1 MTTLLLVFVCLRV
14 IAAAVSV
21 ELSDSSDGLEVK
33 IPEQSPLRVVLGSS
47 LNIPCYFN
55 IPEEQDTSALLNPRI
70 KWSKLSNG
78 TEVVLLVATG
88 GKIRL
93 NTEYREAIS
102 LPNYPAI
109 PTDATLEIKALRSNH
124 TGIYR
129 CEVMYGIEDRQDTI
143 EVLVKGIVFHY
154 RAISTR
160 YTLNFEKA
168 KQACIQNS
176 AVIATP
182 EQLQAAYEDGYEQCD
197 AGWLADQTVRYPI
210 HWPRERCYGDKDE
223 FPGVRTYGV
232 REPDETY
239 DVYCYAEQMQ
249 GKVFY
254 ATAPEKFTF
263 QEAFD
268 KCRSLGARLATTG
281 ELYLAWKDGM
291 DMCSAGWLADRSVRY
306 PISRARPNC
315 GGNLVGVW
323 TVYLYIN
330 QTGYPHPSSRYDAIC
345 YSEQKEIVI
354 LVRLHALS
362 VRIQLSFSHGSD
374 VLWRLSKLPYF
385 PLATLNSL
393 QQALEVSADLDMGKV
408 FPGRAGRRA
417 GKVLSDLP
425 AVVPS
430 VLRCCREPLWRK
442 ENHFFYQT
450 AMISLLMSEPAN
462 TQLLLGGST
471 SAVHLA
477 GLTMSSLIA
486 ALSSDVGDDVETL
499 VPGQFIDET
508 GSELGSAFT
517 VQTVTQTEVEL
528 PLPRNATEEEARGS
542 IATLEPME
550 ITPIATE
557 LYEGFTVLPDLFATG
572 VTIETAAP
580 EEENVTRGDVTGVWA
595 VPEEVTTIALGY
607 TLTTALTTETAE
619 VSSVE
624 EAMGVTATPGLESA
638 SAFTVEDQLVRVTA
652 VPGVDLLPK
661 QPISPTGVVFHYR
674 DATSRYAF
682 SFVQAQKAC
691 LENNAVIATPE
702 QLQAAYEAGFDQCD
716 AGWLRDQTVRYP
728 IVNPRSNCVGD
739 KESSPGVRSYGMR
752 PASETY
758 DVYCYIDR
766 LKGEVFFATQPE
778 QFTFS
783 EAQQYCES
791 QNATLASV
799 GQLHAAWKQGLDR
812 CYAGWLADG
821 SLRYPIVSPRPAC
834 GGDAPG
840 VRTVYQHY
848 NQTGF
853 PDPLSRHHAFCFRAL
868 PPAEEEGVT
877 SFFEEDVLAT
887 QVIPGVEGVPSGE
900 EATVET
906 EFATQPENQTAWGTE
921 VFPTDVSVLS
931 VSPSAFP
938 PATVIP
944 EETSTDASI
953 SEVSGEVTESGEH
966 QVSGESSASGW
977 ISGVTDTSGEPTSG
991 VFELSG
997 EHSGIGE
1004 SGLPSVDLH
1013 TSGFLPGESGLPS
1026 GDLSGLPSGTVD
1038 ISGLPSAEEDVS
1050 VSTSRIPEISGM
1062 PSGVESSGLPSGFS
1076 GEISGTE
1083 LVSGVSSGEESGL
1096 TSGFPTVSLVD
1107 TTLVEVVTTAP
1118 ERREEGKGS
1127 IGVSGEGDLS
1137 GFPSTEWDTS
1147 GRAQGL
1153 PSGAELSGEP
1163 SGVPELSGEP
1173 SGEPQLSGEPS
1184 GVKELSGEPS
1194 GEPQLSGEP
1203 SGVKELS
1210 GEPSGEPQLSGEP
1223 SGVPELSGEPSGEPQ
1238 LSGEPSGVPEV
1249 SGEPSGE
1256 PQLSGEPSGVPELSG
1271 GPSGEPELS
1280 GEPSGVPELSGEPS
1294 RGPEHSGL
1302 PSGLDVSG
1310 EPSGTHEVSGL
1321 VDLSGLPSGIDGSGE
1336 ASGITFVDASFEEV
1350 TTTPSITGAEAK
1362 EILEISG
1369 LPSGGEDS
1377 SGMVSGSLDISGEP
1391 SGHVDFGGSVSGVLE
1406 MSGHPS
1412 GVIDSSGEVSGDYV
1426 TSGLPSGE
1434 ESGLTSGFPT
1444 VSLVDT
1450 TLVEVVTQT
1459 SVAQEVGEG
1468 PSGMIEISG
1477 FPSGDRGLSGEG
1489 SGAVETSGFP
1499 SATGDFSG
1507 EPSGIPYVSG
1517 DISGAPDLS
1526 GQSSAVTDISG
1537 EASGLPEVTL
1547 VTSDLVEVVTRPTVS
1562 QELGGETAVTFP
1574 YGFGPSG
1581 EASSSGELSG
1591 ETSALPESGIETS
1604 TAYEISG
1611 ETSAF
1616 PETSIETSTIQ
1627 EISGE
1632 TSAFPE
1638 ASVETSTVHEI
1649 SGETSAFPEF
1659 SIETST
1665 IQEISGETSAFPEL
1679 SIQTSTSQEARGETS
1694 GYPEISIETS
1704 TIQELSGETS
1714 AFPESSTETSTI
1726 QEISGETSA
1735 FPEITI
1741 ETSTIQD
1748 ISGETSAFPEIKMET
1763 FTSQEAR
1770 GETSGYPEISIETST
1785 VHETSGETSA
1795 FPEISIETSTVH
1807 EISGETSAF
1816 PEISIE
1822 TSTVHEI
1829 SGESSAFPEIR
1840 IETSTNQEARGE
1852 TSGYPEISIE
1862 TSTVHETSG
1871 EASAFPEISIE
1882 TSTVHEISGE
1892 TSAFPEISI
1901 ETSTVHEISG
1911 ETSAFPEISIE
1922 TSTVH
1927 EISGETSAFPEISI
1941 ETSTVHE
1948 ISGETSAFPE
1958 IRIETSTSQEARGET
1973 SAFPEISIETST
1985 VHEISGEAS
1994 AFPEISTETL
2004 TSQEARGET
2013 SAYPEISIET
2023 STVQELSGETS
2034 AFPEIRIETSTS
2046 QEARGETSAFPEIS
2060 IETSSVHET
2069 SVEASALPAVNIETA
2084 ATSLASGEPSGA
2096 PEEKEV
2102 PDATSGAVT
2111 HSIAG
2116 ISGETSVPDVVISTS
2131 TPDVEP
2137 TQGPRNHEE
2146 AQLEIE
2152 PSPPAVSGQETETAV
2167 VLDNPHLLATATAA
2181 LPQVSQEAIDALG
2194 PTTEDTDECHS
2205 SPCLNGA
2212 TCVDGID
2219 SFKCLCLPS
2228 YGGDLCEIDLENCEE
2243 GWTKFQGHC
2252 YRHFEERETW
2262 MDAETRCR
2270 QHQAH
2275 LSSIIT
2281 PEEQEFV
2288 NSHAQD
2294 YQWIGLSDRAVEN
2307 DFRWSDGHSLQ
2318 FENWRPNQP
2327 DNFFAAGE
2335 DCVVMIWHE
2344 QGEWND
2350 VPCNYHLPFTCKKGT
2365 VACGDP
2371 PVVENARTF
2380 GRKKDRYE
2388 INSMVRYQCNQGYIQ
2403 RHVPTIRCQPNGQWE
2418 EPRISCINPS
2428 NYQRRLYKRS
2438 PRSRSRPSG
2447 RAVHRPT
2454 H

>member
-1 MTTLLLVFVCLRV
+1 MTTLLLVFVCLQV
-14 IAAAVSV
+14 IAAADSV

-33 IPEQSPLRVVLGSS
+33 IPEQSPLRVILGSS

-55 IPEEQDTSALLNPRI
+55 IPEEQDTSVMLTPRI

-93 NTEYREAIS
+93 NSEYREAIS

-143 EVLVKGIVFHY
+143 EVLVKGVVFHY

-291 DMCSAGWLADRSVRY
+291 DVCSAGWLADRSVRY

-315 GGNLVGVW
+315 GGNLVGVR
-323 TVYLYIN
+323 TVYLYVN
-330 QTGYPHPSSRYDAIC
+330 QTGYPHPDSRYDAVC
-345 YSEQKEIVI
+345 YS
-354 LVRLHALS
+354 
-362 VRIQLSFSHGSD
+362 
-374 VLWRLSKLPYF
+374 
-385 PLATLNSL
+385 
-393 QQALEVSADLDMGKV
+393 
-408 FPGRAGRRA
+408 
-417 GKVLSDLP
+417 
-425 AVVPS
+425 
-430 VLRCCREPLWRK
+430 
-442 ENHFFYQT
+442 
-450 AMISLLMSEPAN
+450 
-462 TQLLLGGST
+462 
-471 SAVHLA
+471 
-477 GLTMSSLIA
+477 
-486 ALSSDVGDDVETL
+486 GDDIESL
-499 VPGQFIDET
+499 VPGQFIDEI

-528 PLPRNATEEEARGS
+528 PLSRNATEEEARGS
-542 IATLEPME
+542 IATLEPIE
-550 ITPIATE
+550 ITPTATR
-557 LYEGFTVLPDLFATG
+557 LYEGFTALPDLFTTA
-572 VTIETAAP
+572 VTAETAAT
-580 EEENVTRGDVTGVWA
+580 EEENVTREDVTAVWT
-595 VPEEVTTIALGY
+595 VPEEATTIDLGTAITTLALG
-607 TLTTALTTETAE
+607 TAGTTETAE

-624 EAMGVTATPGLESA
+624 EFLGATATPGLESA

-652 VPGVDLLPK
+652 APGAGHLPE

-674 DATSRYAF
+674 AATSRYAF

-691 LENNAVIATPE
+691 LENSAVIATPQ

-728 IVNPRSNCVGD
+728 IVNPRNNCVGD
-739 KESSPGVRSYGMR
+739 KENTPGVRSYGMR

-766 LKGEVFFATQPE
+766 LKGDVFFATQPE
-778 QFTFS
+778 QFTFA

-840 VRTVYQHY
+840 VRTLYQHH

-853 PDPLSRHHAFCFRAL
+853 PDPLSRHHAFCFRAM

-877 SFFEEDVLAT
+877 PFFEDVLAT

-900 EATVET
+900 EVTMET
-906 EFATQPENQTAWGTE
+906 ESATQPENQTAWGTE
-921 VFPTDVSVLS
+921 VFPTDVSLLS

-938 PATVIP
+938 PATIVP
-944 EETSTDASI
+944 EETITNGSI
-953 SEVSGEVTESGEH
+953 SEVAGEVTESGEH

-977 ISGVTDTSGEPTSG
+977 VPAVPDTSGEPTSG
-991 VFELSG
+991 VSELSG

-1013 TSGFLPGESGLPS
+1013 GSGSPPGESGLPS
-1026 GDLSGLPSGTVD
+1026 GDLSGVPSGVVD
-1038 ISGLPSAEEDVS
+1038 TSGLPSAEEEIS
-1050 VSTSRIPEISGM
+1050 VSISRIPEISGM
-1062 PSGVESSGLPSGFS
+1062 PSEVESSGLPFGVS

-1083 LVSGVSSGEESGL
+1083 LVSGTSSGEESGL
-1096 TSGFPTVSLVD
+1096 ASGFPTVSLVD
-1107 TTLVEVVTTAP
+1107 TTLVEVVTPVP

-1127 IGVSGEGDLS
+1127 IAVSGEGDLS
-1137 GFPSTEWDTS
+1137 GFPSSGWDSS
-1147 GRAQGL
+1147 GGIQGL
-1153 PSGAELSGEP
+1153 PSGAEPSGEA
-1163 SGVPELSGEP
+1163 SGVPELSGLP
-1173 SGEPQLSGEPS
+1173 SGGS
-1184 GVKELSGEPS
+1184 EL
-1194 GEPQLSGEP
+1194 
-1203 SGVKELS
+1203 
-1210 GEPSGEPQLSGEP
+1210 
-1223 SGVPELSGEPSGEPQ
+1223 
-1238 LSGEPSGVPEV
+1238 
-1249 SGEPSGE
+1249 
-1256 PQLSGEPSGVPELSG
+1256 
-1271 GPSGEPELS
+1271 
-1280 GEPSGVPELSGEPS
+1280 
-1294 RGPEHSGL
+1294 SGL
-1302 PSGLDVSG
+1302 PSGLDASG
-1310 EPSGTHEVSGL
+1310 EPSGTHEISGL
-1321 VDLSGLPSGIDGSGE
+1321 VDLSGLTSGIDGSSE
-1336 ASGITFVDASFEEV
+1336 ASGITFVDATLEEV
-1350 TTTPSITGAEAK
+1350 TTPPVTGAEAQ
-1362 EILEISG
+1362 ETLETSG
-1369 LPSGGEDS
+1369 LPSGGEDV
-1377 SGMVSGSLDISGEP
+1377 SGMVSGSSDTSGEP

-1406 MSGHPS
+1406 MSGYPS
-1412 GVIDSSGEVSGDYV
+1412 GVTDSSGDVSGVDV
-1426 TSGLPSGE
+1426 TSGLLSGE

-1477 FPSGDRGLSGEG
+1477 FTSGDRGLSGEG

-1499 SATGDFSG
+1499 SGAGDLSG
-1507 EPSGIPYVSG
+1507 EPSGIPYISG
-1517 DISGAPDLS
+1517 DFSGATDLS

-1537 EASGLPEVTL
+1537 EASGLPGITL

-1562 QELGGETAVTFP
+1562 QELGGETVTFP
-1574 YGFGPSG
+1574 YSLGPSG
-1581 EASSSGELSG
+1581 EASASGELSG
-1591 ETSALPESGIETS
+1591 ETSALPEGALETS

-1616 PETSIETSTIQ
+1616 PETGIETSTMHEISGETSAFPEFNTETSTIQ

-1638 ASVETSTVHEI
+1638 IFAE
-1649 SGETSAFPEF
+1649 
-1659 SIETST
+1659 
-1665 IQEISGETSAFPEL
+1665 
-1679 SIQTSTSQEARGETS
+1679 TSTSQEVGGE
-1694 GYPEISIETS
+1694 I
-1704 TIQELSGETS
+1704 S

-1735 FPEITI
+1735 FPEIRI
-1741 ETSTIQD
+1741 ENSTSQD
-1748 ISGETSAFPEIKMET
+1748 ISGETSAFPEIRIET

-1770 GETSGYPEISIETST
+1770 GEISGYPEISIETST

-1807 EISGETSAF
+1807 EISGE
-1816 PEISIE
+1816 
-1822 TSTVHEI
+1822 
-1829 SGESSAFPEIR
+1829 SSAFPEIR
-1840 IETSTNQEARGE
+1840 IETYTN
-1852 TSGYPEISIE
+1852 
-1862 TSTVHETSG
+1862 
-1871 EASAFPEISIE
+1871 
-1882 TSTVHEISGE
+1882 
-1892 TSAFPEISI
+1892 
-1901 ETSTVHEISG
+1901 
-1911 ETSAFPEISIE
+1911 
-1922 TSTVH
+1922 
-1927 EISGETSAFPEISI
+1927 
-1941 ETSTVHE
+1941 
-1948 ISGETSAFPE
+1948 
-1958 IRIETSTSQEARGET
+1958 
-1973 SAFPEISIETST
+1973 
-1985 VHEISGEAS
+1985 
-1994 AFPEISTETL
+1994 
-2004 TSQEARGET
+2004 QEARGET

-2023 STVQELSGETS
+2023 STVHETSGESSAFPEISIETS
-2034 AFPEIRIETSTS
+2034 TVHETSGEIPVFPEIRIETSTG
-2046 QEARGETSAFPEIS
+2046 EEVRGETSAFPEIS
-2060 IETSSVHET
+2060 IETSTVHDISGETSAFPEFSIETPTSQEARGETSAYPEIFIETSTVQEVSGETSVFPEISIGTPTSQEARGETFPEISIEASTVHET
-2069 SVEASALPAVNIETA
+2069 SEEASVLPAANIRTA
-2084 ATSLASGEPSGA
+2084 ATSLASGEPFGA
-2096 PEEKEV
+2096 PEEKEI

-2111 HSIAG
+2111 HSITG
-2116 ISGETSVPDVVISTS
+2116 VSGETSVPDIVIGTR

-2137 TQGPRNHEE
+2137 TQGLGNLEE

-2167 VLDNPHLLATATAA
+2167 APDNPHLLATTTAA

-2194 PTTEDTDECHS
+2194 PTTEDTDVCHS

-2219 SFKCLCLPS
+2219 SFKCFCLPS

-2318 FENWRPNQP
+2318 YENWRPNQP
-2327 DNFFAAGE
+2327 DNFFSAGE

-2344 QGEWND
+2344 KGEWND

-2371 PVVENARTF
+2371 PAVENARTF
-2380 GRKKDRYE
+2380 GRKKERYE
-2388 INSMVRYQCNQGYIQ
+2388 INSLVRYQCDQGYIQ

-2418 EPRISCINPS
+2418 EPRISCLNPS
-2428 NYQRRLYKRS
+2428 SYQRRLYKRS
-2438 PRSRSRPSG
+2438 PRSRSKPSG
-2447 RAVHRPT
+2447 SAVHRPT

>member
-1 MTTLLLVFVCLRV
+1 MTTLLLVFVCLRA
-14 IAAAVSV
+14 ITAASTVV
-21 ELSDSSDGLEVK
+21 LSDSSDGLEVK
-33 IPEQSPLRVVLGSS
+33 IPEQSPLRVALGSS

-55 IPEEQDTSALLNPRI
+55 IPEEEDTSALLTPRI

-93 NTEYREAIS
+93 NTEYREVVS

-143 EVLVKGIVFHY
+143 EVLVKGVVFHY

-210 HWPRERCYGDKDE
+210 HLPRERCYGDKDE

-232 REPDETY
+232 RETDETY

-254 ATAPEKFTF
+254 ATSPEKFTF

-315 GGNLVGVW
+315 GGNLVGVR
-323 TVYLYIN
+323 TVYLYVN
-330 QTGYPHPSSRYDAIC
+330 QTGYPHPHSRYDAIC
-345 YSEQKEIVI
+345 YS
-354 LVRLHALS
+354 
-362 VRIQLSFSHGSD
+362 
-374 VLWRLSKLPYF
+374 
-385 PLATLNSL
+385 
-393 QQALEVSADLDMGKV
+393 
-408 FPGRAGRRA
+408 
-417 GKVLSDLP
+417 
-425 AVVPS
+425 
-430 VLRCCREPLWRK
+430 
-442 ENHFFYQT
+442 
-450 AMISLLMSEPAN
+450 
-462 TQLLLGGST
+462 
-471 SAVHLA
+471 
-477 GLTMSSLIA
+477 
-486 ALSSDVGDDVETL
+486 GDDFETL
-499 VPGQFIDET
+499 VPGQFTDEV

-550 ITPIATE
+550 ITPAATE
-557 LYEGFTVLPDLFATG
+557 LYEGFTGLPDLLATVATG
-572 VTIETAAP
+572 ETASP
-580 EEENVTRGDVTGVWA
+580 GEENVTREEVTGVWA
-595 VPEEVTTIALGY
+595 VPEEVTTLVSV
-607 TLTTALTTETAE
+607 TTVTTETAE

-624 EAMGVTATPGLESA
+624 EAVGVTATPGLEPA
-638 SAFTVEDQLVRVTA
+638 SAFTVEDHLVRVTA
-652 VPGVDLLPK
+652 APDVALIPR

-674 DATSRYAF
+674 AATSRYAF
-682 SFVQAQKAC
+682 SFVQAQQAC
-691 LENNAVIATPE
+691 LQNNAVIATPE

-778 QFTFS
+778 QFTFQ

-812 CYAGWLADG
+812 CYPGWLADG

-840 VRTVYQHY
+840 VRTIYQHY

-868 PPAEEEGVT
+868 PSVEEEGVT
-877 SFFEEDVLAT
+877 SLFEEEVMVT
-887 QVIPGVEGVPSGE
+887 QVIPGVEGIPSGE
-900 EATVET
+900 ETTVEMEFST
-906 EFATQPENQTAWGTE
+906 EIENQTAWGTE
-921 VFPTDVSVLS
+921 VFPTDVSLLS

-944 EETSTDASI
+944 EETSTYASI
-953 SEVSGEVTESGEH
+953 TEVPVSGEIPESGEH

-977 ISGVTDTSGEPTSG
+977 VSGAPDTSGEPTSG
-991 VFELSG
+991 GFDLSG

-1038 ISGLPSAEEDVS
+1038 ISGLPSAEEDITVS
-1050 VSTSRIPEISGM
+1050 ASRIPEISGM
-1062 PSGVESSGLPSGFS
+1062 PSGVESSGLHSGFS

-1083 LVSGVSSGEESGL
+1083 LISGLPSGEESGL
-1096 TSGFPTVSLVD
+1096 TSGFPTISLVD
-1107 TTLVEVVTTAP
+1107 STLVEVVTTAP
-1118 ERREEGKGS
+1118 GRQEEGKGS
-1127 IGVSGEGDLS
+1127 IGVSGEGELS
-1137 GFPSTEWDTS
+1137 GFPSAEWDTS
-1147 GRAQGL
+1147 GGARGL
-1153 PSGAELSGEP
+1153 PSGAETSGEPSGVPELSGEP

-1173 SGEPQLSGEPS
+1173 SG
-1184 GVKELSGEPS
+1184 
-1194 GEPQLSGEP
+1194 
-1203 SGVKELS
+1203 
-1210 GEPSGEPQLSGEP
+1210 
-1223 SGVPELSGEPSGEPQ
+1223 VPELSGF
-1238 LSGEPSGVPEV
+1238 
-1249 SGEPSGE
+1249 
-1256 PQLSGEPSGVPELSG
+1256 
-1271 GPSGEPELS
+1271 
-1280 GEPSGVPELSGEPS
+1280 
-1294 RGPEHSGL
+1294 

-1310 EPSGTHEVSGL
+1310 EPSGTPEVSGV
-1321 VDLSGLPSGIDGSGE
+1321 VDLSGLTSGGDGSGE
-1336 ASGITFVDASFEEV
+1336 ASGVTFINASLEEV
-1350 TTTPSITGAEAK
+1350 TTPSTAEAEAK

-1369 LPSGGEDS
+1369 LPSGGGET
-1377 SGMVSGSLDISGEP
+1377 SGMASGSLEVSGQP
-1391 SGHVDFGGSVSGVLE
+1391 SGHMDFGGSVSGVLE
-1406 MSGHPS
+1406 ISGLPS
-1412 GVIDSSGEVSGDYV
+1412 GVIDGSGEVSGVDV

-1434 ESGLTSGFPT
+1434 ESGLASGFPT

-1459 SVAQEVGEG
+1459 SIAQEVGEG
-1468 PSGMIEISG
+1468 PSGVMEISG

-1489 SGAVETSGFP
+1489 SGAVESSGFP
-1499 SATGDFSG
+1499 SGTGDFSG
-1507 EPSGIPYVSG
+1507 EPSGVPYFSG
-1517 DISGAPDLS
+1517 DISGATDIS
-1526 GQSSAVTDISG
+1526 GQPSAVTDISG
-1537 EASGLPEVTL
+1537 EVSGLPEVTL

-1562 QELGGETAVTFP
+1562 QELGGEAAVTFP

-1581 EASSSGELSG
+1581 EASASGELSG
-1591 ETSALPESGIETS
+1591 ETSALPESGVEASTVYET
-1604 TAYEISG
+1604 SG
-1611 ETSAF
+1611 ETSAY
-1616 PETSIETSTIQ
+1616 PEVSVETSTIQ

-1632 TSAFPE
+1632 TSAYPE
-1638 ASVETSTVHEI
+1638 VSVETSTIQEI
-1649 SGETSAFPEF
+1649 SGESSAFPEIR
-1659 SIETST
+1659 IETST
-1665 IQEISGETSAFPEL
+1665 IQEISGESSAFPE
-1679 SIQTSTSQEARGETS
+1679 IRIETSTSQEARGETS
-1694 GYPEISIETS
+1694 G
-1704 TIQELSGETS
+1704 
-1714 AFPESSTETSTI
+1714 
-1726 QEISGETSA
+1726 

-1741 ETSTIQD
+1741 E
-1748 ISGETSAFPEIKMET
+1748 A
-1763 FTSQEAR
+1763 
-1770 GETSGYPEISIETST
+1770 ST
-1785 VHETSGETSA
+1785 VHET
-1795 FPEISIETSTVH
+1795 
-1807 EISGETSAF
+1807 SGETSAF

-1840 IETSTNQEARGE
+1840 IETSTSQEARGE
-1852 TSGYPEISIE
+1852 TSGFPEISIE
-1862 TSTVHETSG
+1862 ASTVHETSG
-1871 EASAFPEISIE
+1871 EASALPEISIE
-1882 TSTVHEISGE
+1882 TSTVREISGE

-1911 ETSAFPEISIE
+1911 ETSAFPEISVE

-1927 EISGETSAFPEISI
+1927 EISGETSAY
-1941 ETSTVHE
+1941 
-1948 ISGETSAFPE
+1948 PE

-1973 SAFPEISIETST
+1973 SGFPEISIETST
-1985 VHEISGEAS
+1985 VHETSGETS
-1994 AFPEISTETL
+1994 AFPEISIETS
-2004 TSQEARGET
+2004 TRQEARGET

-2023 STVQELSGETS
+2023 STIQEVSGETS
-2034 AFPEIRIETSTS
+2034 AFPEIRIETPTS
-2046 QEARGETSAFPEIS
+2046 QEARGETSAYPEIS
-2060 IETSSVHET
+2060 IEASTLHET
-2069 SVEASALPAVNIETA
+2069 SGETSALPAANMETA
-2084 ATSLASGEPSGA
+2084 ATSVASGEPSGA
-2096 PEEKEV
+2096 PEGKEIH
-2102 PDATSGAVT
+2102 DETSGTAT
-2111 HSIAG
+2111 HSVTG
-2116 ISGETSVPDVVISTS
+2116 VSGETSVPDVVISTS
-2131 TPDVEP
+2131 TPDAEL
-2137 TQGPRNHEE
+2137 TQGPRSPAE

-2152 PSPPAVSGQETETAV
+2152 PSTPAASGQETETAA
-2167 VLDNPHLLATATAA
+2167 VLDNPPLSATATAA
-2181 LPQVSQEAIDALG
+2181 LPQASQEAIEALG
-2194 PTTEDTDECHS
+2194 PTTED
-2205 SPCLNGA
+2205 
-2212 TCVDGID
+2212 
-2219 SFKCLCLPS
+2219 
-2228 YGGDLCEIDLENCEE
+2228 LENCED

-2270 QHQAH
+2270 EHQAH

-2380 GRKKDRYE
+2380 GRRKDRYE
-2388 INSMVRYQCNQGYIQ
+2388 INSLVRYQCDQGYIQ

-2428 NYQRRLYKRS
+2428 SYQRRLYKRS

-2447 RAVHRPT
+2447 SAVHRPT

>member
-14 IAAAVSV
+14 ITTAVSV

-55 IPEEQDTSALLNPRI
+55 IPEEQDTSALLTPRI

-143 EVLVKGIVFHY
+143 EILVKGIVFHY

-254 ATAPEKFTF
+254 ATDPEKFTF

-315 GGNLVGVW
+315 GGNLVGVR
-323 TVYLYIN
+323 TVYLYVN
-330 QTGYPHPSSRYDAIC
+330 QTGYPHPHSRYDAIC
-345 YSEQKEIVI
+345 YS
-354 LVRLHALS
+354 
-362 VRIQLSFSHGSD
+362 
-374 VLWRLSKLPYF
+374 
-385 PLATLNSL
+385 
-393 QQALEVSADLDMGKV
+393 
-408 FPGRAGRRA
+408 
-417 GKVLSDLP
+417 
-425 AVVPS
+425 
-430 VLRCCREPLWRK
+430 
-442 ENHFFYQT
+442 
-450 AMISLLMSEPAN
+450 
-462 TQLLLGGST
+462 
-471 SAVHLA
+471 
-477 GLTMSSLIA
+477 
-486 ALSSDVGDDVETL
+486 GDDVETL

-542 IATLEPME
+542 IATLEPIE
-550 ITPIATE
+550 ITPTTTE
-557 LYEGFTVLPDLFATG
+557 LYEGFTVLPDLFATS
-572 VTIETAAP
+572 VTVETAAP

-595 VPEEVTTIALGY
+595 VPEEVTTIALG
-607 TLTTALTTETAE
+607 TAITTETAE

-652 VPGVDLLPK
+652 APGVGLLPE

-674 DATSRYAF
+674 AATSRYAF
-682 SFVQAQKAC
+682 SFVQAQQAC

-728 IVNPRSNCVGD
+728 IVNPRSNCLGD

-778 QFTFS
+778 QFTFP

-840 VRTVYQHY
+840 VRTVYQLY

-868 PPAEEEGVT
+868 TPAEEEGVT

-906 EFATQPENQTAWGTE
+906 EFATQAENQTAWGTE
-921 VFPTDVSVLS
+921 VFPTYVSLLS
-931 VSPSAFP
+931 GGPSAFP

-944 EETSTDASI
+944 EETSTDASV

-977 ISGVTDTSGEPTSG
+977 VSGVPDTSGELTSG
-991 VFELSG
+991 VVELSG
-997 EHSGIGE
+997 EHSGTRE

-1026 GDLSGLPSGTVD
+1026 GDLSGVPSGVVD
-1038 ISGLPSAEEDVS
+1038 ISGLPSVEEDVS
-1050 VSTSRIPEISGM
+1050 VSTSRIPEVSGM

-1083 LVSGVSSGEESGL
+1083 LVSGVSSAEESGL
-1096 TSGFPTVSLVD
+1096 ASGFPTVSLVD

-1137 GFPSTEWDTS
+1137 GFPSAEWDTS
-1147 GRAQGL
+1147 GGTQGL
-1153 PSGAELSGEP
+1153 PSGAELSGEPSGMPELSGEP

-1173 SGEPQLSGEPS
+1173 SGGPE
-1184 GVKELSGEPS
+1184 
-1194 GEPQLSGEP
+1194 
-1203 SGVKELS
+1203 
-1210 GEPSGEPQLSGEP
+1210 LSGEP
-1223 SGVPELSGEPSGEPQ
+1223 SGVPELSGEPSG
-1238 LSGEPSGVPEV
+1238 G
-1249 SGEPSGE
+1249 
-1256 PQLSGEPSGVPELSG
+1256 
-1271 GPSGEPELS
+1271 PELS

-1294 RGPEHSGL
+1294 RGLELSGL

-1310 EPSGTHEVSGL
+1310 EPSGTHEISGL
-1321 VDLSGLPSGIDGSGE
+1321 VDLSGLTSGIDGSGE
-1336 ASGITFVDASFEEV
+1336 ASGITFVDASLEEV

-1369 LPSGGEDS
+1369 LPSGGEHP

-1406 MSGHPS
+1406 MSGYPS
-1412 GVIDSSGEVSGDYV
+1412 GTIDSSGEVSGVDV
-1426 TSGLPSGE
+1426 TSGLLSGE

-1477 FPSGDRGLSGEG
+1477 FPSGDRGLSGEV

-1499 SATGDFSG
+1499 SGTGDFSG
-1507 EPSGIPYVSG
+1507 EPSRIPYISG
-1517 DISGAPDLS
+1517 DISGATDLS

-1591 ETSALPESGIETS
+1591 ETSALPESGRETS

-1616 PETSIETSTIQ
+1616 PETSVETSTI
-1627 EISGE
+1627 
-1632 TSAFPE
+1632 
-1638 ASVETSTVHEI
+1638 HEI

-1659 SIETST
+1659 SIE
-1665 IQEISGETSAFPEL
+1665 
-1679 SIQTSTSQEARGETS
+1679 TSTSQEARGETS

-1704 TIQELSGETS
+1704 TVQEVSGETS
-1714 AFPESSTETSTI
+1714 AFPESSTETSTS

-1735 FPEITI
+1735 FPEIRI

-1748 ISGETSAFPEIKMET
+1748 ISGETSAFPEIRIET

-1770 GETSGYPEISIETST
+1770 GETSGYPEISIETSTVHETSGETSAFPEISIETST

-1822 TSTVHEI
+1822 TSTVL
-1829 SGESSAFPEIR
+1829 
-1840 IETSTNQEARGE
+1840 
-1852 TSGYPEISIE
+1852 
-1862 TSTVHETSG
+1862 
-1871 EASAFPEISIE
+1871 
-1882 TSTVHEISGE
+1882 HEISGE

-1901 ETSTVHEISG
+1901 ETSTVHK
-1911 ETSAFPEISIE
+1911 
-1922 TSTVH
+1922 
-1927 EISGETSAFPEISI
+1927 
-1941 ETSTVHE
+1941 

-1958 IRIETSTSQEARGET
+1958 IRIETSASQEARGETSALPEISIETSTVHEFSGET
-1973 SAFPEISIETST
+1973 SAFPEISIET
-1985 VHEISGEAS
+1985 
-1994 AFPEISTETL
+1994 PR
-2004 TSQEARGET
+2004 SQEARGET
-2013 SAYPEISIET
+2013 SAFPDINIET

-2046 QEARGETSAFPEIS
+2046 QEAQGETSAFPEIS
-2060 IETSSVHET
+2060 IETSTAHET
-2069 SVEASALPAVNIETA
+2069 SGEASALPAANIETA

-2096 PEEKEV
+2096 PEEKEI
-2102 PDATSGAVT
+2102 PDTTSGAVT

-2131 TPDVEP
+2131 APDVEP
-2137 TQGPRNHEE
+2137 TQGPRNPEE

-2152 PSPPAVSGQETETAV
+2152 PSPPAVSGQKMETDV
-2167 VLDNPHLLATATAA
+2167 VLNNPHLLATATAA
-2181 LPQVSQEAIDALG
+2181 LPQVSQEAIDTLG

-2388 INSMVRYQCNQGYIQ
+2388 INSLVRYQCNQGYIQ

>member
-1 MTTLLLVFVCLRV
+1 MTTLLLVFVCLQV
-14 IAAAVSV
+14 ITAADSV

-33 IPEQSPLRVVLGSS
+33 IPEQSPLRVILGSS

-55 IPEEQDTSALLNPRI
+55 IPEEQDTSVMLTPRI

-93 NTEYREAIS
+93 NSKYRETIS

-254 ATAPEKFTF
+254 ATDPEKFTF

-315 GGNLVGVW
+315 GGNLVGVR
-323 TVYLYIN
+323 TVYLYVN
-330 QTGYPHPSSRYDAIC
+330 QTGYPHPDSRYDAIC
-345 YSEQKEIVI
+345 YS
-354 LVRLHALS
+354 
-362 VRIQLSFSHGSD
+362 
-374 VLWRLSKLPYF
+374 
-385 PLATLNSL
+385 
-393 QQALEVSADLDMGKV
+393 
-408 FPGRAGRRA
+408 
-417 GKVLSDLP
+417 
-425 AVVPS
+425 
-430 VLRCCREPLWRK
+430 
-442 ENHFFYQT
+442 
-450 AMISLLMSEPAN
+450 
-462 TQLLLGGST
+462 
-471 SAVHLA
+471 
-477 GLTMSSLIA
+477 
-486 ALSSDVGDDVETL
+486 GDDIDSL
-499 VPGQFIDET
+499 VPGQFIDEI

-528 PLPRNATEEEARGS
+528 PLSRNATEEEARGS
-542 IATLEPME
+542 IATLEPVE
-550 ITPIATE
+550 ITPSATK
-557 LYEGFTVLPDLFATG
+557 LYEGFTALPDLFT
-572 VTIETAAP
+572 TAATVETGGT
-580 EEENVTRGDVTGVWA
+580 EEENGTREDVTAVWT
-595 VPEEVTTIALGY
+595 VPEEATTIGLGTTITTIALG
-607 TLTTALTTETAE
+607 TAVTTETAE
-619 VSSVE
+619 VSSVGE
-624 EAMGVTATPGLESA
+624 VTAVTVTPELESA
-638 SAFTVEDQLVRVTA
+638 SAFTVEDQLVQVTA
-652 VPGVDLLPK
+652 APGAGHLPE

-674 DATSRYAF
+674 AAISRYAF
-682 SFVQAQKAC
+682 SFVQAQQAC
-691 LENNAVIATPE
+691 LENSAVIATPQ

-728 IVNPRSNCVGD
+728 IVNPRNNCVGD
-739 KESSPGVRSYGMR
+739 KENTPGVRSYGMR

-766 LKGEVFFATQPE
+766 LKGDVFFATQPE
-778 QFTFS
+778 QFTFP

-840 VRTVYQHY
+840 VRTVYQHH

-868 PPAEEEGVT
+868 PPVEEEGIT
-877 SFFEEDVLAT
+877 PFFEDVLAT

-900 EATVET
+900 EVTMDT
-906 EFATQPENQTAWGTE
+906 ESATQPENQTAWGTE
-921 VFPTDVSVLS
+921 VFPTDVSLLS

-938 PATVIP
+938 PATIIP
-944 EETSTDASI
+944 EETSTSASI
-953 SEVSGEVTESGEH
+953 SEVSGEVSGSGEH

-977 ISGVTDTSGEPTSG
+977 VSGVPDTSEEPTSG

-1004 SGLPSVDLH
+1004 SGLPSVEFH
-1013 TSGFLPGESGLPS
+1013 ASGFPPGESGLPS
-1026 GDLSGLPSGTVD
+1026 GDLSGVPSGVVD
-1038 ISGLPSAEEDVS
+1038 IGGLPSAEEETS
-1050 VSTSRIPEISGM
+1050 VPISRIPEVSGM
-1062 PSGVESSGLPSGFS
+1062 PSEGESSGLPFGVS

-1083 LVSGVSSGEESGL
+1083 LVSGTSSGEESGL
-1096 TSGFPTVSLVD
+1096 ASGFPTVSLVD
-1107 TTLVEVVTTAP
+1107 TTLVEVVTTVP
-1118 ERREEGKGS
+1118 QRREEGKGS

-1137 GFPSTEWDTS
+1137 GLPSSEWDSS
-1147 GRAQGL
+1147 GGIQGL
-1153 PSGAELSGEP
+1153 PSGAEPSGEP
-1163 SGVPELSGEP
+1163 SGVPELSGLP
-1173 SGEPQLSGEPS
+1173 SGGS
-1184 GVKELSGEPS
+1184 EL
-1194 GEPQLSGEP
+1194 
-1203 SGVKELS
+1203 
-1210 GEPSGEPQLSGEP
+1210 
-1223 SGVPELSGEPSGEPQ
+1223 
-1238 LSGEPSGVPEV
+1238 
-1249 SGEPSGE
+1249 
-1256 PQLSGEPSGVPELSG
+1256 
-1271 GPSGEPELS
+1271 
-1280 GEPSGVPELSGEPS
+1280 
-1294 RGPEHSGL
+1294 SGL
-1302 PSGLDVSG
+1302 PSGLDASG
-1310 EPSGTHEVSGL
+1310 ETSGAHEISGL
-1321 VDLSGLPSGIDGSGE
+1321 VDLSGLTSGIDGSSE
-1336 ASGITFVDASFEEV
+1336 ASGITFVDATLEEV
-1350 TTTPSITGAEAK
+1350 TKTPPITGAEAK
-1362 EILEISG
+1362 ETLEISG
-1369 LPSGGEDS
+1369 LPSGGEDA

-1391 SGHVDFGGSVSGVLE
+1391 SGRIDFGGSVSGVLE
-1406 MSGHPS
+1406 MSGYPS
-1412 GVIDSSGEVSGDYV
+1412 GVTDSSGDISGVDV
-1426 TSGLPSGE
+1426 TSGLLSGE
-1434 ESGLTSGFPT
+1434 ESGLSSGFPT

-1477 FPSGDRGLSGEG
+1477 FTSGDRGLSGEG

-1499 SATGDFSG
+1499 SGAGDLSG
-1507 EPSGIPYVSG
+1507 EPSGIPYISG
-1517 DISGAPDLS
+1517 DFSGATDLS

-1537 EASGLPEVTL
+1537 VVSGLPEVTL

-1562 QELGGETAVTFP
+1562 QELGGETVTFP
-1574 YGFGPSG
+1574 YNLGLSG
-1581 EASSSGELSG
+1581 EASASGDLSG
-1591 ETSALPESGIETS
+1591 ETSALPESALETS

-1616 PETSIETSTIQ
+1616 PETGIETSTI
-1627 EISGE
+1627 
-1632 TSAFPE
+1632 
-1638 ASVETSTVHEI
+1638 HEI

-1659 SIETST
+1659 NTEIST
-1665 IQEISGETSAFPEL
+1665 IQEIS
-1679 SIQTSTSQEARGETS
+1679 QEV
-1694 GYPEISIETS
+1694 
-1704 TIQELSGETS
+1704 SGETS
-1714 AFPESSTETSTI
+1714 AFPESNTGMSTI

-1735 FPEITI
+1735 FPEIRI
-1741 ETSTIQD
+1741 ETSTSQD
-1748 ISGETSAFPEIKMET
+1748 ISGETSAFPEIRIETSTSQDISGETSAFPEIRIET

-1770 GETSGYPEISIETST
+1770 GEISGYPEISIETST

-1807 EISGETSAF
+1807 EISGE
-1816 PEISIE
+1816 
-1822 TSTVHEI
+1822 
-1829 SGESSAFPEIR
+1829 SSAFPEIR
-1840 IETSTNQEARGE
+1840 IETYTNQEARGE
-1852 TSGYPEISIE
+1852 TSAYPEISIE
-1862 TSTVHETSG
+1862 TSTAHET
-1871 EASAFPEISIE
+1871 
-1882 TSTVHEISGE
+1882 SGE

-1911 ETSAFPEISIE
+1911 EMSSFPEISIE
-1922 TSTVH
+1922 TSTIH
-1927 EISGETSAFPEISI
+1927 ETSGEI
-1941 ETSTVHE
+1941 
-1948 ISGETSAFPE
+1948 SAFPE
-1958 IRIETSTSQEARGET
+1958 IRIETSTGEEARGET

-1985 VHEISGEAS
+1985 VRDISGETS
-1994 AFPEISTETL
+1994 AFSEFSIETP
-2004 TSQEARGET
+2004 TSQEARAET
-2013 SAYPEISIET
+2013 SAYPEIFIET
-2023 STVQELSGETS
+2023 STVQEFSGETS
-2034 AFPEIRIETSTS
+2034 VFPEIRIGTPTN
-2046 QEARGETSAFPEIS
+2046 QEARGETFPEIS
-2060 IETSSVHET
+2060 IEASTVHET
-2069 SVEASALPAVNIETA
+2069 SGEASALPAATIRTA
-2084 ATSLASGEPSGA
+2084 ATSLAIGEPFGT
-2096 PEEKEV
+2096 PEEREI
-2102 PDATSGAVT
+2102 PDTTSGAVT

-2116 ISGETSVPDVVISTS
+2116 ISGETSVPDIEISTR

-2137 TQGPRNHEE
+2137 TQGLRNPEE

-2152 PSPPAVSGQETETAV
+2152 PSPPVLSGQQMEPAV
-2167 VLDNPHLLATATAA
+2167 APDNPHLLATTAAA

-2194 PTTEDTDECHS
+2194 PTTEDTDVCHP

-2212 TCVDGID
+2212 TCADGID
-2219 SFKCLCLPS
+2219 SFKCFCLPS

-2318 FENWRPNQP
+2318 YENWRPNQP
-2327 DNFFAAGE
+2327 DNFFSAGE

-2344 QGEWND
+2344 KGEWND

-2371 PVVENARTF
+2371 PAVENARTF
-2380 GRKKDRYE
+2380 GRKKERYE
-2388 INSMVRYQCNQGYIQ
+2388 INSMVRYQCDQGFIQ
-2403 RHVPTIRCQPNGQWE
+2403 RHVPTIRCQFNGQWE
-2418 EPRISCINPS
+2418 EPRISCLNPS
-2428 NYQRRLYKRS
+2428 SYQRRLYKRS
-2438 PRSRSRPSG
+2438 PRSRSKSSG
-2447 RAVHRPT
+2447 SAVHRPT

>member
-14 IAAAVSV
+14 ITAAISV

-55 IPEEQDTSALLNPRI
+55 IPEEQDTSALLTPRI

-315 GGNLVGVW
+315 GGNLVGVR

-330 QTGYPHPSSRYDAIC
+330 QTGYPHPDSRYDAIC
-345 YSEQKEIVI
+345 YS
-354 LVRLHALS
+354 
-362 VRIQLSFSHGSD
+362 
-374 VLWRLSKLPYF
+374 
-385 PLATLNSL
+385 
-393 QQALEVSADLDMGKV
+393 
-408 FPGRAGRRA
+408 
-417 GKVLSDLP
+417 
-425 AVVPS
+425 
-430 VLRCCREPLWRK
+430 
-442 ENHFFYQT
+442 
-450 AMISLLMSEPAN
+450 
-462 TQLLLGGST
+462 
-471 SAVHLA
+471 
-477 GLTMSSLIA
+477 
-486 ALSSDVGDDVETL
+486 GDDVETL

-508 GSELGSAFT
+508 GTELGSAFT
-517 VQTVTQTEVEL
+517 IQTVTQTEVEL
-528 PLPRNATEEEARGS
+528 SLPRNATEEEARGS
-542 IATLEPME
+542 IATLEPIE
-550 ITPIATE
+550 ITPTATE

-572 VTIETAAP
+572 VTVETTAP

-595 VPEEVTTIALGY
+595 VPEEVTTIALG
-607 TLTTALTTETAE
+607 TAITTETPE

-624 EAMGVTATPGLESA
+624 EAMGVTATPGLEPA
-638 SAFTVEDQLVRVTA
+638 SAFTMEDQLVRVTA
-652 VPGVDLLPK
+652 APGVGLLPE

-674 DATSRYAF
+674 AATSRYAF
-682 SFVQAQKAC
+682 SFVQAQQAC

-778 QFTFS
+778 QFTFP

-799 GQLHAAWKQGLDR
+799 GQLYAAWKQGLDR

-840 VRTVYQHY
+840 VRTIYQHY

-900 EATVET
+900 EVTVEM

-921 VFPTDVSVLS
+921 VFPTDMSLLS

-938 PATVIP
+938 PATIIP
-944 EETSTDASI
+944 EETSTDASV

-977 ISGVTDTSGEPTSG
+977 ISGVPDTSGEHHVSGESSASGWISGVPDTSGEPTSG

-1026 GDLSGLPSGTVD
+1026 GDLSGLPSGIVD
-1038 ISGLPSAEEDVS
+1038 ISGLPSAEEEVS

-1062 PSGVESSGLPSGFS
+1062 PSGVESSGLPSGLS
-1076 GEISGTE
+1076 GDISGTE

-1107 TTLVEVVTTAP
+1107 TTLVEVVTTVP
-1118 ERREEGKGS
+1118 ERQEEGKGS
-1127 IGVSGEGDLS
+1127 IGVSGEGELS
-1137 GFPSTEWDTS
+1137 GFPSTEWDSS
-1147 GRAQGL
+1147 GGAQGL

-1163 SGVPELSGEP
+1163 SGEPELSGEP
-1173 SGEPQLSGEPS
+1173 SGVPKLSGE
-1184 GVKELSGEPS
+1184 
-1194 GEPQLSGEP
+1194 
-1203 SGVKELS
+1203 
-1210 GEPSGEPQLSGEP
+1210 
-1223 SGVPELSGEPSGEPQ
+1223 
-1238 LSGEPSGVPEV
+1238 
-1249 SGEPSGE
+1249 
-1256 PQLSGEPSGVPELSG
+1256 
-1271 GPSGEPELS
+1271 PSGEPELS
-1280 GEPSGVPELSGEPS
+1280 GEPSGVPELSGETSGVPELSGEPS
-1294 RGPEHSGL
+1294 GGPELSGL
-1302 PSGLDVSG
+1302 PSGLDASG

-1321 VDLSGLPSGIDGSGE
+1321 VDLSGLTSGIDGSSE
-1336 ASGITFVDASFEEV
+1336 ASGITFVDASLEEV

-1377 SGMVSGSLDISGEP
+1377 SGTISGSLDISGEP

-1412 GVIDSSGEVSGDYV
+1412 GVIDSSGEISGVDV
-1426 TSGLPSGE
+1426 TSGLLSGE

-1477 FPSGDRGLSGEG
+1477 FPSGDRGISGEG
-1489 SGAVETSGFP
+1489 SGAVETSRFP
-1499 SATGDFSG
+1499 SGTGDFSG
-1507 EPSGIPYVSG
+1507 EPSGIPYISG
-1517 DISGAPDLS
+1517 DISGATDLS

-1604 TAYEISG
+1604 TIHEISGETSAFPETSIETSTVHEISGETSAFPETSIETSTVHEISGETSAFPETSIETSTVHEISGETSAFPETSIETSTVHEISGETSAFPETSIETSTVHEISG

-1616 PETSIETSTIQ
+1616 PETSIETSTI
-1627 EISGE
+1627 
-1632 TSAFPE
+1632 
-1638 ASVETSTVHEI
+1638 HEI

-1665 IQEISGETSAFPEL
+1665 IQEISGETSAFPE
-1679 SIQTSTSQEARGETS
+1679 IITETSTSQEARGEIS

-1704 TIQELSGETS
+1704 TVQEVSGEAS

-1726 QEISGETSA
+1726 QEISGEASA
-1735 FPEITI
+1735 FPEIRI

-1748 ISGETSAFPEIKMET
+1748 ISGETSAFPEIRIET

-1795 FPEISIETSTVH
+1795 FPEISIEASTVH
-1807 EISGETSAF
+1807 EISGDTSAF
-1816 PEISIE
+1816 PEIRIE

-1840 IETSTNQEARGE
+1840 IETSTSQEARGE
-1852 TSGYPEISIE
+1852 TSAYPKISIE
-1862 TSTVHETSG
+1862 TSTVQETSG
-1871 EASAFPEISIE
+1871 EASAYPEISIE

-1901 ETSTVHEISG
+1901 ETSTVHEM
-1911 ETSAFPEISIE
+1911 
-1922 TSTVH
+1922 
-1927 EISGETSAFPEISI
+1927 
-1941 ETSTVHE
+1941 
-1948 ISGETSAFPE
+1948 SGETSAFPE

-1985 VHEISGEAS
+1985 VHEINGETS
-1994 AFPEISTETL
+1994 AFPEISIETP

-2023 STVQELSGETS
+2023 STVQEVSGETS
-2034 AFPEIRIETSTS
+2034 AFPEIRTETSTS

-2060 IETSSVHET
+2060 IETSTVHET
-2069 SVEASALPAVNIETA
+2069 SGEASALPAANVETA

-2096 PEEKEV
+2096 AEEKEI
-2102 PDATSGAVT
+2102 PDITSGAVK
-2111 HSIAG
+2111 HSVTG
-2116 ISGETSVPDVVISTS
+2116 ISGETSVPDIVISTS

-2137 TQGPRNHEE
+2137 TQAPRNPEE

-2152 PSPPAVSGQETETAV
+2152 PSPPVVSGQETETAV
-2167 VLDNPHLLATATAA
+2167 VLDNPQLLATSTTA

-2194 PTTEDTDECHS
+2194 PTTE
-2205 SPCLNGA
+2205 
-2212 TCVDGID
+2212 
-2219 SFKCLCLPS
+2219 
-2228 YGGDLCEIDLENCEE
+2228 DLENCEE

-2438 PRSRSRPSG
+2438 PRSQSRPSG

>member
-1 MTTLLLVFVCLRV
+1 MTTLLLVFVCLQV
-14 IAAAVSV
+14 ITAADSV

-33 IPEQSPLRVVLGSS
+33 IPEQSPLRVTLGSS

-55 IPEEQDTSALLNPRI
+55 IPEEQDTSVMLTPRI

-93 NTEYREAIS
+93 NSEYREAIS

-160 YTLNFEKA
+160 YTLSFEKA
-168 KQACIQNS
+168 KQACVQNS

-263 QEAFD
+263 QEAFE

-315 GGNLVGVW
+315 GGNLVGVR

-330 QTGYPHPSSRYDAIC
+330 QTGYPHPDSRYDAIC
-345 YSEQKEIVI
+345 YS
-354 LVRLHALS
+354 
-362 VRIQLSFSHGSD
+362 
-374 VLWRLSKLPYF
+374 
-385 PLATLNSL
+385 
-393 QQALEVSADLDMGKV
+393 
-408 FPGRAGRRA
+408 
-417 GKVLSDLP
+417 
-425 AVVPS
+425 
-430 VLRCCREPLWRK
+430 
-442 ENHFFYQT
+442 
-450 AMISLLMSEPAN
+450 
-462 TQLLLGGST
+462 
-471 SAVHLA
+471 
-477 GLTMSSLIA
+477 
-486 ALSSDVGDDVETL
+486 GDDIESL
-499 VPGQFIDET
+499 VPGQFIDEI

-528 PLPRNATEEEARGS
+528 PLSRNATEEEARGS
-542 IATLEPME
+542 IATLEPIE
-550 ITPIATE
+550 ITPTATR
-557 LYEGFTVLPDLFATG
+557 LYERFTALPDLFTTA
-572 VTIETAAP
+572 VTVETAAT
-580 EEENVTRGDVTGVWA
+580 EEENVTREDVTAVWT
-595 VPEEVTTIALGY
+595 VPEEATTIDLGTAITTVALG
-607 TLTTALTTETAE
+607 TAGTTETAE

-624 EAMGVTATPGLESA
+624 EFLGVTATPGLESA

-652 VPGVDLLPK
+652 APGAGHLPE

-674 DATSRYAF
+674 AATSRYAF

-691 LENNAVIATPE
+691 LENSAVIATPQ

-728 IVNPRSNCVGD
+728 IVNPRNNCVGD
-739 KESSPGVRSYGMR
+739 KENTPGVRSYGMR

-766 LKGEVFFATQPE
+766 LKGDVFFATQPE
-778 QFTFS
+778 QFTFR

-840 VRTVYQHY
+840 VRTLYQHH

-853 PDPLSRHHAFCFRAL
+853 PDPLSRHHAFCFRAV
-868 PPAEEEGVT
+868 PPVEEEGVT
-877 SFFEEDVLAT
+877 PFFEDVLAT

-900 EATVET
+900 EATVEM
-906 EFATQPENQTAWGTE
+906 ESATQPENQTAWGTE
-921 VFPTDVSVLS
+921 VFPTDVSLLS

-938 PATVIP
+938 PATIVP
-944 EETSTDASI
+944 EETSTNGSI
-953 SEVSGEVTESGEH
+953 SEVSGEVIESGEH

-977 ISGVTDTSGEPTSG
+977 APAVPDTSGEPTSG

-1013 TSGFLPGESGLPS
+1013 ASGFPPEESGLPS
-1026 GDLSGLPSGTVD
+1026 GDLSGVPSGVVD
-1038 ISGLPSAEEDVS
+1038 ISGLPSAEEEIS
-1050 VSTSRIPEISGM
+1050 VSISRIPEISGM
-1062 PSGVESSGLPSGFS
+1062 PSEVESSGLPFGVS

-1096 TSGFPTVSLVD
+1096 ASGFPTISLVD
-1107 TTLVEVVTTAP
+1107 TTLVEIVTAVP

-1137 GFPSTEWDTS
+1137 GLPSSEWDSS
-1147 GRAQGL
+1147 GGIQGL
-1153 PSGAELSGEP
+1153 PSGAEPSGEP
-1163 SGVPELSGEP
+1163 SGVPELSGLP
-1173 SGEPQLSGEPS
+1173 SGGSALSELPSGLDASGEPS
-1184 GVKELSGEPS
+1184 GAHET
-1194 GEPQLSGEP
+1194 
-1203 SGVKELS
+1203 
-1210 GEPSGEPQLSGEP
+1210 
-1223 SGVPELSGEPSGEPQ
+1223 
-1238 LSGEPSGVPEV
+1238 
-1249 SGEPSGE
+1249 
-1256 PQLSGEPSGVPELSG
+1256 
-1271 GPSGEPELS
+1271 
-1280 GEPSGVPELSGEPS
+1280 
-1294 RGPEHSGL
+1294 SGL
-1302 PSGLDVSG
+1302 A
-1310 EPSGTHEVSGL
+1310 
-1321 VDLSGLPSGIDGSGE
+1321 DLSGLPSGIDGSSE
-1336 ASGITFVDASFEEV
+1336 ASGITFVNATLQEV
-1350 TTTPSITGAEAK
+1350 TTTPPITEAEAK
-1362 EILEISG
+1362 ETLETSG
-1369 LPSGGEDS
+1369 LPSGGEDV
-1377 SGMVSGSLDISGEP
+1377 SGTVSGSLDISGEP
-1391 SGHVDFGGSVSGVLE
+1391 SGQVDFGGSVSGVLE
-1406 MSGHPS
+1406 MSGYPS
-1412 GVIDSSGEVSGDYV
+1412 GVTDSSGDVSGVDV
-1426 TSGLPSGE
+1426 TSGLLSGE

-1459 SVAQEVGEG
+1459 SVLQEVGEG

-1477 FPSGDRGLSGEG
+1477 FTSGDRGLSGEG
-1489 SGAVETSGFP
+1489 SGAVEFSGFP
-1499 SATGDFSG
+1499 SGAGDLSG
-1507 EPSGIPYVSG
+1507 EPSGIPYISG
-1517 DISGAPDLS
+1517 DFSGATDLS

-1537 EASGLPEVTL
+1537 EASGLPGITS

-1562 QELGGETAVTFP
+1562 QELGGETATFP
-1574 YGFGPSG
+1574 YSLGPSG
-1581 EASSSGELSG
+1581 EASASGELSG
-1591 ETSALPESGIETS
+1591 ETSALPESALETS

-1616 PETSIETSTIQ
+1616 PET
-1627 EISGE
+1627 G
-1632 TSAFPE
+1632 
-1638 ASVETSTVHEI
+1638 VETSTVHEI

-1659 SIETST
+1659 N
-1665 IQEISGETSAFPEL
+1665 
-1679 SIQTSTSQEARGETS
+1679 
-1694 GYPEISIETS
+1694 
-1704 TIQELSGETS
+1704 
-1714 AFPESSTETSTI
+1714 TETSTI

-1735 FPEITI
+1735 FPEIFTETSTSQEARGETSGYPEIIIEASTGQEVSGETSAFPESSTETSTMQEISGETSAFPEIRI
-1741 ETSTIQD
+1741 ETSTSQD
-1748 ISGETSAFPEIKMET
+1748 ISGETSAFPEIRIET

-1770 GETSGYPEISIETST
+1770 GEISGYPEISIETST

-1807 EISGETSAF
+1807 EISGE
-1816 PEISIE
+1816 
-1822 TSTVHEI
+1822 
-1829 SGESSAFPEIR
+1829 SSAFPEIR
-1840 IETSTNQEARGE
+1840 IETYTNQEARGE
-1852 TSGYPEISIE
+1852 TSAYPEISIE
-1862 TSTVHETSG
+1862 TSTVHET
-1871 EASAFPEISIE
+1871 
-1882 TSTVHEISGE
+1882 SGE

-1911 ETSAFPEISIE
+1911 EMSSFPEISIE

-1927 EISGETSAFPEISI
+1927 ETSGEIP
-1941 ETSTVHE
+1941 V
-1948 ISGETSAFPE
+1948 FPE
-1958 IRIETSTSQEARGET
+1958 IRIETSTGEEVRGET

-1985 VHEISGEAS
+1985 VHDISGETS
-1994 AFPEISTETL
+1994 AFPEFGIETP

-2013 SAYPEISIET
+2013 SAYPEIFIET
-2023 STVQELSGETS
+2023 STVQEVS
-2034 AFPEIRIETSTS
+2034 
-2046 QEARGETSAFPEIS
+2046 GETSAFPEIS
-2060 IETSSVHET
+2060 IGTPTSQEARGETFPEISTEASTVPETSG
-2069 SVEASALPAVNIETA
+2069 EASTMPAANIKTA
-2084 ATSLASGEPSGA
+2084 ATSLASGEPFGT

-2111 HSIAG
+2111 HSITG
-2116 ISGETSVPDVVISTS
+2116 VSGETSVPDIVIGTR

-2137 TQGPRNHEE
+2137 AQGLRNLEE

-2167 VLDNPHLLATATAA
+2167 APDNPHLLATTTAA

-2194 PTTEDTDECHS
+2194 PTTEDTDVCHS

-2212 TCVDGID
+2212 TCADGID
-2219 SFKCLCLPS
+2219 SFKCFCLPS
-2228 YGGDLCEIDLENCEE
+2228 YGGDLCEIDLANCEE

-2318 FENWRPNQP
+2318 YENWRPNQP
-2327 DNFFAAGE
+2327 DNFFSAGE

-2344 QGEWND
+2344 KGEWND

-2365 VACGDP
+2365 VACGNP
-2371 PVVENARTF
+2371 PAVENARTF
-2380 GRKKDRYE
+2380 GRKKERYE
-2388 INSMVRYQCNQGYIQ
+2388 INSLVRYQCDQGYIQ

-2418 EPRISCINPS
+2418 EPRISCLNPS
-2428 NYQRRLYKRS
+2428 SYQRRLYKRS
-2438 PRSRSRPSG
+2438 PRSRSKASG
-2447 RAVHRPT
+2447 SAVHRPT

>member
-1 MTTLLLVFVCLRV
+1 MTTLLLVFVCLQV
-14 IAAAVSV
+14 ITAADSV

-33 IPEQSPLRVVLGSS
+33 IPEQSPLRVILGSS

-55 IPEEQDTSALLNPRI
+55 IPEEQDTSVMLTPRI

-93 NTEYREAIS
+93 NSEFREAIS

-129 CEVMYGIEDRQDTI
+129 CEVMYGIEDRKDTI

-315 GGNLVGVW
+315 GGNLVGVR
-323 TVYLYIN
+323 TVYLYVN
-330 QTGYPHPSSRYDAIC
+330 QTGYPHPDSRYDAIC
-345 YSEQKEIVI
+345 YS
-354 LVRLHALS
+354 
-362 VRIQLSFSHGSD
+362 
-374 VLWRLSKLPYF
+374 
-385 PLATLNSL
+385 
-393 QQALEVSADLDMGKV
+393 
-408 FPGRAGRRA
+408 
-417 GKVLSDLP
+417 
-425 AVVPS
+425 
-430 VLRCCREPLWRK
+430 
-442 ENHFFYQT
+442 
-450 AMISLLMSEPAN
+450 
-462 TQLLLGGST
+462 
-471 SAVHLA
+471 
-477 GLTMSSLIA
+477 
-486 ALSSDVGDDVETL
+486 GDDIESL
-499 VPGQFIDET
+499 VPGQFIDEI

-528 PLPRNATEEEARGS
+528 PLSRNATEEEARGS
-542 IATLEPME
+542 IATLEPIE
-550 ITPIATE
+550 ITPTATK
-557 LYEGFTVLPDLFATG
+557 LYEGFTALPDLFTTAAT
-572 VTIETAAP
+572 VETAAT
-580 EEENVTRGDVTGVWA
+580 EEENVTREDVTAVWT
-595 VPEEVTTIALGY
+595 VPEEATTIDLGTAITTIALG
-607 TLTTALTTETAE
+607 TAGTTETAE

-624 EAMGVTATPGLESA
+624 EFVGVTATPGLESA

-652 VPGVDLLPK
+652 APGAGHLPE

-674 DATSRYAF
+674 AATSRYAF

-691 LENNAVIATPE
+691 LENSAVIATPE

-728 IVNPRSNCVGD
+728 IVNPRNNCVGD
-739 KESSPGVRSYGMR
+739 KENTPGVRSYGMR

-766 LKGEVFFATQPE
+766 LKGDVFFATQPE
-778 QFTFS
+778 QFTFP

-834 GGDAPG
+834 GEDAPG
-840 VRTVYQHY
+840 VRTVYQHH

-868 PPAEEEGVT
+868 PPVEEEGVT
-877 SFFEEDVLAT
+877 PFFEDVLAT

-900 EATVET
+900 EVTVET
-906 EFATQPENQTAWGTE
+906 ESATQPENQTAWGTE
-921 VFPTDVSVLS
+921 VLPTDVSLLS
-931 VSPSAFP
+931 GGPSAFP
-938 PATVIP
+938 PATIVP
-944 EETSTDASI
+944 EETCTNGSV

-977 ISGVTDTSGEPTSG
+977 VPAVPDTSGEPTSG
-991 VFELSG
+991 VFEVSG
-997 EHSGIGE
+997 EHSRIGE

-1013 TSGFLPGESGLPS
+1013 ASGFPPGESGLPS
-1026 GDLSGLPSGTVD
+1026 GDLSGVPSGVVD
-1038 ISGLPSAEEDVS
+1038 TSGLPSAEEEISVS
-1050 VSTSRIPEISGM
+1050 VSRIPETGGM
-1062 PSGVESSGLPSGFS
+1062 PSGVESSGLPFGVS
-1076 GEISGTE
+1076 GEVSGTE
-1083 LVSGVSSGEESGL
+1083 LVSGVASGEESGL
-1096 TSGFPTVSLVD
+1096 ASGFPTVSLVD
-1107 TTLVEVVTTAP
+1107 TTLVEVVTTVP

-1137 GFPSTEWDTS
+1137 GLPSSEWDSS
-1147 GRAQGL
+1147 GGIQGL
-1153 PSGAELSGEP
+1153 PSGAEPSGEP
-1163 SGVPELSGEP
+1163 SGVPELSGLP
-1173 SGEPQLSGEPS
+1173 SGGS
-1184 GVKELSGEPS
+1184 EL
-1194 GEPQLSGEP
+1194 
-1203 SGVKELS
+1203 
-1210 GEPSGEPQLSGEP
+1210 
-1223 SGVPELSGEPSGEPQ
+1223 
-1238 LSGEPSGVPEV
+1238 
-1249 SGEPSGE
+1249 
-1256 PQLSGEPSGVPELSG
+1256 
-1271 GPSGEPELS
+1271 
-1280 GEPSGVPELSGEPS
+1280 
-1294 RGPEHSGL
+1294 SGL
-1302 PSGLDVSG
+1302 PSGLDASG
-1310 EPSGTHEVSGL
+1310 ETSGTHEISGL
-1321 VDLSGLPSGIDGSGE
+1321 VDLSGLTSGTDASSE
-1336 ASGITFVDASFEEV
+1336 VSGITFVDATLEEV
-1350 TTTPSITGAEAK
+1350 TTTPPITGAEAK
-1362 EILEISG
+1362 ETLETSG
-1369 LPSGGEDS
+1369 LPLGSEDASGI
-1377 SGMVSGSLDISGEP
+1377 VSGSLDISGEP
-1391 SGHVDFGGSVSGVLE
+1391 SGHVDFGGSVSGVPE
-1406 MSGHPS
+1406 MSGYPS
-1412 GVIDSSGEVSGDYV
+1412 GATDSSGDVSGVDV
-1426 TSGLPSGE
+1426 TSGLLSGE

-1459 SVAQEVGEG
+1459 SMAQEVGEG

-1477 FPSGDRGLSGEG
+1477 FTSGDRGLSGEG

-1499 SATGDFSG
+1499 SGTGDLSG
-1507 EPSGIPYVSG
+1507 EPSGIPHVSG
-1517 DISGAPDLS
+1517 DFSGATDLS

-1537 EASGLPEVTL
+1537 EVLGLPGITL

-1562 QELGGETAVTFP
+1562 QELGGETVTFP
-1574 YGFGPSG
+1574 YSLGPSG
-1581 EASSSGELSG
+1581 EASASGELSG
-1591 ETSALPESGIETS
+1591 ETSALPESALETS

-1611 ETSAF
+1611 ETSSF
-1616 PETSIETSTIQ
+1616 PETGIETSTI
-1627 EISGE
+1627 
-1632 TSAFPE
+1632 
-1638 ASVETSTVHEI
+1638 HEI
-1649 SGETSAFPEF
+1649 SGETSAFPDF
-1659 SIETST
+1659 N
-1665 IQEISGETSAFPEL
+1665 
-1679 SIQTSTSQEARGETS
+1679 
-1694 GYPEISIETS
+1694 
-1704 TIQELSGETS
+1704 
-1714 AFPESSTETSTI
+1714 TETSTI

-1735 FPEITI
+1735 FPEIFT
-1741 ETSTIQD
+1741 ETSTSQEARGETSGYPEIIVEASTGQEGSGETSAFPESSTETSTSQD
-1748 ISGETSAFPEIKMET
+1748 ISGETSAFPEIRIETSTSQDISGETSAFPEIRIET

-1770 GETSGYPEISIETST
+1770 GEISGYPEISIETST

-1807 EISGETSAF
+1807 EISGE
-1816 PEISIE
+1816 
-1822 TSTVHEI
+1822 
-1829 SGESSAFPEIR
+1829 SSAFPEIR
-1840 IETSTNQEARGE
+1840 IETYTTQEARGE
-1852 TSGYPEISIE
+1852 TSAYPEISIE
-1862 TSTVHETSG
+1862 TSTVHET
-1871 EASAFPEISIE
+1871 
-1882 TSTVHEISGE
+1882 SGE

-1911 ETSAFPEISIE
+1911 EMSSFPEISIE

-1927 EISGETSAFPEISI
+1927 ETSGEIP
-1941 ETSTVHE
+1941 V
-1948 ISGETSAFPE
+1948 FPE
-1958 IRIETSTSQEARGET
+1958 IRIETSTGEEVRGET

-1985 VHEISGEAS
+1985 VHDISGETS
-1994 AFPEISTETL
+1994 AFPEFSIETP

-2013 SAYPEISIET
+2013 SAYPEIFIET
-2023 STVQELSGETS
+2023 STVQEVSGETS
-2034 AFPEIRIETSTS
+2034 PFPEIGIGTPTS
-2046 QEARGETSAFPEIS
+2046 QEARGETFPEIS
-2060 IETSSVHET
+2060 IEASTVLET
-2069 SVEASALPAVNIETA
+2069 SGEASAPPAADIKTA
-2084 ATSLASGEPSGA
+2084 ATSLASGETFGA
-2096 PEEKEV
+2096 PEEKET
-2102 PDATSGAVT
+2102 PDATAGAVT
-2111 HSIAG
+2111 HSITAV
-2116 ISGETSVPDVVISTS
+2116 SGETSVPDIVISTR

-2137 TQGPRNHEE
+2137 TQGLRNPEE
-2146 AQLEIE
+2146 AQLDIE

-2167 VLDNPHLLATATAA
+2167 APDNPHLLATTAAA

-2194 PTTEDTDECHS
+2194 PTTEDTDVCHS

-2212 TCVDGID
+2212 TCAEGID
-2219 SFKCLCLPS
+2219 SFKCFCLPS

-2252 YRHFEERETW
+2252 YQHFEERETW

-2318 FENWRPNQP
+2318 YENWRPNQP
-2327 DNFFAAGE
+2327 DNFFSAGE

-2344 QGEWND
+2344 KGEWND

-2371 PVVENARTF
+2371 PAVENARTF
-2380 GRKKDRYE
+2380 GRKKERYE
-2388 INSMVRYQCNQGYIQ
+2388 INSMVRYQCDQGFIQ

-2418 EPRISCINPS
+2418 EPRISCLNPS
-2428 NYQRRLYKRS
+2428 SYQRRLYKRS
-2438 PRSRSRPSG
+2438 PRSRSKPSG
-2447 RAVHRPT
+2447 SAVHRPT

>member
-1 MTTLLLVFVCLRV
+1 MTTLLLVFVCLQV
-14 IAAAVSV
+14 ITAADSV

-33 IPEQSPLRVVLGSS
+33 IPEQSPLRVILGSS

-55 IPEEQDTSALLNPRI
+55 IPEEQDTSVMLTPRI

-93 NTEYREAIS
+93 NSEYREVIS

-315 GGNLVGVW
+315 GGNLVGVR
-323 TVYLYIN
+323 TVYLYVN
-330 QTGYPHPSSRYDAIC
+330 QTGYPHPDSRYDAIC
-345 YSEQKEIVI
+345 YS
-354 LVRLHALS
+354 
-362 VRIQLSFSHGSD
+362 
-374 VLWRLSKLPYF
+374 
-385 PLATLNSL
+385 
-393 QQALEVSADLDMGKV
+393 
-408 FPGRAGRRA
+408 
-417 GKVLSDLP
+417 
-425 AVVPS
+425 
-430 VLRCCREPLWRK
+430 
-442 ENHFFYQT
+442 
-450 AMISLLMSEPAN
+450 
-462 TQLLLGGST
+462 
-471 SAVHLA
+471 
-477 GLTMSSLIA
+477 
-486 ALSSDVGDDVETL
+486 GDDFESL

-528 PLPRNATEEEARGS
+528 PLSHNATEEEARGS
-542 IATLEPME
+542 IATLEPIE
-550 ITPIATE
+550 ITPTATR
-557 LYEGFTVLPDLFATG
+557 LDEGFTALPDLFTTA
-572 VTIETAAP
+572 VTVETAAT
-580 EEENVTRGDVTGVWA
+580 EEENVTREDVTAVWT
-595 VPEEVTTIALGY
+595 VPEEATTIDLGTAIT
-607 TLTTALTTETAE
+607 TLAFGTTETAE

-624 EAMGVTATPGLESA
+624 EVVGVTATPGLESA

-652 VPGVDLLPK
+652 APGAGHLPE

-674 DATSRYAF
+674 AASSRYAF

-691 LENNAVIATPE
+691 LENSAVIATPQ

-728 IVNPRSNCVGD
+728 IVNPRNNCIGD
-739 KESSPGVRSYGMR
+739 KENTPGVRSYGMR

-766 LKGEVFFATQPE
+766 LKGDVFFATQPE
-778 QFTFS
+778 QFTFP

-840 VRTVYQHY
+840 VRTLYQHH

-868 PPAEEEGVT
+868 PPVEEEGVT
-877 SFFEEDVLAT
+877 PFFEDVLAT

-900 EATVET
+900 EVTMET
-906 EFATQPENQTAWGTE
+906 ESATQPENQTAWGTE
-921 VFPTDVSVLS
+921 VFPTDVSLLS
-931 VSPSAFP
+931 VSPSVFP
-938 PATVIP
+938 PATIVP
-944 EETSTDASI
+944 EEASTNATV

-977 ISGVTDTSGEPTSG
+977 VPGVPDTSTEPTSG

-997 EHSGIGE
+997 DHSGIGE

-1013 TSGFLPGESGLPS
+1013 ASGFPPGESGLPS
-1026 GDLSGLPSGTVD
+1026 GDLSGVSSGVVD
-1038 ISGLPSAEEDVS
+1038 ISGLPSAEEEIS
-1050 VSTSRIPEISGM
+1050 VSISRIPEISGM
-1062 PSGVESSGLPSGFS
+1062 PSGVESSGLPFGAS

-1083 LVSGVSSGEESGL
+1083 LVSGVSSGEESGV
-1096 TSGFPTVSLVD
+1096 TSGFPTISLVD
-1107 TTLVEVVTTAP
+1107 TTLVEVVTAVT
-1118 ERREEGKGS
+1118 ERQEEGKGS

-1137 GFPSTEWDTS
+1137 GFPSSEWDSS
-1147 GRAQGL
+1147 GGIQGL
-1153 PSGAELSGEP
+1153 PSGAEPSREP
-1163 SGVPELSGEP
+1163 SGVPELSGLS
-1173 SGEPQLSGEPS
+1173 SGGS
-1184 GVKELSGEPS
+1184 ELSG
-1194 GEPQLSGEP
+1194 LA
-1203 SGVKELS
+1203 
-1210 GEPSGEPQLSGEP
+1210 
-1223 SGVPELSGEPSGEPQ
+1223 
-1238 LSGEPSGVPEV
+1238 
-1249 SGEPSGE
+1249 
-1256 PQLSGEPSGVPELSG
+1256 
-1271 GPSGEPELS
+1271 
-1280 GEPSGVPELSGEPS
+1280 
-1294 RGPEHSGL
+1294 
-1302 PSGLDVSG
+1302 SGLDASG
-1310 EPSGTHEVSGL
+1310 ETSGTHEASGL
-1321 VDLSGLPSGIDGSGE
+1321 VDLSGLTSGIEGSSE
-1336 ASGITFVDASFEEV
+1336 ASGITFVDATLKEV
-1350 TTTPSITGAEAK
+1350 TTTSPITGAEAK
-1362 EILEISG
+1362 ETLETSG
-1369 LPSGGEDS
+1369 LPSGDEDG

-1406 MSGHPS
+1406 MSGYPS
-1412 GVIDSSGEVSGDYV
+1412 GVTDSSGDISGVDV
-1426 TSGLPSGE
+1426 TSGLLSGE

-1468 PSGMIEISG
+1468 PSGVIEISG
-1477 FPSGDRGLSGEG
+1477 FTSGDRGLSGEG
-1489 SGAVETSGFP
+1489 SGAVESSGFP
-1499 SATGDFSG
+1499 SGAGDLSE
-1507 EPSGIPYVSG
+1507 EPSGIPY
-1517 DISGAPDLS
+1517 ISGEFSGATDLS
-1526 GQSSAVTDISG
+1526 GQSSTVADISG
-1537 EASGLPEVTL
+1537 EASGLPGITL

-1562 QELGGETAVTFP
+1562 QELGGETVTFP
-1574 YGFGPSG
+1574 YSLGPSG
-1581 EASSSGELSG
+1581 EASGSGELSG
-1591 ETSALPESGIETS
+1591 ETSALPESALETS

-1616 PETSIETSTIQ
+1616 PETGIETSTIHEISGEASAFPEFNTETSTIQ

-1638 ASVETSTVHEI
+1638 IFTE
-1649 SGETSAFPEF
+1649 
-1659 SIETST
+1659 
-1665 IQEISGETSAFPEL
+1665 
-1679 SIQTSTSQEARGETS
+1679 TSTSQEA
-1694 GYPEISIETS
+1694 
-1704 TIQELSGETS
+1704 SGETS

-1735 FPEITI
+1735 FPEIRI
-1741 ETSTIQD
+1741 ETSTSQD
-1748 ISGETSAFPEIKMET
+1748 LSGETSAFPEIRIET

-1770 GETSGYPEISIETST
+1770 GEISGYPEISIEAST
-1785 VHETSGETSA
+1785 VHET
-1795 FPEISIETSTVH
+1795 
-1807 EISGETSAF
+1807 SGETSAF

-1840 IETSTNQEARGE
+1840 IETYTNQEARGE
-1852 TSGYPEISIE
+1852 TSVYPEISIE

-1871 EASAFPEISIE
+1871 ENSAFPEISIE
-1882 TSTVHEISGE
+1882 TSTVHEISGDMSSFPEISIE
-1892 TSAFPEISI
+1892 TSTIHETSGEIPAFPEIRIETSTGEEAQGETSVFPEISI
-1901 ETSTVHEISG
+1901 ETSTVHDISG
-1911 ETSAFPEISIE
+1911 ETSAFPGFSIETPTSQEARSETSAYPEIFSE
-1922 TSTVH
+1922 TSTVQ
-1927 EISGETSAFPEISI
+1927 E
-1941 ETSTVHE
+1941 V
-1948 ISGETSAFPE
+1948 SGETSAFPE
-1958 IRIETSTSQEARGET
+1958 IRIGAPTSQEARGET
-1973 SAFPEISIETST
+1973 FPEISIEAST
-1985 VHEISGEAS
+1985 VHETSG
-1994 AFPEISTETL
+1994 
-2004 TSQEARGET
+2004 
-2013 SAYPEISIET
+2013 
-2023 STVQELSGETS
+2023 
-2034 AFPEIRIETSTS
+2034 
-2046 QEARGETSAFPEIS
+2046 
-2060 IETSSVHET
+2060 
-2069 SVEASALPAVNIETA
+2069 EASALPAANIKTA
-2084 ATSLASGEPSGA
+2084 ATSLGSGEPFGT
-2096 PEEKEV
+2096 PEEKEI
-2102 PDATSGAVT
+2102 PDTTSGAVT
-2111 HSIAG
+2111 HSITG
-2116 ISGETSVPDVVISTS
+2116 ISGETSVPDIVISTR

-2137 TQGPRNHEE
+2137 TQGLRNPEE
-2146 AQLEIE
+2146 AQLEME
-2152 PSPPAVSGQETETAV
+2152 PSPPVVSEQETETAV
-2167 VLDNPHLLATATAA
+2167 APDSPHLLATTTAA

-2194 PTTEDTDECHS
+2194 PTTEDTDVCHS

-2219 SFKCLCLPS
+2219 SFKCFCLPS

-2318 FENWRPNQP
+2318 YENWRPNQP
-2327 DNFFAAGE
+2327 DNFFSAGE

-2344 QGEWND
+2344 KGEWND

-2380 GRKKDRYE
+2380 GRKKERYE
-2388 INSMVRYQCNQGYIQ
+2388 INSMVRYQCDQGYIQ

-2418 EPRISCINPS
+2418 EPRISCLNPS
-2428 NYQRRLYKRS
+2428 SYQRRLYKRS
-2438 PRSRSRPSG
+2438 PRSRSKASG
-2447 RAVHRPT
+2447 SAVHRRT

>member
-1 MTTLLLVFVCLRV
+1 MTTLLLVFVCLQV
-14 IAAAVSV
+14 ITAAVSV

-55 IPEEQDTSALLNPRI
+55 IPEEEDTSALLTPRI

-93 NTEYREAIS
+93 NTEYREVIS

-268 KCRSLGARLATTG
+268 KCQSLGARLATTG

-315 GGNLVGVW
+315 GGNLVGVR
-323 TVYLYIN
+323 TVYLYVN
-330 QTGYPHPSSRYDAIC
+330 QTG
-345 YSEQKEIVI
+345 
-354 LVRLHALS
+354 L
-362 VRIQLSFSHGSD
+362 
-374 VLWRLSKLPYF
+374 
-385 PLATLNSL
+385 
-393 QQALEVSADLDMGKV
+393 
-408 FPGRAGRRA
+408 
-417 GKVLSDLP
+417 
-425 AVVPS
+425 
-430 VLRCCREPLWRK
+430 
-442 ENHFFYQT
+442 T
-450 AMISLLMSEPAN
+450 A
-462 TQLLLGGST
+462 
-471 SAVHLA
+471 
-477 GLTMSSLIA
+477 SSLIA
-486 ALSSDVGDDVETL
+486 ALSPDVGDDVEPL
-499 VPGQFIDET
+499 IPGQFIDET

-542 IATLEPME
+542 IATLEPIE
-550 ITPIATE
+550 ITPTATE
-557 LYEGFTVLPDLFATG
+557 VYEGFTVLPDLFATG
-572 VTIETAAP
+572 VTVETDAP
-580 EEENVTRGDVTGVWA
+580 VEENVTMGDVTGVGT
-595 VPEEVTTIALGY
+595 VPEEVTTIALG
-607 TLTTALTTETAE
+607 TAITTEMAE

-624 EAMGVTATPGLESA
+624 EVVGVTATPELESA
-638 SAFTVEDQLVRVTA
+638 SAFTVEDQLVQATA
-652 VPGVDLLPK
+652 APGVGLLPE

-674 DATSRYAF
+674 AAASRYAF

-691 LENNAVIATPE
+691 LQNNAVIATPE

-778 QFTFS
+778 QFTFP

-791 QNATLASV
+791 QNSTLASV

-821 SLRYPIVSPRPAC
+821 SLRYPIVSPRPTC

-868 PPAEEEGVT
+868 PPEEEEGVT

-900 EATVET
+900 EVTMEM
-906 EFATQPENQTAWGTE
+906 EFTAQPENQTAWGTE
-921 VFPTDVSVLS
+921 VFSTDVSLLS
-931 VSPSAFP
+931 GGPSSFP

-944 EETSTDASI
+944 EETSTSASI

-977 ISGVTDTSGEPTSG
+977 VSGVPDTSGEPTSG
-991 VFELSG
+991 VFEHSE

-1004 SGLPSVDLH
+1004 SGLPSVDLQ

-1026 GDLSGLPSGTVD
+1026 GDLSGVPSGIVD
-1038 ISGLPSAEEDVS
+1038 ISGLSSAAEDVS
-1050 VSTSRIPEISGM
+1050 VSISRIPEISGM

-1076 GEISGTE
+1076 GDISGTE

-1118 ERREEGKGS
+1118 EWQEEGKGS

-1137 GFPSTEWDTS
+1137 GFPSSEWDTS
-1147 GRAQGL
+1147 GRAHGL
-1153 PSGAELSGEP
+1153 PSGDELSGET
-1163 SGVPELSGEP
+1163 
-1173 SGEPQLSGEPS
+1173 
-1184 GVKELSGEPS
+1184 
-1194 GEPQLSGEP
+1194 
-1203 SGVKELS
+1203 
-1210 GEPSGEPQLSGEP
+1210 
-1223 SGVPELSGEPSGEPQ
+1223 
-1238 LSGEPSGVPEV
+1238 
-1249 SGEPSGE
+1249 
-1256 PQLSGEPSGVPELSG
+1256 
-1271 GPSGEPELS
+1271 SGEPELS
-1280 GEPSGVPELSGEPS
+1280 GETSGVPKIIGEPSGGSELSGEPS
-1294 RGPEHSGL
+1294 GGPELSGL

-1321 VDLSGLPSGIDGSGE
+1321 VDLSGFTSGTEGSGE
-1336 ASGITFVDASFEEV
+1336 ASGITFVDTSLEEV

-1369 LPSGGEDS
+1369 LPSGGEDA
-1377 SGMVSGSLDISGEP
+1377 SGMASGNLDISGEP

-1412 GVIDSSGEVSGDYV
+1412 GVIDSSGEVSEVDV
-1426 TSGLPSGE
+1426 SSGLLSGE

-1459 SVAQEVGEG
+1459 SAAQEVGEG
-1468 PSGMIEISG
+1468 PSGMVEISG
-1477 FPSGDRGLSGEG
+1477 FPSGEG
-1489 SGAVETSGFP
+1489 SGAVEASGFP
-1499 SATGDFSG
+1499 SGTADFSG
-1507 EPSGIPYVSG
+1507 EPSGFPHISG
-1517 DISGAPDLS
+1517 DISGATDLS

-1537 EASGLPEVTL
+1537 EFSGLPEVTL

-1574 YGFGPSG
+1574 YSFGPSG
-1581 EASSSGELSG
+1581 ETSASGELSG

-1616 PETSIETSTIQ
+1616 PEPSIETSTIQ

-1638 ASVETSTVHEI
+1638 
-1649 SGETSAFPEF
+1649 P

-1665 IQEISGETSAFPEL
+1665 IQEITRGETSA
-1679 SIQTSTSQEARGETS
+1679 
-1694 GYPEISIETS
+1694 YPEISIETS
-1704 TIQELSGETS
+1704 TVQEVSGETS

-1726 QEISGETSA
+1726 EETSGEASA
-1735 FPEITI
+1735 FPEIRI
-1741 ETSTIQD
+1741 ETSTSQD
-1748 ISGETSAFPEIKMET
+1748 ISGETSAFPEIRIET

-1770 GETSGYPEISIETST
+1770 GEISGYPEISIETST

-1795 FPEISIETSTVH
+1795 FPEISIETSAVH

-1822 TSTVHEI
+1822 TSTV
-1829 SGESSAFPEIR
+1829 
-1840 IETSTNQEARGE
+1840 QEV
-1852 TSGYPEISIE
+1852 I
-1862 TSTVHETSG
+1862 HETSG
-1871 EASAFPEISIE
+1871 ETSAFPEISIE
-1882 TSTVHEISGE
+1882 TSAVHEISGE

-1901 ETSTVHEISG
+1901 ETSTVREISGESSAFPEIRIETSTSQEARG
-1911 ETSAFPEISIE
+1911 ETSAFPEIIIE
-1922 TSTVH
+1922 TSTVQ
-1927 EISGETSAFPEISI
+1927 E
-1941 ETSTVHE
+1941 V
-1948 ISGETSAFPE
+1948 SGETSAFPE

-1973 SAFPEISIETST
+1973 SAFPEII
-1985 VHEISGEAS
+1985 
-1994 AFPEISTETL
+1994 
-2004 TSQEARGET
+2004 
-2013 SAYPEISIET
+2013 IET
-2023 STVQELSGETS
+2023 STVQEVSGETS

-2046 QEARGETSAFPEIS
+2046 QEARGETSAFSEIS
-2060 IETSSVHET
+2060 IETSTVHET
-2069 SVEASALPAVNIETA
+2069 GGETSAFPDFSIETSTVHEPSGEASALPAANIETA

-2096 PEEKEV
+2096 SEEKEI
-2102 PDATSGAVT
+2102 PDAISGAVT
-2111 HSIAG
+2111 HSVTG
-2116 ISGETSVPDVVISTS
+2116 ISGETSVPDIVISTS
-2131 TPDVEP
+2131 APDVEP
-2137 TQGPRNHEE
+2137 TQGLGSSEE

-2152 PSPPAVSGQETETAV
+2152 LSPPAVSGQEMEAAV
-2167 VLDNPHLLATATAA
+2167 VLDNPHLLATTTAA

-2252 YRHFEERETW
+2252 YRHFEDRETW
-2262 MDAETRCR
+2262 MDAESRCR

-2371 PVVENARTF
+2371 PAVENARTF

>member
-1 MTTLLLVFVCLRV
+1 MTTFLLVFVCLGA
-14 IAAAVSV
+14 ITAAGSL

-33 IPEQSPLRVVLGSS
+33 IPEQSPLRVILGSS

-55 IPEEQDTSALLNPRI
+55 IPEEEDTSALLTPRI

-93 NTEYREAIS
+93 NTEYREVIS

-315 GGNLVGVW
+315 GGNLVGVR
-323 TVYLYIN
+323 TVYLYVN
-330 QTGYPHPSSRYDAIC
+330 QTGYPHPDSRYDAIC
-345 YSEQKEIVI
+345 YS
-354 LVRLHALS
+354 
-362 VRIQLSFSHGSD
+362 
-374 VLWRLSKLPYF
+374 
-385 PLATLNSL
+385 
-393 QQALEVSADLDMGKV
+393 
-408 FPGRAGRRA
+408 
-417 GKVLSDLP
+417 
-425 AVVPS
+425 
-430 VLRCCREPLWRK
+430 
-442 ENHFFYQT
+442 
-450 AMISLLMSEPAN
+450 
-462 TQLLLGGST
+462 
-471 SAVHLA
+471 
-477 GLTMSSLIA
+477 
-486 ALSSDVGDDVETL
+486 GDDVGTL

-517 VQTVTQTEVEL
+517 IQTVTQTEVEL

-542 IATLEPME
+542 IATLEPIE
-550 ITPIATE
+550 ITPAATE
-557 LYEGFTVLPDLFATG
+557 LYEGFTLPPDLFATRA
-572 VTIETAAP
+572 TAETAAT
-580 EEENVTRGDVTGVWA
+580 EEENVTRGDVTGVWT
-595 VPEEVTTIALGY
+595 VPEEVTTIALG
-607 TLTTALTTETAE
+607 TAITSETAE

-624 EAMGVTATPGLESA
+624 EATGVTTTPGLEPA
-638 SAFTVEDQLVRVTA
+638 SAFTVEDQLVQVTA
-652 VPGVDLLPK
+652 APGVGLLPK

-674 DATSRYAF
+674 AATSRYAF
-682 SFVQAQKAC
+682 SFVQAQQAC

-702 QLQAAYEAGFDQCD
+702 QLQAAYEGGLEQCD

-728 IVNPRSNCVGD
+728 IVNPRDNCVGD

-766 LKGEVFFATQPE
+766 LRGEVFFATQPE

-783 EAQQYCES
+783 EAQQYCET

-812 CYAGWLADG
+812 CHAGWLADG
-821 SLRYPIVSPRPAC
+821 SLRYPVVSPHPAC
-834 GGDAPG
+834 GGGVPG
-840 VRTVYQHY
+840 VRTIYQHY

-868 PPAEEEGVT
+868 PPVEEEGVT
-877 SFFEEDVLAT
+877 SSFEEYVLAT

-900 EATVET
+900 EVTMET
-906 EFATQPENQTAWGTE
+906 ELATQPENQTAWGTE
-921 VFPTDVSVLS
+921 VFPTDVSLLS
-931 VSPSAFP
+931 VSPPAFP
-938 PATVIP
+938 PATIIP
-944 EETSTDASI
+944 EETSTNAS
-953 SEVSGEVTESGEH
+953 VSQVSVEVTVSGEH

-977 ISGVTDTSGEPTSG
+977 ASGVPDTSGEPTSG

-1004 SGLPSVDLH
+1004 SGLPSVDLD

-1026 GDLSGLPSGTVD
+1026 GDLSGAPSGVVD
-1038 ISGLPSAEEDVS
+1038 ISGLASAEEDAS
-1050 VSTSRIPEISGM
+1050 VSISRIPEISGM

-1076 GEISGTE
+1076 GDISGTE
-1083 LVSGVSSGEESGL
+1083 LVSGMSSGEESGL
-1096 TSGFPTVSLVD
+1096 TSGFPNISLVD

-1118 ERREEGKGS
+1118 ERQEEGKGD

-1137 GFPSTEWDTS
+1137 GFPSTDWGIS
-1147 GRAQGL
+1147 GGAQGL

-1163 SGVPELSGEP
+1163 SG
-1173 SGEPQLSGEPS
+1173 
-1184 GVKELSGEPS
+1184 
-1194 GEPQLSGEP
+1194 
-1203 SGVKELS
+1203 
-1210 GEPSGEPQLSGEP
+1210 
-1223 SGVPELSGEPSGEPQ
+1223 
-1238 LSGEPSGVPEV
+1238 
-1249 SGEPSGE
+1249 
-1256 PQLSGEPSGVPELSG
+1256 
-1271 GPSGEPELS
+1271 EPEL
-1280 GEPSGVPELSGEPS
+1280 
-1294 RGPEHSGL
+1294 SGL

-1310 EPSGTHEVSGL
+1310 EPSGTHEASGL
-1321 VDLSGLPSGIDGSGE
+1321 VDLSGLSSGVDGSSE
-1336 ASGITFVDASFEEV
+1336 ASGVTFVDASLEEV
-1350 TTTPSITGAEAK
+1350 TTSPSITEAEAK
-1362 EILEISG
+1362 EILETSG
-1369 LPSGGEDS
+1369 LPSGAEDI
-1377 SGMVSGSLDISGEP
+1377 SGMVSGSLDISGQP
-1391 SGHVDFGGSVSGVLE
+1391 SGQVDFGGSVSGV
-1406 MSGHPS
+1406 PDVS
-1412 GVIDSSGEVSGDYV
+1412 GVIESSGEISGVDV
-1426 TSGLPSGE
+1426 TSGLLSGE

-1468 PSGMIEISG
+1468 PSGMIEVSG

-1489 SGAVETSGFP
+1489 SGAVESSGFTSG
-1499 SATGDFSG
+1499 TGDFSG
-1507 EPSGIPYVSG
+1507 EPSGIPYISG
-1517 DISGAPDLS
+1517 DISGDTDLS

-1547 VTSDLVEVVTRPTVS
+1547 VTSDLLEVVTRPTVS

-1574 YGFGPSG
+1574 YIFGPSG
-1581 EASSSGELSG
+1581 EASASGEPSG
-1591 ETSALPESGIETS
+1591 ETSALPENGIETS
-1604 TAYEISG
+1604 TTYEISG

-1616 PETSIETSTIQ
+1616 PETSVETSTIQ

-1638 ASVETSTVHEI
+1638 TSAEMSTIHEI
-1649 SGETSAFPEF
+1649 SGETSAFPEII
-1659 SIETST
+1659 IE
-1665 IQEISGETSAFPEL
+1665 
-1679 SIQTSTSQEARGETS
+1679 TSTSQEARGETS
-1694 GYPEISIETS
+1694 GYPEIFIETS
-1704 TIQELSGETS
+1704 TVQEGSGETS

-1726 QEISGETSA
+1726 QDISGESSA
-1735 FPEITI
+1735 FPEIRI
-1741 ETSTIQD
+1741 
-1748 ISGETSAFPEIKMET
+1748 ET

-1770 GETSGYPEISIETST
+1770 GETSGY
-1785 VHETSGETSA
+1785 
-1795 FPEISIETSTVH
+1795 PEISIETSTVH

-1852 TSGYPEISIE
+1852 TS
-1862 TSTVHETSG
+1862 
-1871 EASAFPEISIE
+1871 AFPEISIE

-1892 TSAFPEISI
+1892 SSAFPEIRI
-1901 ETSTVHEISG
+1901 ETSSSQETRG

-1922 TSTVH
+1922 TSTFH
-1927 EISGETSAFPEISI
+1927 EVGGETSAFPEIRIEIPTHQEARGETSAYPEITI
-1941 ETSTVHE
+1941 ETSTVQE
-1948 ISGETSAFPE
+1948 VSGETSLFPE
-1958 IRIETSTSQEARGET
+1958 IRIETSTSQEARGEI
-1973 SAFPEISIETST
+1973 SAFPEISMETST
-1985 VHEISGEAS
+1985 VHETSE
-1994 AFPEISTETL
+1994 ET
-2004 TSQEARGET
+2004 
-2013 SAYPEISIET
+2013 
-2023 STVQELSGETS
+2023 
-2034 AFPEIRIETSTS
+2034 
-2046 QEARGETSAFPEIS
+2046 
-2060 IETSSVHET
+2060 
-2069 SVEASALPAVNIETA
+2069 SALPAANIKTV
-2084 ATSLASGEPSGA
+2084 ATSLASGELPGA
-2096 PEEKEV
+2096 PEEKEI
-2102 PDATSGAVT
+2102 PDTTSGAVT

-2116 ISGETSVPDVVISTS
+2116 ILGETSVPDIVISTS

-2137 TQGPRNHEE
+2137 TEPPRNPEE

-2152 PSPPAVSGQETETAV
+2152 PSPPAVSGQEMETAV
-2167 VLDNPHLLATATAA
+2167 ALDNPHLLATTTAA
-2181 LPQVSQEAIDALG
+2181 LPQVSQDAIDALG
-2194 PTTEDTDECHS
+2194 PTTEDTDECHP

-2228 YGGDLCEIDLENCEE
+2228 YGGDLCEIDLQNCEE
-2243 GWTKFQGHC
+2243 GWTKFQGNC
-2252 YRHFEERETW
+2252 YRHFEDRETW

-2270 QHQAH
+2270 QYQAH

-2318 FENWRPNQP
+2318 YENWRPNQP

-2344 QGEWND
+2344 RGEWND

-2371 PVVENARTF
+2371 PAVENARTF
-2380 GRKKDRYE
+2380 GRKKERYE
-2388 INSMVRYQCNQGYIQ
+2388 INALVRYQCSQGFIQ

-2418 EPRISCINPS
+2418 EPRISCINRTS
-2428 NYQRRLYKRS
+2428 
-2438 PRSRSRPSG
+2438 
-2447 RAVHRPT
+2447 
-2454 H
+2454 

>member
-1 MTTLLLVFVCLRV
+1 MTTLLLVFVCLQV
-14 IAAAVSV
+14 ITAADSV

-33 IPEQSPLRVVLGSS
+33 IPEQSPLRVILGSS

-55 IPEEQDTSALLNPRI
+55 IPEEQDSSVMLTPRI

-93 NTEYREAIS
+93 NSEYREVIS
-102 LPNYPAI
+102 LPNYPTI
-109 PTDATLEIKALRSNH
+109 PTDATLEIRALRSNH

-315 GGNLVGVW
+315 GGNLVGVR

-330 QTGYPHPSSRYDAIC
+330 QTGYPHPDSRYDAIC
-345 YSEQKEIVI
+345 YS
-354 LVRLHALS
+354 
-362 VRIQLSFSHGSD
+362 
-374 VLWRLSKLPYF
+374 
-385 PLATLNSL
+385 
-393 QQALEVSADLDMGKV
+393 
-408 FPGRAGRRA
+408 
-417 GKVLSDLP
+417 
-425 AVVPS
+425 
-430 VLRCCREPLWRK
+430 
-442 ENHFFYQT
+442 
-450 AMISLLMSEPAN
+450 
-462 TQLLLGGST
+462 
-471 SAVHLA
+471 
-477 GLTMSSLIA
+477 
-486 ALSSDVGDDVETL
+486 GDDIESP
-499 VPGQFIDET
+499 VPGQFIDEI

-528 PLPRNATEEEARGS
+528 PLSHNATEEEARGS
-542 IATLEPME
+542 IATLEPIE
-550 ITPIATE
+550 ISPTGTR
-557 LYEGFTVLPDLFATG
+557 LYEGFTALPDLFTTA
-572 VTIETAAP
+572 VTAETAAT
-580 EEENVTRGDVTGVWA
+580 EEENVTSEDVTAAWT
-595 VPEEVTTIALGY
+595 VPEEATTVDLGTAITTIALG
-607 TLTTALTTETAE
+607 TASTAQTAE

-638 SAFTVEDQLVRVTA
+638 SAFTVEDQLVQVTA
-652 VPGVDLLPK
+652 APGAGHLPE

-674 DATSRYAF
+674 AATSRYAF

-691 LENNAVIATPE
+691 LENSAVIATPQ

-728 IVNPRSNCVGD
+728 IVNPRNNCIGD
-739 KESSPGVRSYGMR
+739 KENTPGVRSYGMR

-766 LKGEVFFATQPE
+766 LKGDVFFATQPE
-778 QFTFS
+778 QFTFP

-799 GQLHAAWKQGLDR
+799 GQLHAAWKRGLDR

-840 VRTVYQHY
+840 VRTVYLHQ

-853 PDPLSRHHAFCFRAL
+853 PDPRSRHHAFCFRAL
-868 PPAEEEGVT
+868 PPVEEEGVT
-877 SFFEEDVLAT
+877 PFLEDVLAT

-900 EATVET
+900 EVTVET
-906 EFATQPENQTAWGTE
+906 ESATQPENQTAWGTE
-921 VFPTDVSVLS
+921 VFPTDVSLLS
-931 VSPSAFP
+931 VGPSAFP
-938 PATVIP
+938 PATIVP
-944 EETSTDASI
+944 EETSTNASI

-966 QVSGESSASGW
+966 QVSGESSTSGW
-977 ISGVTDTSGEPTSG
+977 APGVPDTSREPTSG

-997 EHSGIGE
+997 DHSGIGE
-1004 SGLPSVDLH
+1004 SSLPSVDLH
-1013 TSGFLPGESGLPS
+1013 ASGFPPGESGLPS
-1026 GDLSGLPSGTVD
+1026 GDLSGVSSGAVD
-1038 ISGLPSAEEDVS
+1038 ISGLPSAGEEIS
-1050 VSTSRIPEISGM
+1050 VSISRIPEISGM
-1062 PSGVESSGLPSGFS
+1062 PPEVESSGLPFGVS

-1083 LVSGVSSGEESGL
+1083 LISGVSSGEESL
-1096 TSGFPTVSLVD
+1096 ASGFPTVSLVD
-1107 TTLVEVVTTAP
+1107 TTLVEVVTAVTG
-1118 ERREEGKGS
+1118 RREEGKGS

-1137 GFPSTEWDTS
+1137 GFPSSEWDSS
-1147 GRAQGL
+1147 GGIQGL
-1153 PSGAELSGEP
+1153 PSGAEPSGEP
-1163 SGVPELSGEP
+1163 SGVPELSGLP
-1173 SGEPQLSGEPS
+1173 SGGS
-1184 GVKELSGEPS
+1184 EL
-1194 GEPQLSGEP
+1194 
-1203 SGVKELS
+1203 
-1210 GEPSGEPQLSGEP
+1210 
-1223 SGVPELSGEPSGEPQ
+1223 
-1238 LSGEPSGVPEV
+1238 
-1249 SGEPSGE
+1249 
-1256 PQLSGEPSGVPELSG
+1256 
-1271 GPSGEPELS
+1271 
-1280 GEPSGVPELSGEPS
+1280 
-1294 RGPEHSGL
+1294 SGL
-1302 PSGLDVSG
+1302 PSGLDASG
-1310 EPSGTHEVSGL
+1310 ETSGTHEISGQ
-1321 VDLSGLPSGIDGSGE
+1321 VDLSGLTSGTDGSGE
-1336 ASGITFVDASFEEV
+1336 ASGITFVDATLEEV
-1350 TTTPSITGAEAK
+1350 TTTSPITGAEAK
-1362 EILEISG
+1362 ETLETSG
-1369 LPSGGEDS
+1369 LPSGDEDG
-1377 SGMVSGSLDISGEP
+1377 SGMVSGSLDVSGEP

-1406 MSGHPS
+1406 MSGYPS
-1412 GVIDSSGEVSGDYV
+1412 GVTDSSGDISGVDV
-1426 TSGLPSGE
+1426 TSGLLSGE
-1434 ESGLTSGFPT
+1434 ESGLSSGFPT

-1450 TLVEVVTQT
+1450 TLVEAVTQT

-1468 PSGMIEISG
+1468 SSGMIEISG
-1477 FPSGDRGLSGEG
+1477 FTSGDRGLSGEG

-1499 SATGDFSG
+1499 SGAGGLSE
-1507 EPSGIPYVSG
+1507 EPSGIPYISG
-1517 DISGAPDLS
+1517 DFSGATDLS
-1526 GQSSAVTDISG
+1526 GLSSTVTDISG
-1537 EASGLPEVTL
+1537 EASGLPGITL

-1562 QELGGETAVTFP
+1562 QELGGETATFP
-1574 YGFGPSG
+1574 YGLGPSG
-1581 EASSSGELSG
+1581 EGSASGELSG
-1591 ETSALPESGIETS
+1591 ETSALPESALETS

-1616 PETSIETSTIQ
+1616 PETGIETSTI
-1627 EISGE
+1627 
-1632 TSAFPE
+1632 
-1638 ASVETSTVHEI
+1638 HEI

-1659 SIETST
+1659 N
-1665 IQEISGETSAFPEL
+1665 
-1679 SIQTSTSQEARGETS
+1679 
-1694 GYPEISIETS
+1694 
-1704 TIQELSGETS
+1704 
-1714 AFPESSTETSTI
+1714 TETSTI

-1735 FPEITI
+1735 FPEIFTETSTSQEARGETSGYPEI
-1741 ETSTIQD
+1741 IIEASTGQEVSGETSTFPESSTETSTIQEISGEISGFPEIRIEASTSQD
-1748 ISGETSAFPEIKMET
+1748 ISGETSAFPEIRIET

-1770 GETSGYPEISIETST
+1770 GEISGYPEISIETST
-1785 VHETSGETSA
+1785 VHETSA
-1795 FPEISIETSTVH
+1795 EISI
-1807 EISGETSAF
+1807 
-1816 PEISIE
+1816 
-1822 TSTVHEI
+1822 
-1829 SGESSAFPEIR
+1829 FPEIR
-1840 IETSTNQEARGE
+1840 IETSTG
-1852 TSGYPEISIE
+1852 
-1862 TSTVHETSG
+1862 
-1871 EASAFPEISIE
+1871 
-1882 TSTVHEISGE
+1882 
-1892 TSAFPEISI
+1892 
-1901 ETSTVHEISG
+1901 
-1911 ETSAFPEISIE
+1911 
-1922 TSTVH
+1922 
-1927 EISGETSAFPEISI
+1927 
-1941 ETSTVHE
+1941 
-1948 ISGETSAFPE
+1948 
-1958 IRIETSTSQEARGET
+1958 QEARGET

-1985 VHEISGEAS
+1985 VHDISGETS
-1994 AFPEISTETL
+1994 AFPEFSIETP
-2004 TSQEARGET
+2004 TSQEARSET
-2013 SAYPEISIET
+2013 SAYPEIFIET
-2023 STVQELSGETS
+2023 STVQEVSGETS
-2034 AFPEIRIETSTS
+2034 AFPEIRVGTTTS
-2046 QEARGETSAFPEIS
+2046 QEARGETFPEIS
-2060 IETSSVHET
+2060 IEPSTAHET
-2069 SVEASALPAVNIETA
+2069 SGEASALPAANIKTA
-2084 ATSLASGEPSGA
+2084 ATSLASEEPLGT
-2096 PEEKEV
+2096 PEEREI
-2102 PDATSGAVT
+2102 PDTTSGVVT
-2111 HSIAG
+2111 HSITG
-2116 ISGETSVPDVVISTS
+2116 ISGETSVPDVVISTR

-2137 TQGPRNHEE
+2137 TQRLRNPEE
-2146 AQLEIE
+2146 AQLEME
-2152 PSPPAVSGQETETAV
+2152 PSPPVVSEQETETAV
-2167 VLDNPHLLATATAA
+2167 APDNPHLLATSTAA
-2181 LPQVSQEAIDALG
+2181 LPQVSQEAIDSLG
-2194 PTTEDTDECHS
+2194 PTTEDTDVCHS

-2219 SFKCLCLPS
+2219 SFKCFCLPS
-2228 YGGDLCEIDLENCEE
+2228 YEGDLCEIDSENCEE

-2252 YRHFEERETW
+2252 YRHFEDRETW

-2281 PEEQEFV
+2281 PEEQQFV

-2318 FENWRPNQP
+2318 YENWRPNQP
-2327 DNFFAAGE
+2327 DNFFSAGE

-2344 QGEWND
+2344 KGEWND

-2380 GRKKDRYE
+2380 GRKKERYE
-2388 INSMVRYQCNQGYIQ
+2388 INSMVRYQCDQGYIQ

-2418 EPRISCINPS
+2418 EPRISCLNPS
-2428 NYQRRLYKRS
+2428 SYQSRLYKRS
-2438 PRSRSRPSG
+2438 PRSRSKPSG
-2447 RAVHRPT
+2447 SAVHRPT

>member
-1 MTTLLLVFVCLRV
+1 MTTLLLVFVCLRA
-14 IAAAVSV
+14 ITAAASV
-21 ELSDSSDGLEVK
+21 VLSDSSDGLEVK
-33 IPEQSPLRVVLGSS
+33 IPEQSPLRVALGSS

-55 IPEEQDTSALLNPRI
+55 IPEEEDTSALLTPRI

-93 NTEYREAIS
+93 NTEYREVVS

-143 EVLVKGIVFHY
+143 EVLVKGVVFHY

-210 HWPRERCYGDKDE
+210 HLPRERCYGDKDE

-232 REPDETY
+232 RETDETY

-254 ATAPEKFTF
+254 ATSPEKFTF

-315 GGNLVGVW
+315 GGNLVGVR
-323 TVYLYIN
+323 TVYLYVN
-330 QTGYPHPSSRYDAIC
+330 QTGYPHPHSRYDAIC
-345 YSEQKEIVI
+345 YS
-354 LVRLHALS
+354 
-362 VRIQLSFSHGSD
+362 
-374 VLWRLSKLPYF
+374 
-385 PLATLNSL
+385 
-393 QQALEVSADLDMGKV
+393 
-408 FPGRAGRRA
+408 
-417 GKVLSDLP
+417 
-425 AVVPS
+425 
-430 VLRCCREPLWRK
+430 
-442 ENHFFYQT
+442 
-450 AMISLLMSEPAN
+450 
-462 TQLLLGGST
+462 
-471 SAVHLA
+471 
-477 GLTMSSLIA
+477 
-486 ALSSDVGDDVETL
+486 GDDFEAL
-499 VPGQFIDET
+499 VPGQFTDEV

-550 ITPIATE
+550 ITPAATE
-557 LYEGFTVLPDLFATG
+557 LYEGFTSFPDLLATG
-572 VTIETAAP
+572 ATGETASP
-580 EEENVTRGDVTGVWA
+580 GEENVTREEVTGVWA
-595 VPEEVTTIALGY
+595 VPEEVTTLVSV
-607 TLTTALTTETAE
+607 TTVTTEMAE

-624 EAMGVTATPGLESA
+624 EAIGVTATPGLEPA
-638 SAFTVEDQLVRVTA
+638 SVFTVEDHLVRVTA
-652 VPGVDLLPK
+652 APDVALIPR

-674 DATSRYAF
+674 AATSRYAL
-682 SFVQAQKAC
+682 SFVQAQQAC
-691 LENNAVIATPE
+691 LQNNAVIATPE

-778 QFTFS
+778 QFTFQ

-812 CYAGWLADG
+812 CYPGWLADG

-840 VRTVYQHY
+840 VRTIYQHY

-868 PPAEEEGVT
+868 PSVEEEGVT
-877 SFFEEDVLAT
+877 SLFEEEVMVT
-887 QVIPGVEGVPSGE
+887 QVIPGVEGIPSGE
-900 EATVET
+900 ETTVEMELST
-906 EFATQPENQTAWGTE
+906 EIENQTAWGTE
-921 VFPTDVSVLS
+921 VFPTDVSLLS

-944 EETSTDASI
+944 GETSTNVSI
-953 SEVSGEVTESGEH
+953 TEVSVSGEIPESGEH
-966 QVSGESSASGW
+966 QVSGESSTSGW
-977 ISGVTDTSGEPTSG
+977 VSGAPDTSGEPTSG
-991 VFELSG
+991 GFELSG

-1013 TSGFLPGESGLPS
+1013 TSGLLPGESGLPS

-1038 ISGLPSAEEDVS
+1038 ISGLPSAEEDITVS
-1050 VSTSRIPEISGM
+1050 ASRIPDISGM
-1062 PSGVESSGLPSGFS
+1062 PSGAESSGLHSGFS

-1083 LVSGVSSGEESGL
+1083 LISGLPSGEESGFA
-1096 TSGFPTVSLVD
+1096 SGFPTVSLVD
-1107 TTLVEVVTTAP
+1107 STLVEVVTTAP
-1118 ERREEGKGS
+1118 GRQEEGKGS
-1127 IGVSGEGDLS
+1127 IGVSGEGELS
-1137 GFPSTEWDTS
+1137 GFPSAEWDTS
-1147 GRAQGL
+1147 GGARGL
-1153 PSGAELSGEP
+1153 PSGAETSGEP
-1163 SGVPELSGEP
+1163 SGLPEHSGEP
-1173 SGEPQLSGEPS
+1173 F
-1184 GVKELSGEPS
+1184 GV
-1194 GEPQLSGEP
+1194 
-1203 SGVKELS
+1203 
-1210 GEPSGEPQLSGEP
+1210 
-1223 SGVPELSGEPSGEPQ
+1223 
-1238 LSGEPSGVPEV
+1238 
-1249 SGEPSGE
+1249 
-1256 PQLSGEPSGVPELSG
+1256 
-1271 GPSGEPELS
+1271 PELS
-1280 GEPSGVPELSGEPS
+1280 GEPSGVPELSGF
-1294 RGPEHSGL
+1294 

-1310 EPSGTHEVSGL
+1310 ELSGVPEVSGV
-1321 VDLSGLPSGIDGSGE
+1321 VDLSGLTSGGDGSVE
-1336 ASGITFVDASFEEV
+1336 ASGVTFINASLEEV
-1350 TTTPSITGAEAK
+1350 TTPSPAEAEAK

-1369 LPSGGEDS
+1369 LPSGGGET
-1377 SGMVSGSLDISGEP
+1377 SGMASGGLELSGQP
-1391 SGHVDFGGSVSGVLE
+1391 SGHMDFGGSVSGVLE
-1406 MSGHPS
+1406 MSGLPS
-1412 GVIDSSGEVSGDYV
+1412 GVIDSSGEVSGVDV
-1426 TSGLPSGE
+1426 SSGLPSGE
-1434 ESGLTSGFPT
+1434 ESGLPSGFPT

-1459 SVAQEVGEG
+1459 SVAQELGEG
-1468 PSGMIEISG
+1468 PSGVMEISG

-1489 SGAVETSGFP
+1489 SGAVESSGFP
-1499 SATGDFSG
+1499 SGTGDFSG
-1507 EPSGIPYVSG
+1507 EPSGVPYFSG
-1517 DISGAPDLS
+1517 DISGATDIS

-1537 EASGLPEVTL
+1537 EVSGLPEVTL
-1547 VTSDLVEVVTRPTVS
+1547 VTSDLLEVVTRPTVS
-1562 QELGGETAVTFP
+1562 QELGGEAAVTFP

-1581 EASSSGELSG
+1581 EASASGELSG
-1591 ETSALPESGIETS
+1591 ETSALPESGIEAS
-1604 TAYEISG
+1604 TVYETSG
-1611 ETSAF
+1611 ETSAY
-1616 PETSIETSTIQ
+1616 PEVTVETSTIQ

-1632 TSAFPE
+1632 TSAYPE
-1638 ASVETSTVHEI
+1638 VSV
-1649 SGETSAFPEF
+1649 
-1659 SIETST
+1659 ETST
-1665 IQEISGETSAFPEL
+1665 IQEISGETSAYPETSVETSTIQEVSGETSAFPEI
-1679 SIQTSTSQEARGETS
+1679 STETSTIQETSGESSAFPEIRIETSTVQEISGESSAFPEIRIETSTSQEARGETS
-1694 GYPEISIETS
+1694 
-1704 TIQELSGETS
+1704 
-1714 AFPESSTETSTI
+1714 
-1726 QEISGETSA
+1726 A

-1741 ETSTIQD
+1741 E
-1748 ISGETSAFPEIKMET
+1748 A
-1763 FTSQEAR
+1763 
-1770 GETSGYPEISIETST
+1770 ST

-1807 EISGETSAF
+1807 EISGES
-1816 PEISIE
+1816 
-1822 TSTVHEI
+1822 
-1829 SGESSAFPEIR
+1829 
-1840 IETSTNQEARGE
+1840 
-1852 TSGYPEISIE
+1852 
-1862 TSTVHETSG
+1862 
-1871 EASAFPEISIE
+1871 
-1882 TSTVHEISGE
+1882 
-1892 TSAFPEISI
+1892 
-1901 ETSTVHEISG
+1901 
-1911 ETSAFPEISIE
+1911 
-1922 TSTVH
+1922 
-1927 EISGETSAFPEISI
+1927 
-1941 ETSTVHE
+1941 
-1948 ISGETSAFPE
+1948 SAFPE

-1985 VHEISGEAS
+1985 VHEISGETSAFPDISVETSTVHEISGETSAYPEIRIETSTSQEARGETSGFPEISIETSTVHETSGETS
-1994 AFPEISTETL
+1994 AFPEISTETS
-2004 TSQEARGET
+2004 TRQEARGET

-2023 STVQELSGETS
+2023 STIQEVSGESS
-2034 AFPEIRIETSTS
+2034 AFPEIRIETPTS
-2046 QEARGETSAFPEIS
+2046 QEARGETSAYPEIS
-2060 IETSSVHET
+2060 IEASAAHET
-2069 SVEASALPAVNIETA
+2069 SGETSALPAVNMETA

-2096 PEEKEV
+2096 PEGKEIH
-2102 PDATSGAVT
+2102 DETSGAAT
-2111 HSIAG
+2111 HSVTG
-2116 ISGETSVPDVVISTS
+2116 VSGETSVPDVVISTS
-2131 TPDVEP
+2131 TPDVEL
-2137 TQGPRNHEE
+2137 TQGPRSPEE

-2152 PSPPAVSGQETETAV
+2152 PSTPAASGQETETAA
-2167 VLDNPHLLATATAA
+2167 VLDNPPLPATATAA
-2181 LPQVSQEAIDALG
+2181 LPQASQEAIDALG

-2228 YGGDLCEIDLENCEE
+2228 YGGDLCEIDLENCED

-2270 QHQAH
+2270 EHQAH

-2327 DNFFAAGE
+2327 DNFFSAGE

-2380 GRKKDRYE
+2380 GRRKDRYE
-2388 INSMVRYQCNQGYIQ
+2388 INSLVRYQCDQGYIQ

-2428 NYQRRLYKRS
+2428 SYQRRLYKRS

-2447 RAVHRPT
+2447 SAVHRPT

>member
-14 IAAAVSV
+14 ITAAVFV

-55 IPEEQDTSALLNPRI
+55 IPEEQDTSALLTPRI

-93 NTEYREAIS
+93 NTEYREVIS
-102 LPNYPAI
+102 LPNYPTI
-109 PTDATLEIKALRSNH
+109 PTDASLEIKALRSNH

-129 CEVMYGIEDRQDTI
+129 CQVMYGIEDRQDTI

-239 DVYCYAEQMQ
+239 DVYCYAEQMR

-254 ATAPEKFTF
+254 ITAPEKFTF

-268 KCRSLGARLATTG
+268 KCHSLGARLATTG

-315 GGNLVGVW
+315 GGNLVGVR

-330 QTGYPHPSSRYDAIC
+330 QTGYPHPDSRYDAIC
-345 YSEQKEIVI
+345 YS
-354 LVRLHALS
+354 
-362 VRIQLSFSHGSD
+362 
-374 VLWRLSKLPYF
+374 
-385 PLATLNSL
+385 
-393 QQALEVSADLDMGKV
+393 
-408 FPGRAGRRA
+408 
-417 GKVLSDLP
+417 
-425 AVVPS
+425 
-430 VLRCCREPLWRK
+430 
-442 ENHFFYQT
+442 
-450 AMISLLMSEPAN
+450 
-462 TQLLLGGST
+462 
-471 SAVHLA
+471 
-477 GLTMSSLIA
+477 
-486 ALSSDVGDDVETL
+486 GDDVETL
-499 VPGQFIDET
+499 IPGQFIDET
-508 GSELGSAFT
+508 GSELGSGFT

-528 PLPRNATEEEARGS
+528 PLPSNATEEEARGS
-542 IATLEPME
+542 IATLEPIE
-550 ITPIATE
+550 ITPTATE
-557 LYEGFTVLPDLFATG
+557 LYEGFTVLPDLFTTG
-572 VTIETAAP
+572 GTAETVVP
-580 EEENVTRGDVTGVWA
+580 EEENITRGDFTGMWT
-595 VPEEVTTIALGY
+595 VPEQVTTIGLD
-607 TLTTALTTETAE
+607 TAITTEMAE

-624 EAMGVTATPGLESA
+624 DVVGVTATPGVESA

-652 VPGVDLLPK
+652 APGVGLLPE

-674 DATSRYAF
+674 AATSRYAF

-691 LENNAVIATPE
+691 LQNNAVIATPE

-728 IVNPRSNCVGD
+728 IVNPRSNCEGD
-739 KESSPGVRSYGMR
+739 KENSPGVRSYGMR

-778 QFTFS
+778 QFTFP

-868 PPAEEEGVT
+868 PPVEEEGVT

-900 EATVET
+900 EVTMET
-906 EFATQPENQTAWGTE
+906 EFATQPENQTAWGTD
-921 VFPTDVSVLS
+921 VFPTDVLLLS
-931 VSPSAFP
+931 GGPSAFP

-944 EETSTDASI
+944 EETSTNASV

-966 QVSGESSASGW
+966 QVSGETSASGW
-977 ISGVTDTSGEPTSG
+977 VSGFPDTSREPASG
-991 VFELSG
+991 VFEFSG

-1026 GDLSGLPSGTVD
+1026 GDVSGVPSGTVD
-1038 ISGLPSAEEDVS
+1038 ISGLPSAEEDILT
-1050 VSTSRIPEISGM
+1050 STSRIPEISGM

-1083 LVSGVSSGEESGL
+1083 VISGVSPGEESGL
-1096 TSGFPTVSLVD
+1096 ASGFPTVSLVD

-1118 ERREEGKGS
+1118 ERREEGRGS
-1127 IGVSGEGDLS
+1127 IGVSGEDLS

-1147 GRAQGL
+1147 GSAQGL
-1153 PSGAELSGEP
+1153 PSGAEFSGEPSGVPDHSGEPSGVPDHSGEPSGVPELGVEP

-1173 SGEPQLSGEPS
+1173 SG
-1184 GVKELSGEPS
+1184 
-1194 GEPQLSGEP
+1194 
-1203 SGVKELS
+1203 
-1210 GEPSGEPQLSGEP
+1210 
-1223 SGVPELSGEPSGEPQ
+1223 VPEL
-1238 LSGEPSGVPEV
+1238 GV
-1249 SGEPSGE
+1249 
-1256 PQLSGEPSGVPELSG
+1256 
-1271 GPSGEPELS
+1271 
-1280 GEPSGVPELSGEPS
+1280 EPS
-1294 RGPEHSGL
+1294 RRPELSGL

-1310 EPSGTHEVSGL
+1310 ESSGTHEVSGL
-1321 VDLSGLPSGIDGSGE
+1321 VDLSGLTSGIDGSGE
-1336 ASGITFVDASFEEV
+1336 ASGITFVDASLKEV
-1350 TTTPSITGAEAK
+1350 TTTPSVTGAEAK

-1369 LPSGGEDS
+1369 LPSGGEDT
-1377 SGMVSGSLDISGEP
+1377 SGMVSGSLDITGEP
-1391 SGHVDFGGSVSGVLE
+1391 SGHVDFSGSASGVLE
-1406 MSGHPS
+1406 MSGQAS
-1412 GVIDSSGEVSGDYV
+1412 GVIDSSGEASGVDV
-1426 TSGLPSGE
+1426 TSGLQSGE

-1450 TLVEVVTQT
+1450 TFVEVVTQT

-1477 FPSGDRGLSGEG
+1477 FPSGDKALSGEG
-1489 SGAVETSGFP
+1489 SGAMETSGFP
-1499 SATGDFSG
+1499 SGAGDFSG
-1507 EPSGIPYVSG
+1507 EPSEIPHISG
-1517 DISGAPDLS
+1517 DISGATDLS

-1537 EASGLPEVTL
+1537 EVSGLPEVTL

-1574 YGFGPSG
+1574 YSFGPSG
-1581 EASSSGELSG
+1581 EASASGELSG

-1604 TAYEISG
+1604 TAYEIK
-1611 ETSAF
+1611 
-1616 PETSIETSTIQ
+1616 
-1627 EISGE
+1627 
-1632 TSAFPE
+1632 
-1638 ASVETSTVHEI
+1638 
-1649 SGETSAFPEF
+1649 
-1659 SIETST
+1659 
-1665 IQEISGETSAFPEL
+1665 
-1679 SIQTSTSQEARGETS
+1679 
-1694 GYPEISIETS
+1694 
-1704 TIQELSGETS
+1704 
-1714 AFPESSTETSTI
+1714 
-1726 QEISGETSA
+1726 ISGETSA
-1735 FPEITI
+1735 FPEIRI
-1741 ETSTIQD
+1741 ETSTSQD
-1748 ISGETSAFPEIKMET
+1748 ISGETSAFPEIRIET

-1785 VHETSGETSA
+1785 FHETSGETSA
-1795 FPEISIETSTVH
+1795 FPEISIETSTIH

-1852 TSGYPEISIE
+1852 TSAYPEISIE

-1871 EASAFPEISIE
+1871 ETSAFPEISIE
-1882 TSTVHEISGE
+1882 ASTVHEISGE

-1901 ETSTVHEISG
+1901 ETSTIHEISG
-1911 ETSAFPEISIE
+1911 ETY
-1922 TSTVH
+1922 
-1927 EISGETSAFPEISI
+1927 
-1941 ETSTVHE
+1941 
-1948 ISGETSAFPE
+1948 AFPE

-1985 VHEISGEAS
+1985 VHEISGES
-1994 AFPEISTETL
+1994 
-2004 TSQEARGET
+2004 
-2013 SAYPEISIET
+2013 
-2023 STVQELSGETS
+2023 S

-2046 QEARGETSAFPEIS
+2046 QEAQGEISAFPEISTETSTVHETSGETSAFPEIS
-2060 IETSSVHET
+2060 IGTPTSQEARGETSAYPET
-2069 SVEASALPAVNIETA
+2069 SIEISTVQEISGESSAFPEISIETSTIQEAHGETSAFPDTNIQTSTAHKTSGEAPASPAANIETA
-2084 ATSLASGEPSGA
+2084 ATSLANGNPSGA
-2096 PEEKEV
+2096 PEEKEI
-2102 PDATSGAVT
+2102 PDAASGAVT
-2111 HSIAG
+2111 YSVTG
-2116 ISGETSVPDVVISTS
+2116 FSEETSVPDIVIGTS
-2131 TPDVEP
+2131 TPEVEP
-2137 TQGPRNHEE
+2137 TQRPRNPEE
-2146 AQLEIE
+2146 PQLEIE
-2152 PSPPAVSGQETETAV
+2152 PSPPAVSGQEMETAV
-2167 VLDNPHLLATATAA
+2167 VLDNPHLLATTTTA
-2181 LPQVSQEAIDALG
+2181 LPQASQEAIDTLG
-2194 PTTEDTDECHS
+2194 PTTGDTDECHS

-2228 YGGDLCEIDLENCEE
+2228 YGGDLCEI
-2243 GWTKFQGHC
+2243 
-2252 YRHFEERETW
+2252 
-2262 MDAETRCR
+2262 
-2270 QHQAH
+2270 
-2275 LSSIIT
+2275 
-2281 PEEQEFV
+2281 
-2288 NSHAQD
+2288 
-2294 YQWIGLSDRAVEN
+2294 
-2307 DFRWSDGHSLQ
+2307 
-2318 FENWRPNQP
+2318 
-2327 DNFFAAGE
+2327 
-2335 DCVVMIWHE
+2335 
-2344 QGEWND
+2344 
-2350 VPCNYHLPFTCKKGT
+2350 GT
-2365 VACGDP
+2365 A
-2371 PVVENARTF
+2371 
-2380 GRKKDRYE
+2380 
-2388 INSMVRYQCNQGYIQ
+2388 
-2403 RHVPTIRCQPNGQWE
+2403 
-2418 EPRISCINPS
+2418 
-2428 NYQRRLYKRS
+2428 
-2438 PRSRSRPSG
+2438 
-2447 RAVHRPT
+2447 
-2454 H
+2454 

>member
-14 IAAAVSV
+14 ITAASV

-55 IPEEQDTSALLNPRI
+55 IPEEQDTSALLTPRI

-315 GGNLVGVW
+315 GGNLVGVR

-330 QTGYPHPSSRYDAIC
+330 QTGYPHPDSRYDAIC
-345 YSEQKEIVI
+345 YS
-354 LVRLHALS
+354 
-362 VRIQLSFSHGSD
+362 
-374 VLWRLSKLPYF
+374 
-385 PLATLNSL
+385 
-393 QQALEVSADLDMGKV
+393 
-408 FPGRAGRRA
+408 
-417 GKVLSDLP
+417 
-425 AVVPS
+425 
-430 VLRCCREPLWRK
+430 
-442 ENHFFYQT
+442 
-450 AMISLLMSEPAN
+450 
-462 TQLLLGGST
+462 
-471 SAVHLA
+471 
-477 GLTMSSLIA
+477 
-486 ALSSDVGDDVETL
+486 GDDIETL

-517 VQTVTQTEVEL
+517 IQTVTQTEVEL

-542 IATLEPME
+542 IATLEPIE
-550 ITPIATE
+550 ITPAATE

-572 VTIETAAP
+572 VTVETAAP

-595 VPEEVTTIALGY
+595 VPEEVTTIALG
-607 TLTTALTTETAE
+607 TTITTEMAE
-619 VSSVE
+619 VSTVE
-624 EAMGVTATPGLESA
+624 PAVGVTATPGLESA

-652 VPGVDLLPK
+652 APGVGLLPQ

-674 DATSRYAF
+674 AASSRYAF
-682 SFVQAQKAC
+682 SFVQAQQAC
-691 LENNAVIATPE
+691 LDNNAVIATPE

-728 IVNPRSNCVGD
+728 IVNPRSNCIGD

-778 QFTFS
+778 QFTFP

-868 PPAEEEGVT
+868 PPVEEEGVT
-877 SFFEEDVLAT
+877 SLFDEDVLAT

-921 VFPTDVSVLS
+921 VFPTDVSLLS
-931 VSPSAFP
+931 GGPSAFP

-944 EETSTDASI
+944 EETSTNASI
-953 SEVSGEVTESGEH
+953 SEVSEAVTEAGEH

-977 ISGVTDTSGEPTSG
+977 ISGVPDTSGEPTSG

-1026 GDLSGLPSGTVD
+1026 GDLSGVPSGIVD

-1050 VSTSRIPEISGM
+1050 VSISRIPEISGM

-1076 GEISGTE
+1076 GETSGTE

-1096 TSGFPTVSLVD
+1096 TSGFPTISLVD
-1107 TTLVEVVTTAP
+1107 TTLVEVITTAP

-1137 GFPSTEWDTS
+1137 GLPSTEWDTS
-1147 GRAQGL
+1147 GGAQGL
-1153 PSGAELSGEP
+1153 PSGTDLSGEPSGGPEISGEPSGVPELSGEP

-1173 SGEPQLSGEPS
+1173 SGL
-1184 GVKELSGEPS
+1184 
-1194 GEPQLSGEP
+1194 
-1203 SGVKELS
+1203 
-1210 GEPSGEPQLSGEP
+1210 
-1223 SGVPELSGEPSGEPQ
+1223 
-1238 LSGEPSGVPEV
+1238 
-1249 SGEPSGE
+1249 
-1256 PQLSGEPSGVPELSG
+1256 
-1271 GPSGEPELS
+1271 PELS

-1294 RGPEHSGL
+1294 GLPELSGEPSGGGL

-1310 EPSGTHEVSGL
+1310 EPSETHEVSGL
-1321 VDLSGLPSGIDGSGE
+1321 GDLSGLTSGVDGSSE
-1336 ASGITFVDASFEEV
+1336 ASGITFVDANLEEV

-1412 GVIDSSGEVSGDYV
+1412 GVIDSSGEVSGVDV
-1426 TSGLPSGE
+1426 TSGLLSGE

-1477 FPSGDRGLSGEG
+1477 FPSGERGLSGEG
-1489 SGAVETSGFP
+1489 SGAAETSGFP
-1499 SATGDFSG
+1499 SGTGDFSG

-1517 DISGAPDLS
+1517 DISGATDLS
-1526 GQSSAVTDISG
+1526 GLSSAATDISG

-1616 PETSIETSTIQ
+1616 PETSIETSTVHEIK
-1627 EISGE
+1627 ISGE

-1638 ASVETSTVHEI
+1638 I
-1649 SGETSAFPEF
+1649 I
-1659 SIETST
+1659 IETST
-1665 IQEISGETSAFPEL
+1665 G
-1679 SIQTSTSQEARGETS
+1679 QEARGETS
-1694 GYPEISIETS
+1694 GYPEISTETS
-1704 TIQELSGETS
+1704 TVQEVSGETS
-1714 AFPESSTETSTI
+1714 AFPEGSTETSTIQEVSGETSAFPEIRIETSAI

-1735 FPEITI
+1735 FPEIRI
-1741 ETSTIQD
+1741 ETS
-1748 ISGETSAFPEIKMET
+1748 
-1763 FTSQEAR
+1763 TSQEAR

-1785 VHETSGETSA
+1785 VHEISGETSA

-1829 SGESSAFPEIR
+1829 I
-1840 IETSTNQEARGE
+1840 
-1852 TSGYPEISIE
+1852 
-1862 TSTVHETSG
+1862 HET
-1871 EASAFPEISIE
+1871 
-1882 TSTVHEISGE
+1882 
-1892 TSAFPEISI
+1892 
-1901 ETSTVHEISG
+1901 SG

-1973 SAFPEISIETST
+1973 SVFPEISIETST
-1985 VHEISGEAS
+1985 VHEISGETS
-1994 AFPEISTETL
+1994 AFPEISIETP
-2004 TSQEARGET
+2004 TIQEARGET
-2013 SAYPEISIET
+2013 SAYPEISMET
-2023 STVQELSGETS
+2023 STVQEVSGETS
-2034 AFPEIRIETSTS
+2034 AFPEIRLETSTS
-2046 QEARGETSAFPEIS
+2046 QEAQGETSAFPKVS
-2060 IETSSVHET
+2060 LETSTGHDT
-2069 SVEASALPAVNIETA
+2069 SGEASALPAANIETA

-2096 PEEKEV
+2096 PEEKEI

-2116 ISGETSVPDVVISTS
+2116 VSGETSAPDVVISTS

-2137 TQGPRNHEE
+2137 TQGPRNAEE

-2194 PTTEDTDECHS
+2194 PTTQDTDECYS

-2252 YRHFEERETW
+2252 YRHFEDRETW

-2327 DNFFAAGE
+2327 DNFFSAGE

-2418 EPRISCINPS
+2418 EPRISCTNPS

>member
-1 MTTLLLVFVCLRV
+1 MTTLLLVFVCLQV
-14 IAAAVSV
+14 IAAADSV

-33 IPEQSPLRVVLGSS
+33 IPEQSPLRVILGSS

-55 IPEEQDTSALLNPRI
+55 IPEEQDTSVMLTPRI

-93 NTEYREAIS
+93 NSEYREVIS

-315 GGNLVGVW
+315 GGNLVGVR
-323 TVYLYIN
+323 TVYLYVN
-330 QTGYPHPSSRYDAIC
+330 QTGYPHPDSRYDAIC
-345 YSEQKEIVI
+345 YS
-354 LVRLHALS
+354 
-362 VRIQLSFSHGSD
+362 
-374 VLWRLSKLPYF
+374 
-385 PLATLNSL
+385 
-393 QQALEVSADLDMGKV
+393 
-408 FPGRAGRRA
+408 
-417 GKVLSDLP
+417 
-425 AVVPS
+425 
-430 VLRCCREPLWRK
+430 
-442 ENHFFYQT
+442 
-450 AMISLLMSEPAN
+450 
-462 TQLLLGGST
+462 
-471 SAVHLA
+471 
-477 GLTMSSLIA
+477 
-486 ALSSDVGDDVETL
+486 GDDIESL

-508 GSELGSAFT
+508 GSELGSGFT

-528 PLPRNATEEEARGS
+528 PLSRNATEEEARGS
-542 IATLEPME
+542 IATLEPIE
-550 ITPIATE
+550 ITPTATG
-557 LYEGFTVLPDLFATG
+557 LDEGFTALPDLLSTALTAQ
-572 VTIETAAP
+572 TAAT
-580 EEENVTRGDVTGVWA
+580 EEENVTREDVTAVWT
-595 VPEEVTTIALGY
+595 VPEEATTIDLGTAVTTLAFG
-607 TLTTALTTETAE
+607 TAGTTETAE

-624 EAMGVTATPGLESA
+624 EVVGATATPGLESA

-652 VPGVDLLPK
+652 APGAGHLPE

-674 DATSRYAF
+674 AATSRYAF

-691 LENNAVIATPE
+691 LENSAVIATPQ

-728 IVNPRSNCVGD
+728 IVNPRNNCIGD
-739 KESSPGVRSYGMR
+739 KENTPGVRSYGMR

-758 DVYCYIDR
+758 DVYCYIDS
-766 LKGEVFFATQPE
+766 LKGDVFFATQPE
-778 QFTFS
+778 QFTFP
-783 EAQQYCES
+783 EAQRHCES

-840 VRTVYQHY
+840 VRTVYQHH

-868 PPAEEEGVT
+868 PPVEEEGVT
-877 SFFEEDVLAT
+877 PFFEDVLAT

-900 EATVET
+900 EVTLET
-906 EFATQPENQTAWGTE
+906 ESATQTENQTAWGSE
-921 VFPTDVSVLS
+921 VFPTDVSLLS
-931 VSPSAFP
+931 ASPSAFP
-938 PATVIP
+938 PATIVP
-944 EETSTDASI
+944 EEASTNASV

-966 QVSGESSASGW
+966 QGSGESSASGW
-977 ISGVTDTSGEPTSG
+977 VPGVPDTSGEPTSG
-991 VFELSG
+991 GFELSG
-997 EHSGIGE
+997 DHSGIGE

-1013 TSGFLPGESGLPS
+1013 ASGFPPGGSGLPS
-1026 GDLSGLPSGTVD
+1026 GDLIGVSSGVVG
-1038 ISGLPSAEEDVS
+1038 ISDLPSAEEEPS
-1050 VSTSRIPEISGM
+1050 VSISRIPEISGM
-1062 PSGVESSGLPSGFS
+1062 PPEVESSGLPFGAS

-1083 LVSGVSSGEESGL
+1083 LVSGVSSGEESGV

-1107 TTLVEVVTTAP
+1107 TTLVEVVTAVT
-1118 ERREEGKGS
+1118 ERQEEGKGS

-1137 GFPSTEWDTS
+1137 GFPSSEWDSS
-1147 GRAQGL
+1147 GGTQGL
-1153 PSGAELSGEP
+1153 PSGAEPSGEP
-1163 SGVPELSGEP
+1163 SGVPELSG
-1173 SGEPQLSGEPS
+1173 LS
-1184 GVKELSGEPS
+1184 
-1194 GEPQLSGEP
+1194 
-1203 SGVKELS
+1203 
-1210 GEPSGEPQLSGEP
+1210 
-1223 SGVPELSGEPSGEPQ
+1223 
-1238 LSGEPSGVPEV
+1238 
-1249 SGEPSGE
+1249 
-1256 PQLSGEPSGVPELSG
+1256 SG
-1271 GPSGEPELS
+1271 GSEL
-1280 GEPSGVPELSGEPS
+1280 
-1294 RGPEHSGL
+1294 SGL
-1302 PSGLDVSG
+1302 PSGLDGSG
-1310 EPSGTHEVSGL
+1310 ETSGTPDISGL
-1321 VDLSGLPSGIDGSGE
+1321 VDLSGLSSGIEGSTE
-1336 ASGITFVDASFEEV
+1336 ASGVTFVDATLEEV
-1350 TTTPSITGAEAK
+1350 TTASPVTGAEAK
-1362 EILEISG
+1362 ETLETSG
-1369 LPSGGEDS
+1369 LPSGDEDG
-1377 SGMVSGSLDISGEP
+1377 SGTVSGSLDISGEP
-1391 SGHVDFGGSVSGVLE
+1391 SGHVDFGGSASGVLE
-1406 MSGHPS
+1406 VSGYPS
-1412 GVIDSSGEVSGDYV
+1412 GVTDSSGDISGVDV
-1426 TSGLPSGE
+1426 TSGLLSGE

-1477 FPSGDRGLSGEG
+1477 FTSGDTGLSGEG

-1499 SATGDFSG
+1499 SGDLSE
-1507 EPSGIPYVSG
+1507 EPSGIPYISG
-1517 DISGAPDLS
+1517 DFSGATDLS
-1526 GQSSAVTDISG
+1526 GQSSTVADISG
-1537 EASGLPEVTL
+1537 EASGLPGVTL

-1562 QELGGETAVTFP
+1562 QELGGETVTFP
-1574 YGFGPSG
+1574 YSLGPSG
-1581 EASSSGELSG
+1581 EASGSGELSG
-1591 ETSALPESGIETS
+1591 ETSALPESALETS

-1616 PETSIETSTIQ
+1616 PETGTETSTIHEISGEASAFPEFNTETSTIQ

-1638 ASVETSTVHEI
+1638 IFTE
-1649 SGETSAFPEF
+1649 
-1659 SIETST
+1659 
-1665 IQEISGETSAFPEL
+1665 
-1679 SIQTSTSQEARGETS
+1679 TSTSQEARGETS
-1694 GYPEISIETS
+1694 GYPEIIIEAS
-1704 TIQELSGETS
+1704 TGQEASGETS

-1726 QEISGETSA
+1726 QEISGETSG
-1735 FPEITI
+1735 FPEIRI
-1741 ETSTIQD
+1741 ETSTSQD
-1748 ISGETSAFPEIKMET
+1748 ISGATSAFPEIRIET

-1770 GETSGYPEISIETST
+1770 GEISGYPEISIETST

-1807 EISGETSAF
+1807 EISGE
-1816 PEISIE
+1816 
-1822 TSTVHEI
+1822 
-1829 SGESSAFPEIR
+1829 SSAFPEIR
-1840 IETSTNQEARGE
+1840 IETYTNQEARGE
-1852 TSGYPEISIE
+1852 TSAYPEISIE
-1862 TSTVHETSG
+1862 TSTVHET
-1871 EASAFPEISIE
+1871 
-1882 TSTVHEISGE
+1882 SGE

-1911 ETSAFPEISIE
+1911 DMPSFPEISIETSTIHETSGEIPAFPEIRIETSTGEEARGETSTFPEISIE

-1927 EISGETSAFPEISI
+1927 DISGETSAFPEFSIETPTSQEARSETSAYPEIFI
-1941 ETSTVHE
+1941 ETSTVQE
-1948 ISGETSAFPE
+1948 VSGETSAFPE
-1958 IRIETSTSQEARGET
+1958 IRIGTPTSQEARGET
-1973 SAFPEISIETST
+1973 FPEISLEAST
-1985 VHEISGEAS
+1985 VHETSG
-1994 AFPEISTETL
+1994 
-2004 TSQEARGET
+2004 
-2013 SAYPEISIET
+2013 
-2023 STVQELSGETS
+2023 
-2034 AFPEIRIETSTS
+2034 
-2046 QEARGETSAFPEIS
+2046 
-2060 IETSSVHET
+2060 
-2069 SVEASALPAVNIETA
+2069 EASALPAANIKTA
-2084 ATSLASGEPSGA
+2084 ATSLASGESFGT
-2096 PEEKEV
+2096 PEQKEI
-2102 PDATSGAVT
+2102 PDPTSGAVT
-2111 HSIAG
+2111 HSITG
-2116 ISGETSVPDVVISTS
+2116 ISGETSVPDIVISTR

-2137 TQGPRNHEE
+2137 TQGLRNPEE
-2146 AQLEIE
+2146 AQLEME
-2152 PSPPAVSGQETETAV
+2152 PSPPVVSEQETETAAAP
-2167 VLDNPHLLATATAA
+2167 DNPHLLATTTAA

-2194 PTTEDTDECHS
+2194 PTTE
-2205 SPCLNGA
+2205 
-2212 TCVDGID
+2212 
-2219 SFKCLCLPS
+2219 
-2228 YGGDLCEIDLENCEE
+2228 DLENCEE

-2318 FENWRPNQP
+2318 YENWRPNQP
-2327 DNFFAAGE
+2327 DNFFSAGE

-2344 QGEWND
+2344 KGEWND

-2371 PVVENARTF
+2371 PAVENARTF
-2380 GRKKDRYE
+2380 GRKKERYE
-2388 INSMVRYQCNQGYIQ
+2388 INSLVRYQCEQGYIQ
-2403 RHVPTIRCQPNGQWE
+2403 RHVPTIRCQPDGQWE
-2418 EPRISCINPS
+2418 QPRISCLNPS
-2428 NYQRRLYKRS
+2428 SYQRRLYKRS
-2438 PRSRSRPSG
+2438 PRSRSKASG
-2447 RAVHRPT
+2447 SAAHRRT

>member
-14 IAAAVSV
+14 ITAATPM

-55 IPEEQDTSALLNPRI
+55 IPEEQDTSALLTPRI

-93 NTEYREAIS
+93 NTEYREVIS

-109 PTDATLEIKALRSNH
+109 PTDASLEIKALRSNH

-129 CEVMYGIEDRQDTI
+129 CQVMYGIEDRQDTI
-143 EVLVKGIVFHY
+143 EVLVKGVVFHY

-254 ATAPEKFTF
+254 VTAPEKFTF

-268 KCRSLGARLATTG
+268 KCHSLGGRLATTG

-315 GGNLVGVW
+315 GGNLVGVR
-323 TVYLYIN
+323 TVYLYVN
-330 QTGYPHPSSRYDAIC
+330 QTGYPHPDSRYDAIC
-345 YSEQKEIVI
+345 Y
-354 LVRLHALS
+354 
-362 VRIQLSFSHGSD
+362 
-374 VLWRLSKLPYF
+374 
-385 PLATLNSL
+385 T
-393 QQALEVSADLDMGKV
+393 
-408 FPGRAGRRA
+408 
-417 GKVLSDLP
+417 
-425 AVVPS
+425 
-430 VLRCCREPLWRK
+430 
-442 ENHFFYQT
+442 
-450 AMISLLMSEPAN
+450 
-462 TQLLLGGST
+462 
-471 SAVHLA
+471 
-477 GLTMSSLIA
+477 
-486 ALSSDVGDDVETL
+486 GDDVETL
-499 VPGQFIDET
+499 IPGEFIDERE
-508 GSELGSAFT
+508 SELGSGFT

-542 IATLEPME
+542 IATLEPIE
-550 ITPIATE
+550 ITPTATE
-557 LYEGFTVLPDLFATG
+557 LYEGFTVLPDLFTTG
-572 VTIETAAP
+572 VTAETGAP
-580 EEENVTRGDVTGVWA
+580 EEENITRGDFTGVWA
-595 VPEEVTTIALGY
+595 VPEQVTTIALD
-607 TLTTALTTETAE
+607 TAITTKMAE

-624 EAMGVTATPGLESA
+624 DVVGVTATPGLESA
-638 SAFTVEDQLVRVTA
+638 SAFTVEDQLERVTA
-652 VPGVDLLPK
+652 APGVGLLPE
-661 QPISPTGVVFHYR
+661 QPISPMGVVFHYR
-674 DATSRYAF
+674 AATSRYAF

-691 LENNAVIATPE
+691 LENNAVIATPK

-728 IVNPRSNCVGD
+728 IVNPRSNCEGD
-739 KESSPGVRSYGMR
+739 KEDSPGVRSYGMR

-868 PPAEEEGVT
+868 PPVEEEGVT

-900 EATVET
+900 EVTMET
-906 EFATQPENQTAWGTE
+906 EFATQPENQTAWETD
-921 VFPTDVSVLS
+921 VFPTDVSLLS

-944 EETSTDASI
+944 EETSTNASV
-953 SEVSGEVTESGEH
+953 SEASGEVTESGER

-977 ISGVTDTSGEPTSG
+977 VSGVPDTSGEPASG
-991 VFELSG
+991 GFEFSG

-1026 GDLSGLPSGTVD
+1026 GDLSGVPSGTVD
-1038 ISGLPSAEEDVS
+1038 ISGLPSAEEDVL
-1050 VSTSRIPEISGM
+1050 VSTSRIPEIRGM
-1062 PSGVESSGLPSGFS
+1062 PSGVEGSGLPSGFS

-1083 LVSGVSSGEESGL
+1083 LISGVSSGEESGL
-1096 TSGFPTVSLVD
+1096 ASGFPTVSLVD
-1107 TTLVEVVTTAP
+1107 TTLMEVVTTGP
-1118 ERREEGKGS
+1118 ERREEGRGS
-1127 IGVSGEGDLS
+1127 IGVSGEDLS
-1137 GFPSTEWDTS
+1137 GFPSTEWDSS

-1173 SGEPQLSGEPS
+1173 SGVP
-1184 GVKELSGEPS
+1184 ELSG
-1194 GEPQLSGEP
+1194 Q
-1203 SGVKELS
+1203 
-1210 GEPSGEPQLSGEP
+1210 P
-1223 SGVPELSGEPSGEPQ
+1223 SGVPELSGQ
-1238 LSGEPSGVPEV
+1238 
-1249 SGEPSGE
+1249 
-1256 PQLSGEPSGVPELSG
+1256 PSGVPELSR
-1271 GPSGEPELS
+1271 
-1280 GEPSGVPELSGEPS
+1280 EPS
-1294 RGPEHSGL
+1294 RWPEISGL
-1302 PSGLDVSG
+1302 PSGLDISG
-1310 EPSGTHEVSGL
+1310 ESSGTHEVSGL
-1321 VDLSGLPSGIDGSGE
+1321 VDLSGLTSGIDGSGE
-1336 ASGITFVDASFEEV
+1336 TSGVTFVDANLKEV
-1350 TTTPSITGAEAK
+1350 TTTSSVTEAEAK

-1369 LPSGGEDS
+1369 LPSGGEDA
-1377 SGMVSGSLDISGEP
+1377 SGMVSGSLDITGET
-1391 SGHVDFGGSVSGVLE
+1391 SGHVDFSGSASGVLE
-1406 MSGHPS
+1406 MSGQAS
-1412 GVIDSSGEVSGDYV
+1412 GVIDSSGEASGVDV
-1426 TSGLPSGE
+1426 TSGLLSGE

-1450 TLVEVVTQT
+1450 TFVEVVTQT
-1459 SVAQEVGEG
+1459 SIAQEVGEG
-1468 PSGMIEISG
+1468 PSGVIEISG
-1477 FPSGDRGLSGEG
+1477 FPSGDKALSGEG
-1489 SGAVETSGFP
+1489 SGTVETSELP
-1499 SATGDFSG
+1499 SGVGDFSG
-1507 EPSGIPYVSG
+1507 EPSGIPHISG
-1517 DISGAPDLS
+1517 DISGATDLS
-1526 GQSSAVTDISG
+1526 GQSSAVTDSSG
-1537 EASGLPEVTL
+1537 EVSGLPEVTL

-1574 YGFGPSG
+1574 YSFGPSG
-1581 EASSSGELSG
+1581 ESSASGELSG

-1616 PETSIETSTIQ
+1616 PES
-1627 EISGE
+1627 
-1632 TSAFPE
+1632 
-1638 ASVETSTVHEI
+1638 SVETSTIHEI
-1649 SGETSAFPEF
+1649 SGETSAFPGF

-1665 IQEISGETSAFPEL
+1665 IQEISGETSAFPEIITET
-1679 SIQTSTSQEARGETS
+1679 STSQEARGETSGYSEIIIETSTAQEVSGETSAFPEGSAETSTIQEMSGETSAFPEIRIETSTSQDISGETSAFPEIRIETFTSQEARGETS

-1704 TIQELSGETS
+1704 TFHETSGDTS
-1714 AFPESSTETSTI
+1714 AFPEISIETSTVH
-1726 QEISGETSA
+1726 EISGETSA
-1735 FPEITI
+1735 FPEISI
-1741 ETSTIQD
+1741 ETSTVQE
-1748 ISGETSAFPEIKMET
+1748 ISGESSAFPEIRIET
-1763 FTSQEAR
+1763 STNQEAR
-1770 GETSGYPEISIETST
+1770 GETSAYPEISIETST

-1822 TSTVHEI
+1822 TSTI
-1829 SGESSAFPEIR
+1829 
-1840 IETSTNQEARGE
+1840 
-1852 TSGYPEISIE
+1852 
-1862 TSTVHETSG
+1862 
-1871 EASAFPEISIE
+1871 
-1882 TSTVHEISGE
+1882 HEISGE
-1892 TSAFPEISI
+1892 TY
-1901 ETSTVHEISG
+1901 
-1911 ETSAFPEISIE
+1911 
-1922 TSTVH
+1922 
-1927 EISGETSAFPEISI
+1927 
-1941 ETSTVHE
+1941 
-1948 ISGETSAFPE
+1948 AFPE

-1985 VHEISGEAS
+1985 VHEISGES
-1994 AFPEISTETL
+1994 
-2004 TSQEARGET
+2004 
-2013 SAYPEISIET
+2013 
-2023 STVQELSGETS
+2023 S

-2046 QEARGETSAFPEIS
+2046 QEARGETSAYPETSIETSTVQEISGESSAFPEIS
-2060 IETSSVHET
+2060 IETSTSQEAHGET
-2069 SVEASALPAVNIETA
+2069 SAFPDTSIETSTAHKTSGEAPTLPAANIETA
-2084 ATSLASGEPSGA
+2084 ATSLASGDPSGA
-2096 PEEKEV
+2096 PEEKEI
-2102 PDATSGAVT
+2102 PDATSGAMTYSV
-2111 HSIAG
+2111 AG
-2116 ISGETSVPDVVISTS
+2116 ISGETSVPDVVIGTS
-2131 TPDVEP
+2131 APEVEQ
-2137 TQGPRNHEE
+2137 TQEPRNPEE

-2152 PSPPAVSGQETETAV
+2152 PSPPAVSGQEMETSV
-2167 VLDNPHLLATATAA
+2167 VIDNPHLLATTTPA
-2181 LPQVSQEAIDALG
+2181 LPQVSQEAIDTLG

-2243 GWTKFQGHC
+2243 GWTKFWGHC
-2252 YRHFEERETW
+2252 YRHFEDRETW
-2262 MDAETRCR
+2262 MDAEARCR

-2281 PEEQEFV
+2281 PEEQKFV

-2365 VACGDP
+2365 VACGEP

-2388 INSMVRYQCNQGYIQ
+2388 INSLVRYQCDEGYIQ

>member
-14 IAAAVSV
+14 ITTAVSV

-55 IPEEQDTSALLNPRI
+55 IPEEQDTSALLTPRI

-143 EVLVKGIVFHY
+143 EILVKGIVFHY

-254 ATAPEKFTF
+254 ATDPEKFTF

-315 GGNLVGVW
+315 GGNLVGVR
-323 TVYLYIN
+323 TVYLYVN
-330 QTGYPHPSSRYDAIC
+330 QTGYPHPHSRYDAIC
-345 YSEQKEIVI
+345 YS
-354 LVRLHALS
+354 
-362 VRIQLSFSHGSD
+362 
-374 VLWRLSKLPYF
+374 
-385 PLATLNSL
+385 
-393 QQALEVSADLDMGKV
+393 
-408 FPGRAGRRA
+408 
-417 GKVLSDLP
+417 
-425 AVVPS
+425 
-430 VLRCCREPLWRK
+430 
-442 ENHFFYQT
+442 
-450 AMISLLMSEPAN
+450 
-462 TQLLLGGST
+462 
-471 SAVHLA
+471 
-477 GLTMSSLIA
+477 
-486 ALSSDVGDDVETL
+486 GDDVETL

-542 IATLEPME
+542 IATLEPIE
-550 ITPIATE
+550 ITPTTTE
-557 LYEGFTVLPDLFATG
+557 LYEGFTVLPDLFATS
-572 VTIETAAP
+572 VTVETAAP

-595 VPEEVTTIALGY
+595 VPEEVTTIALG
-607 TLTTALTTETAE
+607 TAITTETAE

-652 VPGVDLLPK
+652 APGVGLLPE

-674 DATSRYAF
+674 AATSRYAF
-682 SFVQAQKAC
+682 SFVQAQQAC

-716 AGWLRDQTVRYP
+716 AGWLRDQTVRYS
-728 IVNPRSNCVGD
+728 IVNPRSNCLGD

-778 QFTFS
+778 QFTFP

-840 VRTVYQHY
+840 VRTVYQLY

-887 QVIPGVEGVPSGE
+887 QVIPGVEEVPSGE

-906 EFATQPENQTAWGTE
+906 EFATQAENQTAWGTE
-921 VFPTDVSVLS
+921 VFPTDVSLLS

-944 EETSTDASI
+944 EETSTDASV

-977 ISGVTDTSGEPTSG
+977 VSGVPDTSGELTSG

-997 EHSGIGE
+997 EHSGTGE

-1026 GDLSGLPSGTVD
+1026 GDLSGVPSGVVD

-1050 VSTSRIPEISGM
+1050 VSTSRIPAVSGM

-1083 LVSGVSSGEESGL
+1083 LVSGVSSAEESGL
-1096 TSGFPTVSLVD
+1096 ASGFPTVSLVD

-1118 ERREEGKGS
+1118 ERQEEGKGS

-1137 GFPSTEWDTS
+1137 GFPSAEWDTS
-1147 GRAQGL
+1147 GGTQGGE
-1153 PSGAELSGEP
+1153 PSGGPELSGEP

-1173 SGEPQLSGEPS
+1173 SGG
-1184 GVKELSGEPS
+1184 
-1194 GEPQLSGEP
+1194 
-1203 SGVKELS
+1203 
-1210 GEPSGEPQLSGEP
+1210 
-1223 SGVPELSGEPSGEPQ
+1223 PEL
-1238 LSGEPSGVPEV
+1238 
-1249 SGEPSGE
+1249 
-1256 PQLSGEPSGVPELSG
+1256 
-1271 GPSGEPELS
+1271 
-1280 GEPSGVPELSGEPS
+1280 
-1294 RGPEHSGL
+1294 SGL

-1310 EPSGTHEVSGL
+1310 EPSGTHEISGL
-1321 VDLSGLPSGIDGSGE
+1321 VDLSGLTSGIGGSGE
-1336 ASGITFVDASFEEV
+1336 ASGITFVDASLEEV

-1369 LPSGGEDS
+1369 LPSGGEHP

-1406 MSGHPS
+1406 MSGYPS
-1412 GVIDSSGEVSGDYV
+1412 GTIDSSGEVSGVDV
-1426 TSGLPSGE
+1426 TSGLLSGE

-1489 SGAVETSGFP
+1489 SGPVETSGFP
-1499 SATGDFSG
+1499 SGTRDFSG
-1507 EPSGIPYVSG
+1507 EPSRIPYISG
-1517 DISGAPDLS
+1517 DISGATDLS

-1591 ETSALPESGIETS
+1591 ETSALPESGRETS

-1616 PETSIETSTIQ
+1616 PETSVETSTI
-1627 EISGE
+1627 
-1632 TSAFPE
+1632 
-1638 ASVETSTVHEI
+1638 HEV

-1665 IQEISGETSAFPEL
+1665 IQEISGETSAFPD
-1679 SIQTSTSQEARGETS
+1679 I
-1694 GYPEISIETS
+1694 IIKTS
-1704 TIQELSGETS
+1704 TIQEVSGETS
-1714 AFPESSTETSTI
+1714 AFPESSTETSTS

-1735 FPEITI
+1735 FPEIRI

-1748 ISGETSAFPEIKMET
+1748 ISGETSAFPEIRIET

-1807 EISGETSAF
+1807 DIIQEVSGETSAFPEIRIETSASQEARGETSALPEISIETSTVHEFSGETSAF

-1822 TSTVHEI
+1822 TPRSQEARGETSAFPEINIETSTVQEV
-1829 SGESSAFPEIR
+1829 SGETSAFPEIR
-1840 IETSTNQEARGE
+1840 IETSASQEARGE
-1852 TSGYPEISIE
+1852 TSALPEISIE
-1862 TSTVHETSG
+1862 TSTVHE
-1871 EASAFPEISIE
+1871 F
-1882 TSTVHEISGE
+1882 SGE

-1901 ETSTVHEISG
+1901 ETPRSQEARG
-1911 ETSAFPEISIE
+1911 ETSAFPEINIE
-1922 TSTVH
+1922 TSTVQ
-1927 EISGETSAFPEISI
+1927 E
-1941 ETSTVHE
+1941 V
-1948 ISGETSAFPE
+1948 SGETSAFPE

-1985 VHEISGEAS
+1985 VHETSG
-1994 AFPEISTETL
+1994 
-2004 TSQEARGET
+2004 
-2013 SAYPEISIET
+2013 
-2023 STVQELSGETS
+2023 
-2034 AFPEIRIETSTS
+2034 
-2046 QEARGETSAFPEIS
+2046 
-2060 IETSSVHET
+2060 
-2069 SVEASALPAVNIETA
+2069 EASALPAANIETA

-2096 PEEKEV
+2096 PEEKEI
-2102 PDATSGAVT
+2102 PDTTSGAVT
-2111 HSIAG
+2111 HSVAG
-2116 ISGETSVPDVVISTS
+2116 VSGETSVPDIVISTS
-2131 TPDVEP
+2131 APDVEP
-2137 TQGPRNHEE
+2137 TQGPRSPEE

-2152 PSPPAVSGQETETAV
+2152 PSPPAASGQKTETDV
-2167 VLDNPHLLATATAA
+2167 VLNNPHLLATATAA
-2181 LPQVSQEAIDALG
+2181 LPQVSQEAIDTLG

>member
-1 MTTLLLVFVCLRV
+1 MTTLLLVFVCLQV
-14 IAAAVSV
+14 ITAADSV

-33 IPEQSPLRVVLGSS
+33 IPEQSPLRVILGSS

-55 IPEEQDTSALLNPRI
+55 IPEEQDTSVMLTPRI

-88 GKIRL
+88 GRIRL
-93 NTEYREAIS
+93 NGEYREAIS

-143 EVLVKGIVFHY
+143 EVLVKGVVFHY

-263 QEAFD
+263 QEASD

-291 DMCSAGWLADRSVRY
+291 DVCSAGWLADRSVRY

-315 GGNLVGVW
+315 GGNLVGVR

-330 QTGYPHPSSRYDAIC
+330 QTGYPHPDSRYDAIC
-345 YSEQKEIVI
+345 Y
-354 LVRLHALS
+354 
-362 VRIQLSFSHGSD
+362 G
-374 VLWRLSKLPYF
+374 
-385 PLATLNSL
+385 
-393 QQALEVSADLDMGKV
+393 
-408 FPGRAGRRA
+408 
-417 GKVLSDLP
+417 
-425 AVVPS
+425 
-430 VLRCCREPLWRK
+430 
-442 ENHFFYQT
+442 
-450 AMISLLMSEPAN
+450 
-462 TQLLLGGST
+462 
-471 SAVHLA
+471 
-477 GLTMSSLIA
+477 
-486 ALSSDVGDDVETL
+486 GDDIESL
-499 VPGQFIDET
+499 VPGQFIDEI

-528 PLPRNATEEEARGS
+528 PLSRNATEEEARGS
-542 IATLEPME
+542 IATLEPIE
-550 ITPIATE
+550 ITPTAPK
-557 LYEGFTVLPDLFATG
+557 LYEGFTALPDPFTTSAT
-572 VTIETAAP
+572 VETAAT
-580 EEENVTRGDVTGVWA
+580 EEENVTREEVTAVWTA
-595 VPEEVTTIALGY
+595 PEEATTVDLGTAITTIALG
-607 TLTTALTTETAE
+607 TAGTTEAAE

-624 EAMGVTATPGLESA
+624 EFVGVTATPGLESA
-638 SAFTVEDQLVRVTA
+638 SALTVEDQLERVTA
-652 VPGVDLLPK
+652 APGAGHLPE

-674 DATSRYAF
+674 AATSRYAF

-691 LENNAVIATPE
+691 LENSAVIATPQ

-728 IVNPRSNCVGD
+728 IVNPRNNCVGD
-739 KESSPGVRSYGMR
+739 KEDTPGVRSYGMR

-766 LKGEVFFATQPE
+766 LKGDVFFATQPE
-778 QFTFS
+778 QFTFP

-840 VRTVYQHY
+840 VRTLYQHH

-868 PPAEEEGVT
+868 PPVEEEGVT
-877 SFFEEDVLAT
+877 PFFEDVLAT

-900 EATVET
+900 EVTVET
-906 EFATQPENQTAWGTE
+906 ESATQPENQTGWGTE
-921 VFPTDVSVLS
+921 VFPTNVSLLS
-931 VSPSAFP
+931 GGPSAFP
-938 PATVIP
+938 PPTTVP
-944 EETSTDASI
+944 EETSTNGSV
-953 SEVSGEVTESGEH
+953 SEASGEVTESGEH

-977 ISGVTDTSGEPTSG
+977 VPAVPETSGEPTSG

-1013 TSGFLPGESGLPS
+1013 ASGFPPGESGLPS
-1026 GDLSGLPSGTVD
+1026 GDLSGVSSGGVD
-1038 ISGLPSAEEDVS
+1038 TSGLPSAEEEIS
-1050 VSTSRIPEISGM
+1050 VSISRIPEISGV
-1062 PSGVESSGLPSGFS
+1062 PSEVESSGLPFRGS

-1083 LVSGVSSGEESGL
+1083 LVSGMSSGEESGL
-1096 TSGFPTVSLVD
+1096 ASGFPTVSLVD
-1107 TTLVEVVTTAP
+1107 TTLVEVVTTVP

-1137 GFPSTEWDTS
+1137 GFPSSEWDSS
-1147 GRAQGL
+1147 GGIQGL
-1153 PSGAELSGEP
+1153 PSGAEPSGEP
-1163 SGVPELSGEP
+1163 SGVPELGGLP
-1173 SGEPQLSGEPS
+1173 SGGS
-1184 GVKELSGEPS
+1184 EL
-1194 GEPQLSGEP
+1194 
-1203 SGVKELS
+1203 
-1210 GEPSGEPQLSGEP
+1210 
-1223 SGVPELSGEPSGEPQ
+1223 
-1238 LSGEPSGVPEV
+1238 
-1249 SGEPSGE
+1249 
-1256 PQLSGEPSGVPELSG
+1256 
-1271 GPSGEPELS
+1271 
-1280 GEPSGVPELSGEPS
+1280 
-1294 RGPEHSGL
+1294 SGL
-1302 PSGLDVSG
+1302 PSGLDASG
-1310 EPSGTHEVSGL
+1310 ETSGTHE
-1321 VDLSGLPSGIDGSGE
+1321 DLSGLTSGIDGSSE
-1336 ASGITFVDASFEEV
+1336 ASGITLVNATLEEV
-1350 TTTPSITGAEAK
+1350 TTTQPVTGAEAK
-1362 EILEISG
+1362 ETLETSG
-1369 LPSGGEDS
+1369 LPSGGEDV

-1391 SGHVDFGGSVSGVLE
+1391 SGHVDFGGRASGVLE
-1406 MSGHPS
+1406 MSGYPS
-1412 GVIDSSGEVSGDYV
+1412 GVTDSSGDVSGVDV
-1426 TSGLPSGE
+1426 TSGLLSGE
-1434 ESGLTSGFPT
+1434 ESGLPSGFPT
-1444 VSLVDT
+1444 ISLVDT

-1477 FPSGDRGLSGEG
+1477 FTSGDRGLSGEG

-1499 SATGDFSG
+1499 SGTGDLSG
-1507 EPSGIPYVSG
+1507 EPSGIPYISG
-1517 DISGAPDLS
+1517 DFSGATDIS
-1526 GQSSAVTDISG
+1526 GQSSAVTDVSG
-1537 EASGLPEVTL
+1537 EVSGFPGITL
-1547 VTSDLVEVVTRPTVS
+1547 VTSDLVEVVTRPTIS
-1562 QELGGETAVTFP
+1562 QELGGETVTFP
-1574 YGFGPSG
+1574 YSLGSSG
-1581 EASSSGELSG
+1581 ETSASGELSG
-1591 ETSALPESGIETS
+1591 ETSALPEGALETS

-1616 PETSIETSTIQ
+1616 PETGIETSTLHEISGETSAFPEFNTETSAIQ

-1638 ASVETSTVHEI
+1638 IFTE
-1649 SGETSAFPEF
+1649 
-1659 SIETST
+1659 
-1665 IQEISGETSAFPEL
+1665 
-1679 SIQTSTSQEARGETS
+1679 TSTSQEARGETS
-1694 GYPEISIETS
+1694 GYPEIIIEAS
-1704 TIQELSGETS
+1704 TGQEASGETS

-1735 FPEITI
+1735 FPEIRI
-1741 ETSTIQD
+1741 ETSTSQD
-1748 ISGETSAFPEIKMET
+1748 ISGETSAFPEIRIET
-1763 FTSQEAR
+1763 STSQEAR
-1770 GETSGYPEISIETST
+1770 GEISGYPEISIETST

-1807 EISGETSAF
+1807 EISGE
-1816 PEISIE
+1816 
-1822 TSTVHEI
+1822 
-1829 SGESSAFPEIR
+1829 SSAFPEIR
-1840 IETSTNQEARGE
+1840 IETYTNQEARGE
-1852 TSGYPEISIE
+1852 TSAYPEISIE
-1862 TSTVHETSG
+1862 TSAVHET
-1871 EASAFPEISIE
+1871 
-1882 TSTVHEISGE
+1882 SGE

-1911 ETSAFPEISIE
+1911 EMSSFPEISIE
-1922 TSTVH
+1922 TSTIH
-1927 EISGETSAFPEISI
+1927 ETSGEIS
-1941 ETSTVHE
+1941 V
-1948 ISGETSAFPE
+1948 FPE
-1958 IRIETSTSQEARGET
+1958 IRIETSRGEEVRGET

-1985 VHEISGEAS
+1985 VHDISGETP
-1994 AFPEISTETL
+1994 AFPEFSTETP
-2004 TSQEARGET
+2004 TGQEARGET
-2013 SAYPEISIET
+2013 SAYPEIFIET
-2023 STVQELSGETS
+2023 STVQEVSGETS
-2034 AFPEIRIETSTS
+2034 AFPEISTGAPTS
-2046 QEARGETSAFPEIS
+2046 QEARGETFPEIS
-2060 IETSSVHET
+2060 IEASTAHESSG
-2069 SVEASALPAVNIETA
+2069 EASALPAANIRTA
-2084 ATSLASGEPSGA
+2084 ATSLASGEPFGA
-2096 PEEKEV
+2096 PEEKEI

-2111 HSIAG
+2111 HSITG
-2116 ISGETSVPDVVISTS
+2116 VSGETSVPDIVISTR

-2137 TQGPRNHEE
+2137 TQGLRNPEE

-2167 VLDNPHLLATATAA
+2167 APDNPHLLATTAAA
-2181 LPQVSQEAIDALG
+2181 LPQASQEAIDALG
-2194 PTTEDTDECHS
+2194 PTTEDTDACHS

-2212 TCVDGID
+2212 TCADGID
-2219 SFKCLCLPS
+2219 SFKCFCLPS

-2318 FENWRPNQP
+2318 YENWRPNQP
-2327 DNFFAAGE
+2327 DNFFSAGE

-2344 QGEWND
+2344 KGEWND

-2371 PVVENARTF
+2371 PAVENARTF
-2380 GRKKDRYE
+2380 GRKKERYE
-2388 INSMVRYQCNQGYIQ
+2388 INSMVRYQCDQGYIQ

-2418 EPRISCINPS
+2418 EPRISCLNPS
-2428 NYQRRLYKRS
+2428 SYQRRLYKRS
-2438 PRSRSRPSG
+2438 PRSRSKPSG
-2447 RAVHRPT
+2447 SAVHRPI

>member
-1 MTTLLLVFVCLRV
+1 MTTLLLVFVCLQV
-14 IAAAVSV
+14 ITAATSV

-33 IPEQSPLRVVLGSS
+33 IPEQSPLRVILGSS

-55 IPEEQDTSALLNPRI
+55 IPEEQDTSALLTPRI

-93 NTEYREAIS
+93 NTEYREVIS

-143 EVLVKGIVFHY
+143 EVLVKGVVFHY

-268 KCRSLGARLATTG
+268 KCRTLGARLATTG

-291 DMCSAGWLADRSVRY
+291 DVCSAGWLADRSVRY

-315 GGNLVGVW
+315 GGNLVGVR
-323 TVYLYIN
+323 TVYLYVN
-330 QTGYPHPSSRYDAIC
+330 QTGYPHPHSRYDAIC
-345 YSEQKEIVI
+345 YS
-354 LVRLHALS
+354 
-362 VRIQLSFSHGSD
+362 
-374 VLWRLSKLPYF
+374 
-385 PLATLNSL
+385 
-393 QQALEVSADLDMGKV
+393 
-408 FPGRAGRRA
+408 
-417 GKVLSDLP
+417 
-425 AVVPS
+425 
-430 VLRCCREPLWRK
+430 
-442 ENHFFYQT
+442 
-450 AMISLLMSEPAN
+450 
-462 TQLLLGGST
+462 
-471 SAVHLA
+471 
-477 GLTMSSLIA
+477 
-486 ALSSDVGDDVETL
+486 GDDVETL

-517 VQTVTQTEVEL
+517 VQTVTRTEVEL
-528 PLPRNATEEEARGS
+528 SLPHNATEEEARGS
-542 IATLEPME
+542 IATLEPMD
-550 ITPIATE
+550 ITPTE
-557 LYEGFTVLPDLFATG
+557 LYEGFTVLPDLFVTG
-572 VTIETAAP
+572 VTVETAVP

-595 VPEEVTTIALGY
+595 VPEGVTTITLG
-607 TLTTALTTETAE
+607 TTITTEAAE
-619 VSSVE
+619 VSTVE
-624 EAMGVTATPGLESA
+624 EALGVTATPGLEPTSV
-638 SAFTVEDQLVRVTA
+638 FTAEDQLMQVTA
-652 VPGVDLLPK
+652 APDVGLLPK

-674 DATSRYAF
+674 AGTSRYAF
-682 SFVQAQKAC
+682 SFVQAQQAC
-691 LENNAVIATPE
+691 LENNAIIATPE

-728 IVNPRSNCVGD
+728 IVYPRNNCVGD
-739 KESSPGVRSYGMR
+739 KENSPGVRSYGMR

-783 EAQQYCES
+783 EAQQHCES

-834 GGDAPG
+834 GGDVPG
-840 VRTVYQHY
+840 VRTIYQHY

-877 SFFEEDVLAT
+877 SFFEEDALAT

-900 EATVET
+900 EVTMET

-921 VFPTDVSVLS
+921 VFPTDVSLLS
-931 VSPSAFP
+931 VTPSAFP
-938 PATVIP
+938 PATIIP
-944 EETSTDASI
+944 EETHTDASV
-953 SEVSGEVTESGEH
+953 SEVSGEVTESREH

-977 ISGVTDTSGEPTSG
+977 VSGVPDTSGEPSSG
-991 VFELSG
+991 VFGLGG

-1004 SGLPSVDLH
+1004 SGLPSVDMH
-1013 TSGFLPGESGLPS
+1013 TSGFLPEESGLPS
-1026 GDLSGLPSGTVD
+1026 GDLSGVTSGIVD
-1038 ISGLPSAEEDVS
+1038 ISGLSSAEEDVS
-1050 VSTSRIPEISGM
+1050 VSISRIPEISGM
-1062 PSGVESSGLPSGFS
+1062 PSGVESSGLPFGFS
-1076 GEISGTE
+1076 GGTSGTE

-1107 TTLVEVVTTAP
+1107 STLVEAATTAP

-1137 GFPSTEWDTS
+1137 GFPSAECDTS

-1153 PSGAELSGEP
+1153 PLGEELSGEPSRGPEHSGEP

-1173 SGEPQLSGEPS
+1173 SGRS
-1184 GVKELSGEPS
+1184 
-1194 GEPQLSGEP
+1194 
-1203 SGVKELS
+1203 
-1210 GEPSGEPQLSGEP
+1210 
-1223 SGVPELSGEPSGEPQ
+1223 
-1238 LSGEPSGVPEV
+1238 
-1249 SGEPSGE
+1249 
-1256 PQLSGEPSGVPELSG
+1256 
-1271 GPSGEPELS
+1271 ELS
-1280 GEPSGVPELSGEPS
+1280 GEPSGVPEISGEPS
-1294 RGPEHSGL
+1294 GGLELSGL

-1310 EPSGTHEVSGL
+1310 EPSGTHEISGL
-1321 VDLSGLPSGIDGSGE
+1321 VDISGLTSGTDGSGE
-1336 ASGITFVDASFEEV
+1336 ASGITFVDASLEEV
-1350 TTTPSITGAEAK
+1350 TTAPSVTGAEAK

-1369 LPSGGEDS
+1369 LPSGGEHA
-1377 SGMVSGSLDISGEP
+1377 SGMASGSSDISGEP
-1391 SGHVDFGGSVSGVLE
+1391 SGYMDFGGSVSGVLE
-1406 MSGHPS
+1406 IGGHPG
-1412 GVIDSSGEVSGDYV
+1412 GVIDISGEVSGVDV
-1426 TSGLPSGE
+1426 SSGLLSAEG
-1434 ESGLTSGFPT
+1434 SGLTSGFPT

-1450 TLVEVVTQT
+1450 TLTEAVTQT

-1468 PSGMIEISG
+1468 PSGVIEISG

-1489 SGAVETSGFP
+1489 SGAVEASGFP
-1499 SATGDFSG
+1499 SGTEDFSG
-1507 EPSGIPYVSG
+1507 ELSGIPYITG
-1517 DISGAPDLS
+1517 DIPGATDLS

-1547 VTSDLVEVVTRPTVS
+1547 VTSDLQEVVTRPTVS

-1581 EASSSGELSG
+1581 EASASAELSG
-1591 ETSALPESGIETS
+1591 ETSALPESGVETS
-1604 TAYEISG
+1604 TAYESSGETPAFPETDIETSTTQEISGETSAIHETGVETSTIPEISGETSAIHETGVETSTIHEISGETSAFPGFSIETSTIPEISG

-1616 PETSIETSTIQ
+1616 PEVFIE
-1627 EISGE
+1627 
-1632 TSAFPE
+1632 
-1638 ASVETSTVHEI
+1638 
-1649 SGETSAFPEF
+1649 
-1659 SIETST
+1659 
-1665 IQEISGETSAFPEL
+1665 
-1679 SIQTSTSQEARGETS
+1679 TSTSQEARGETS
-1694 GYPEISIETS
+1694 GYPEVIIETS
-1704 TIQELSGETS
+1704 TAQEVSGETS

-1726 QEISGETSA
+1726 QEISGEASA
-1735 FPEITI
+1735 FPEIRI
-1741 ETSTIQD
+1741 ETSTSQD
-1748 ISGETSAFPEIKMET
+1748 ISGETSAFPEIRIET

-1770 GETSGYPEISIETST
+1770 GETSAYPEISIETST
-1785 VHETSGETSA
+1785 VRETSEEASA
-1795 FPEISIETSTVH
+1795 FPEISIQTSTVH

-1816 PEISIE
+1816 PEITIE

-1852 TSGYPEISIE
+1852 TSGYPEIRIE

-1871 EASAFPEISIE
+1871 ESSAFPEISIQTSTVHEISGETSAFPEISIE
-1882 TSTVHEISGE
+1882 TSTIHDISGETSAFPEISIETSAVHETSGETSAFPEMRIETSTNQEARGE

-1911 ETSAFPEISIE
+1911 ETSAFPGISIE
-1922 TSTVH
+1922 T
-1927 EISGETSAFPEISI
+1927 P
-1941 ETSTVHE
+1941 
-1948 ISGETSAFPE
+1948 
-1958 IRIETSTSQEARGET
+1958 
-1973 SAFPEISIETST
+1973 
-1985 VHEISGEAS
+1985 
-1994 AFPEISTETL
+1994 

-2013 SAYPEISIET
+2013 SAYPEIVIET
-2023 STVQELSGETS
+2023 STVQEVSGETS
-2034 AFPEIRIETSTS
+2034 VFPEIRVETSTN
-2046 QEARGETSAFPEIS
+2046 QEARGETSAFPETS
-2060 IETSSVHET
+2060 IETSTAHEISGEASAFPEISRETSTVHET
-2069 SVEASALPAVNIETA
+2069 SGEASTLPAANIDTAANIDIA
-2084 ATSLASGEPSGA
+2084 ATSLASGEPTGA
-2096 PEEKEV
+2096 PEEKETL
-2102 PDATSGAVT
+2102 DATSGSVT
-2111 HSIAG
+2111 HSTA
-2116 ISGETSVPDVVISTS
+2116 GETSVPDTVISTS
-2131 TPDVEP
+2131 APHVET
-2137 TQGPRNHEE
+2137 TQGPRNLEA

-2152 PSPPAVSGQETETAV
+2152 PSPPSVSGQETEAVV

-2181 LPQVSQEAIDALG
+2181 LPQVPQEAIDTLG
-2194 PTTEDTDECHS
+2194 PTTEDQ
-2205 SPCLNGA
+2205 
-2212 TCVDGID
+2212 
-2219 SFKCLCLPS
+2219 
-2228 YGGDLCEIDLENCEE
+2228 ENCEE

-2252 YRHFEERETW
+2252 YRHFEDRETW
-2262 MDAETRCR
+2262 TDAEARCR

-2371 PVVENARTF
+2371 PMVENARTF

-2418 EPRISCINPS
+2418 EPRISCVNPS

-2438 PRSRSRPSG
+2438 PRSQSRPSG

>member
-14 IAAAVSV
+14 ITTAVSV
-21 ELSDSSDGLEVK
+21 EPSDSSDGLEVK

-55 IPEEQDTSALLNPRI
+55 IPEEQDTSVLLTPRI

-168 KQACIQNS
+168 KQACIENS

-268 KCRSLGARLATTG
+268 KCHSLGARLATTG

-315 GGNLVGVW
+315 GGNLVGVR
-323 TVYLYIN
+323 TVYLYVN
-330 QTGYPHPSSRYDAIC
+330 QTGYPHPHSRYDAIC
-345 YSEQKEIVI
+345 YSVDDIEIPVPWNFI
-354 LVRLHALS
+354 NE
-362 VRIQLSFSHGSD
+362 
-374 VLWRLSKLPYF
+374 
-385 PLATLNSL
+385 T
-393 QQALEVSADLDMGKV
+393 E
-408 FPGRAGRRA
+408 
-417 GKVLSDLP
+417 SDL
-425 AVVPS
+425 
-430 VLRCCREPLWRK
+430 
-442 ENHFFYQT
+442 
-450 AMISLLMSEPAN
+450 
-462 TQLLLGGST
+462 GST
-471 SAVHLA
+471 
-477 GLTMSSLIA
+477 
-486 ALSSDVGDDVETL
+486 
-499 VPGQFIDET
+499 
-508 GSELGSAFT
+508 FT
-517 VQTVTQTEVEL
+517 VQTVTQTEVEI
-528 PLPRNATEEEARGS
+528 PLARNATEEEARGS
-542 IATLEPME
+542 IATLEPIE
-550 ITPIATE
+550 ITPTATE

-572 VTIETAAP
+572 ATVETATP
-580 EEENVTRGDVTGVWA
+580 EEENVTRREVTGLWA
-595 VPEEVTTIALGY
+595 VPEEVTTTALG
-607 TLTTALTTETAE
+607 TAVTTEMAE

-624 EAMGVTATPGLESA
+624 EVMGVTATPELESA
-638 SAFTVEDQLVRVTA
+638 SAFTVEDQLVQVTA
-652 VPGVDLLPK
+652 APGVGLLPE
-661 QPISPTGVVFHYR
+661 QSISPTGVVFHYR
-674 DATSRYAF
+674 AATSRYAF
-682 SFVQAQKAC
+682 SFVQAQQAC

-702 QLQAAYEAGFDQCD
+702 QLQAAYESGFDQCD

-778 QFTFS
+778 QFTFP

-840 VRTVYQHY
+840 VRTIYQHY

-868 PPAEEEGVT
+868 PPAEDGVT

-900 EATVET
+900 EVTVET

-921 VFPTDVSVLS
+921 VFPTDVSLLS
-931 VSPSAFP
+931 VSPPAFP
-938 PATVIP
+938 PATIIP
-944 EETSTDASI
+944 EETSTNASI
-953 SEVSGEVTESGEH
+953 SKVSGEVTESGEP

-977 ISGVTDTSGEPTSG
+977 VSGVLDTSGEPTSG
-991 VFELSG
+991 GFVFSG
-997 EHSGIGE
+997 EHSGTGE

-1013 TSGFLPGESGLPS
+1013 ISGFPPGESGLPS
-1026 GDLSGLPSGTVD
+1026 GDLSGMPSGTVD
-1038 ISGLPSAEEDVS
+1038 ISGLPSTEDDVL
-1050 VSTSRIPEISGM
+1050 VPISRIPETSGM

-1076 GEISGTE
+1076 GEISGTGI
-1083 LVSGVSSGEESGL
+1083 VSGVSSGEESGL
-1096 TSGFPTVSLVD
+1096 TSGFPTISLVD

-1118 ERREEGKGS
+1118 EWQEEGKGS

-1137 GFPSTEWDTS
+1137 GFPSTGWDTS
-1147 GRAQGL
+1147 GGAQGL

-1163 SGVPELSGEP
+1163 SGM
-1173 SGEPQLSGEPS
+1173 
-1184 GVKELSGEPS
+1184 
-1194 GEPQLSGEP
+1194 
-1203 SGVKELS
+1203 
-1210 GEPSGEPQLSGEP
+1210 
-1223 SGVPELSGEPSGEPQ
+1223 
-1238 LSGEPSGVPEV
+1238 
-1249 SGEPSGE
+1249 
-1256 PQLSGEPSGVPELSG
+1256 
-1271 GPSGEPELS
+1271 PELS
-1280 GEPSGVPELSGEPS
+1280 GEPSGVPELSGELSGVPELSGEPS
-1294 RGPEHSGL
+1294 GGPELSGEPSGGPEL
-1302 PSGLDVSG
+1302 SGEPSGLDVSG
-1310 EPSGTHEVSGL
+1310 EPSGTHDISGL
-1321 VDLSGLPSGIDGSGE
+1321 VDLSGLTSGIDGSGE
-1336 ASGITFVDASFEEV
+1336 GSGITFVDTSLEER
-1350 TTTPSITGAEAK
+1350 TTTFSITGAEAK
-1362 EILEISG
+1362 EILEIIG
-1369 LPSGGEDS
+1369 LPSGGEDA
-1377 SGMVSGSLDISGEP
+1377 SGMVSGSLDISGET
-1391 SGHVDFGGSVSGVLE
+1391 SGHVDFGGSASGVLE
-1406 MSGHPS
+1406 MSGHLT
-1412 GVIDSSGEVSGDYV
+1412 GVIDSSGEVSGVDV
-1426 TSGLPSGE
+1426 TSGLLSGE
-1434 ESGLTSGFPT
+1434 ESGLTSGFST

-1450 TLVEVVTQT
+1450 TSVEVVTQV
-1459 SVAQEVGEG
+1459 SVVQEVGEG
-1468 PSGMIEISG
+1468 SSGIIEISG

-1489 SGAVETSGFP
+1489 SGAMEISGFP
-1499 SATGDFSG
+1499 SGTGDFSG
-1507 EPSGIPYVSG
+1507 EPSGIPYISGDVSG
-1517 DISGAPDLS
+1517 ATDLS

-1562 QELGGETAVTFP
+1562 QELGGETAITFP
-1574 YGFGPSG
+1574 YSFGPSG
-1581 EASSSGELSG
+1581 EASASGELSG
-1591 ETSALPESGIETS
+1591 ETSALPESVTETS
-1604 TAYEISG
+1604 TAYETSG

-1616 PETSIETSTIQ
+1616 PETSIETSTTQ

-1638 ASVETSTVHEI
+1638 TSVETSTIHKI
-1649 SGETSAFPEF
+1649 SEETSAFPEIF
-1659 SIETST
+1659 IE
-1665 IQEISGETSAFPEL
+1665 
-1679 SIQTSTSQEARGETS
+1679 TSTSQEARGEPS
-1694 GYPEISIETS
+1694 GYPEIIIETS
-1704 TIQELSGETS
+1704 TIQEVSGETS
-1714 AFPESSTETSTI
+1714 AFPESSTETSAS
-1726 QEISGETSA
+1726 QDISGEASA
-1735 FPEITI
+1735 FPEIRI
-1741 ETSTIQD
+1741 ETSTSQD
-1748 ISGETSAFPEIKMET
+1748 ISGETSAFPEIRIETSTSQDISGETSAFPEIRIETSTSQDISGETSAFPEIRIET

-1770 GETSGYPEISIETST
+1770 GETSGYPEISIETSP
-1785 VHETSGETSA
+1785 VHEASGETSA

-1807 EISGETSAF
+1807 EISGEMSAF

-1829 SGESSAFPEIR
+1829 SGESSAYPEIR

-1852 TSGYPEISIE
+1852 TAVYPKISIE

-1871 EASAFPEISIE
+1871 E
-1882 TSTVHEISGE
+1882 
-1892 TSAFPEISI
+1892 TSAFPEIGI
-1901 ETSTVHEISG
+1901 ETSTMR
-1911 ETSAFPEISIE
+1911 
-1922 TSTVH
+1922 
-1927 EISGETSAFPEISI
+1927 
-1941 ETSTVHE
+1941 E

-1958 IRIETSTSQEARGET
+1958 IRIETSTSQEAQGET

-1985 VHEISGEAS
+1985 IHEISGETS
-1994 AFPEISTETL
+1994 ALPEISIETP
-2004 TSQEARGET
+2004 SQEARGET

-2023 STVQELSGETS
+2023 STVQEVSGETS

-2046 QEARGETSAFPEIS
+2046 QESRSETSALPETSIETSPVHETSGEISAFPEIS
-2060 IETSSVHET
+2060 IGTSTVHET
-2069 SVEASALPAVNIETA
+2069 SEETSALPAANIKTA
-2084 ATSLASGEPSGA
+2084 ATSLAGGEPSGA
-2096 PEEKEV
+2096 PEKEI

-2111 HSIAG
+2111 HLVTG
-2116 ISGETSVPDVVISTS
+2116 VSGETSVTDVVISTN
-2131 TPDVEP
+2131 TPDVES
-2137 TQGPRNHEE
+2137 TQAPRNPEE
-2146 AQLEIE
+2146 TQLEIE
-2152 PSPPAVSGQETETAV
+2152 PSPPAVLGQETETAV
-2167 VLDNPHLLATATAA
+2167 VLNNPHLLATTTAA
-2181 LPQVSQEAIDALG
+2181 LPQISQEAIDALG
-2194 PTTEDTDECHS
+2194 PTTE
-2205 SPCLNGA
+2205 
-2212 TCVDGID
+2212 
-2219 SFKCLCLPS
+2219 
-2228 YGGDLCEIDLENCEE
+2228 DLENCEE

-2307 DFRWSDGHSLQ
+2307 DFRWSDGHALQ

-2335 DCVVMIWHE
+2335 DCTVMIWHE

-2418 EPRISCINPS
+2418 EPRISCLNPS

-2447 RAVHRPT
+2447 RAVQRPT

>member
-1 MTTLLLVFVCLRV
+1 MTTLLLVFVCLQV
-14 IAAAVSV
+14 ITAADSV

-33 IPEQSPLRVVLGSS
+33 IPEQSPLRVILGSS

-55 IPEEQDTSALLNPRI
+55 IPEEQDTSVMLTPRI

-93 NTEYREAIS
+93 NSEYREVIS

-268 KCRSLGARLATTG
+268 KCRGLGARLATTG

-291 DMCSAGWLADRSVRY
+291 DVCSAGWLADRSVRY

-315 GGNLVGVW
+315 GGNLVGVR
-323 TVYLYIN
+323 TVYLYVN
-330 QTGYPHPSSRYDAIC
+330 QTGYPHPDSRYDAIC
-345 YSEQKEIVI
+345 YS
-354 LVRLHALS
+354 
-362 VRIQLSFSHGSD
+362 
-374 VLWRLSKLPYF
+374 
-385 PLATLNSL
+385 
-393 QQALEVSADLDMGKV
+393 
-408 FPGRAGRRA
+408 
-417 GKVLSDLP
+417 
-425 AVVPS
+425 
-430 VLRCCREPLWRK
+430 
-442 ENHFFYQT
+442 
-450 AMISLLMSEPAN
+450 
-462 TQLLLGGST
+462 
-471 SAVHLA
+471 
-477 GLTMSSLIA
+477 
-486 ALSSDVGDDVETL
+486 GDDIESL
-499 VPGQFIDET
+499 VPGQFIDEI

-528 PLPRNATEEEARGS
+528 PLSRNATEEEARGS
-542 IATLEPME
+542 IATLEPIE
-550 ITPIATE
+550 VTPTATRLDE
-557 LYEGFTVLPDLFATG
+557 DFTAPPDLFTTA
-572 VTIETAAP
+572 VTVETAAT
-580 EEENVTRGDVTGVWA
+580 EEENVTREDVTAVWT
-595 VPEEVTTIALGY
+595 VPEEATTIDLGTAIT
-607 TLTTALTTETAE
+607 TLAFGTAGTTETAE

-624 EAMGVTATPGLESA
+624 EVVGVTATPGLESA

-652 VPGVDLLPK
+652 APGAGHLPE

-674 DATSRYAF
+674 AATSRYAF

-691 LENNAVIATPE
+691 LENSAVIATPE

-728 IVNPRSNCVGD
+728 IVNPRNNCIGD
-739 KESSPGVRSYGMR
+739 KENTPGVRSYGMR

-766 LKGEVFFATQPE
+766 LKGDVFFATQPE
-778 QFTFS
+778 QFTFP
-783 EAQQYCES
+783 EAQQYCER

-799 GQLHAAWKQGLDR
+799 GHLHAAWKQGLDR

-840 VRTVYQHY
+840 VRTVYQHH

-868 PPAEEEGVT
+868 PPVEEEEGVT
-877 SFFEEDVLAT
+877 PFFEDVLAT

-900 EATVET
+900 EVTMET
-906 EFATQPENQTAWGTE
+906 ESATQPENQTAWGTE
-921 VFPTDVSVLS
+921 VFPTDVSLLS

-938 PATVIP
+938 PATIVP
-944 EETSTDASI
+944 EETSTNASA
-953 SEVSGEVTESGEH
+953 SEVSGEVTESGDH

-977 ISGVTDTSGEPTSG
+977 VPGVPDTSRQPTSG

-997 EHSGIGE
+997 DHSGIGE

-1013 TSGFLPGESGLPS
+1013 ASGFPPGESGLPS
-1026 GDLSGLPSGTVD
+1026 GDLSGVSSGVVD
-1038 ISGLPSAEEDVS
+1038 
-1050 VSTSRIPEISGM
+1050 ISGM
-1062 PSGVESSGLPSGFS
+1062 PSAEEEISVSISRIPEMSGMPSEVESSGLPFGAS

-1083 LVSGVSSGEESGL
+1083 LVSGVSSGEESGA

-1107 TTLVEVVTTAP
+1107 TTLVEVVTAVT
-1118 ERREEGKGS
+1118 ERQEEGKGS

-1137 GFPSTEWDTS
+1137 GFPSSEWDSS
-1147 GRAQGL
+1147 GGTQGL
-1153 PSGAELSGEP
+1153 PSGAEPSGEP
-1163 SGVPELSGEP
+1163 SGVPEISGLP
-1173 SGEPQLSGEPS
+1173 SGGS
-1184 GVKELSGEPS
+1184 EL
-1194 GEPQLSGEP
+1194 
-1203 SGVKELS
+1203 
-1210 GEPSGEPQLSGEP
+1210 
-1223 SGVPELSGEPSGEPQ
+1223 
-1238 LSGEPSGVPEV
+1238 
-1249 SGEPSGE
+1249 
-1256 PQLSGEPSGVPELSG
+1256 
-1271 GPSGEPELS
+1271 
-1280 GEPSGVPELSGEPS
+1280 
-1294 RGPEHSGL
+1294 SGL
-1302 PSGLDVSG
+1302 PSGLDASG
-1310 EPSGTHEVSGL
+1310 ETSGTHEISGL
-1321 VDLSGLPSGIDGSGE
+1321 VDLSGLSSGIEGSSE
-1336 ASGITFVDASFEEV
+1336 ASSITFVNATLEEV
-1350 TTTPSITGAEAK
+1350 TTTSPVTGAEAK
-1362 EILEISG
+1362 KTLEASG
-1369 LPSGGEDS
+1369 LPSGDEDG
-1377 SGMVSGSLDISGEP
+1377 SGLVSGSLDISGEP

-1406 MSGHPS
+1406 MSGYPS
-1412 GVIDSSGEVSGDYV
+1412 GVTDSSGDISGMDV
-1426 TSGLPSGE
+1426 TSGLLSGE

-1477 FPSGDRGLSGEG
+1477 FTSGDRGLSGEG

-1499 SATGDFSG
+1499 SGAGG
-1507 EPSGIPYVSG
+1507 LGEEPSGIPYISG
-1517 DISGAPDLS
+1517 DFSGATDLS
-1526 GQSSAVTDISG
+1526 GQSSTVADISG
-1537 EASGLPEVTL
+1537 EASGLPGITL
-1547 VTSDLVEVVTRPTVS
+1547 VTSDLVEVVTGPTVS
-1562 QELGGETAVTFP
+1562 QELGGETVTFP
-1574 YGFGPSG
+1574 YSLGTSG
-1581 EASSSGELSG
+1581 EGSGSGELSG
-1591 ETSALPESGIETS
+1591 ETSALPESGLETS

-1616 PETSIETSTIQ
+1616 PEIGTETSTI
-1627 EISGE
+1627 
-1632 TSAFPE
+1632 
-1638 ASVETSTVHEI
+1638 HEI

-1659 SIETST
+1659 NTETST
-1665 IQEISGETSAFPEL
+1665 IQENSGETSAFPE
-1679 SIQTSTSQEARGETS
+1679 IFTETSTSQET
-1694 GYPEISIETS
+1694 
-1704 TIQELSGETS
+1704 SGETS

-1735 FPEITI
+1735 FPEIRI
-1741 ETSTIQD
+1741 ETSTSQD
-1748 ISGETSAFPEIKMET
+1748 ISGETSAFPEIRIET

-1770 GETSGYPEISIETST
+1770 GEISGYPEISIETST

-1807 EISGETSAF
+1807 EISGE
-1816 PEISIE
+1816 
-1822 TSTVHEI
+1822 
-1829 SGESSAFPEIR
+1829 SSAFPEIR
-1840 IETSTNQEARGE
+1840 IETYTNQEARGE
-1852 TSGYPEISIE
+1852 TSAYPEISIE
-1862 TSTVHETSG
+1862 TSTVHET
-1871 EASAFPEISIE
+1871 
-1882 TSTVHEISGE
+1882 SGE

-1901 ETSTVHEISG
+1901 ETSTVHEFSG
-1911 ETSAFPEISIE
+1911 DMSSFPEISIE
-1922 TSTVH
+1922 TSTIH
-1927 EISGETSAFPEISI
+1927 ETSGEIP
-1941 ETSTVHE
+1941 
-1948 ISGETSAFPE
+1948 AFPE
-1958 IRIETSTSQEARGET
+1958 IRIETSTGEEARGET

-1985 VHEISGEAS
+1985 VHDISGETS
-1994 AFPEISTETL
+1994 VFPESSIETP
-2004 TSQEARGET
+2004 TSQEARSET
-2013 SAYPEISIET
+2013 SAYPEIFIET
-2023 STVQELSGETS
+2023 STVQEVSGETS
-2034 AFPEIRIETSTS
+2034 AFPEIRIGTPTS
-2046 QEARGETSAFPEIS
+2046 QEARGETFPEIS
-2060 IETSSVHET
+2060 IEASTVHET
-2069 SVEASALPAVNIETA
+2069 SGEASALPAASIKTA
-2084 ATSLASGEPSGA
+2084 ATSLASREPFGA
-2096 PEEKEV
+2096 PEEKEI
-2102 PDATSGAVT
+2102 PDTTSGAVT
-2111 HSIAG
+2111 HSVAG
-2116 ISGETSVPDVVISTS
+2116 VSGETSVPDIVISTR

-2137 TQGPRNHEE
+2137 TQGLRNPEE
-2146 AQLEIE
+2146 AQLEME
-2152 PSPPAVSGQETETAV
+2152 PSPPVVSEQETETAV
-2167 VLDNPHLLATATAA
+2167 APDNPHLLATTTAA

-2194 PTTEDTDECHS
+2194 PTTKDTDVCHS

-2219 SFKCLCLPS
+2219 SFKCFCLPS

-2318 FENWRPNQP
+2318 YENWRPNQP
-2327 DNFFAAGE
+2327 DNFFSAGE

-2344 QGEWND
+2344 RGEWND

-2371 PVVENARTF
+2371 PAVENARTF
-2380 GRKKDRYE
+2380 GRKKERYE
-2388 INSMVRYQCNQGYIQ
+2388 INSMVRYQCDQGYIQ

-2418 EPRISCINPS
+2418 EPRISCLNPS
-2428 NYQRRLYKRS
+2428 SYQRRLYKRS
-2438 PRSRSRPSG
+2438 PRSRSKPSG
-2447 RAVHRPT
+2447 SAVHRRA

>member
-1 MTTLLLVFVCLRV
+1 MTTLLLVFVCLQV
-14 IAAAVSV
+14 ITTANSV

-33 IPEQSPLRVVLGSS
+33 IPEQSPLRVILGSS

-55 IPEEQDTSALLNPRI
+55 IPEEQDTSVMLTPRI

-93 NTEYREAIS
+93 NSEYREVIS

-281 ELYLAWKDGM
+281 ELYLAWKEGM

-315 GGNLVGVW
+315 GGNLVGVR
-323 TVYLYIN
+323 TVYLYVN
-330 QTGYPHPSSRYDAIC
+330 QTGYPHPDSRYDAIC
-345 YSEQKEIVI
+345 YS
-354 LVRLHALS
+354 
-362 VRIQLSFSHGSD
+362 
-374 VLWRLSKLPYF
+374 
-385 PLATLNSL
+385 
-393 QQALEVSADLDMGKV
+393 
-408 FPGRAGRRA
+408 
-417 GKVLSDLP
+417 
-425 AVVPS
+425 
-430 VLRCCREPLWRK
+430 
-442 ENHFFYQT
+442 
-450 AMISLLMSEPAN
+450 
-462 TQLLLGGST
+462 
-471 SAVHLA
+471 
-477 GLTMSSLIA
+477 
-486 ALSSDVGDDVETL
+486 GDDAETL

-528 PLPRNATEEEARGS
+528 PLSRNATEEEARGS
-542 IATLEPME
+542 IATLEPIE
-550 ITPIATE
+550 ITPTATE
-557 LYEGFTVLPDLFATG
+557 LYEGFTVLPDLFTTS
-572 VTIETAAP
+572 VTVDTAAT
-580 EEENVTRGDVTGVWA
+580 EEENVTGGDVTAAWTVA
-595 VPEEVTTIALGY
+595 EEVTTIDLGTAITTIALGSAV
-607 TLTTALTTETAE
+607 TTKTAE
-619 VSSVE
+619 VSSLEEVVE
-624 EAMGVTATPGLESA
+624 VTATPGLESA
-638 SAFTVEDQLVRVTA
+638 SVFTVEDQVVQVTA
-652 VPGVDLLPK
+652 APGAGHFPE

-674 DATSRYAF
+674 AATSRYAF
-682 SFVQAQKAC
+682 SFVQAQRAC
-691 LENNAVIATPE
+691 LENSAVIATPQ

-728 IVNPRSNCVGD
+728 IVNPRNNCAGD
-739 KESSPGVRSYGMR
+739 KENSPGVRSYGMR

-778 QFTFS
+778 QFTFP

-821 SLRYPIVSPRPAC
+821 SLRYPIVSPRPTC

-840 VRTVYQHY
+840 VRTLYQHH

-877 SFFEEDVLAT
+877 PFFEDVLAT

-900 EATVET
+900 EVTVET

-921 VFPTDVSVLS
+921 VFPTDVSLLS

-938 PATVIP
+938 SATVIP
-944 EETSTDASI
+944 EETSTNASI
-953 SEVSGEVTESGEH
+953 SEVSGEVTESGGD
-966 QVSGESSASGW
+966 QVSGESLASGW
-977 ISGVTDTSGEPTSG
+977 VSGVPDTSGEPTSG

-1026 GDLSGLPSGTVD
+1026 GDLSGVSSGVVD
-1038 ISGLPSAEEDVS
+1038 ISGLPSAEGEVS
-1050 VSTSRIPEISGM
+1050 VSASRIPEVRGM
-1062 PSGVESSGLPSGFS
+1062 PPGVESSGVPFGAS

-1083 LVSGVSSGEESGL
+1083 LVSGMPSGEESGL
-1096 TSGFPTVSLVD
+1096 ASGFPTISLVD
-1107 TTLVEVVTTAP
+1107 TTLVEVVTTVP

-1137 GFPSTEWDTS
+1137 GFPSSEWESS
-1147 GRAQGL
+1147 GGIQGL
-1153 PSGAELSGEP
+1153 PSGAEPSREPSGGLELSGEP
-1163 SGVPELSGEP
+1163 SGVPDLSGLP
-1173 SGEPQLSGEPS
+1173 SGGS
-1184 GVKELSGEPS
+1184 EL
-1194 GEPQLSGEP
+1194 
-1203 SGVKELS
+1203 
-1210 GEPSGEPQLSGEP
+1210 
-1223 SGVPELSGEPSGEPQ
+1223 
-1238 LSGEPSGVPEV
+1238 
-1249 SGEPSGE
+1249 
-1256 PQLSGEPSGVPELSG
+1256 
-1271 GPSGEPELS
+1271 
-1280 GEPSGVPELSGEPS
+1280 
-1294 RGPEHSGL
+1294 SGL
-1302 PSGLDVSG
+1302 PSGLDISG
-1310 EPSGTHEVSGL
+1310 ETSGTHEVSGL
-1321 VDLSGLPSGIDGSGE
+1321 VDISGLTSGMDGSSD
-1336 ASGITFVDASFEEV
+1336 ASGITFVDVTLEEV
-1350 TTTPSITGAEAK
+1350 TTTPSITEAEAK
-1362 EILEISG
+1362 ETLEISG
-1369 LPSGGEDS
+1369 LPSGGEDA
-1377 SGMVSGSLDISGEP
+1377 SGLVSGSLDISGEP
-1391 SGHVDFGGSVSGVLE
+1391 SGHVDFGGSASGVLE
-1406 MSGHPS
+1406 MSGYPS
-1412 GVIDSSGEVSGDYV
+1412 GVIDSSGDVSGVDV
-1426 TSGLPSGE
+1426 TSGLLSGE
-1434 ESGLTSGFPT
+1434 GSGLTSGFPT

-1489 SGAVETSGFP
+1489 SGAIETSGFP
-1499 SATGDFSG
+1499 SGRGDFSG
-1507 EPSGIPYVSG
+1507 EPSGIPYFSG
-1517 DISGAPDLS
+1517 DFSGVIDLS

-1537 EASGLPEVTL
+1537 EVSGLPEVTL

-1574 YGFGPSG
+1574 YSLGPSG
-1581 EASSSGELSG
+1581 EGSGSGELSG
-1591 ETSALPESGIETS
+1591 ETSALPESGLETS

-1616 PETSIETSTIQ
+1616 PETSIETST
-1627 EISGE
+1627 
-1632 TSAFPE
+1632 F
-1638 ASVETSTVHEI
+1638 HEI

-1659 SIETST
+1659 
-1665 IQEISGETSAFPEL
+1665 
-1679 SIQTSTSQEARGETS
+1679 
-1694 GYPEISIETS
+1694 
-1704 TIQELSGETS
+1704 
-1714 AFPESSTETSTI
+1714 STETSTI

-1735 FPEITI
+1735 FPEIYTETSTIQEVSGETSAFPESNTETSTIHEISGETPAFPEIRI
-1741 ETSTIQD
+1741 ETSTSQD
-1748 ISGETSAFPEIKMET
+1748 ISGETSAFPEIRIET

-1770 GETSGYPEISIETST
+1770 GEISGYPEISIETST

-1807 EISGETSAF
+1807 EISGE
-1816 PEISIE
+1816 
-1822 TSTVHEI
+1822 
-1829 SGESSAFPEIR
+1829 SSAFPEIR
-1840 IETSTNQEARGE
+1840 IETYTNQEARGE
-1852 TSGYPEISIE
+1852 TSAYPEISIG
-1862 TSTVHETSG
+1862 TSTVHET
-1871 EASAFPEISIE
+1871 
-1882 TSTVHEISGE
+1882 
-1892 TSAFPEISI
+1892 
-1901 ETSTVHEISG
+1901 
-1911 ETSAFPEISIE
+1911 
-1922 TSTVH
+1922 
-1927 EISGETSAFPEISI
+1927 SGETSAFPEISI

-1958 IRIETSTSQEARGET
+1958 IRIETSTSQEARGEA

-1985 VHEISGEAS
+1985 VHDISGEAS
-1994 AFPEISTETL
+1994 AFPEISKETP

-2013 SAYPEISIET
+2013 SAYPEIYIET
-2023 STVQELSGETS
+2023 STVQEVSGETS
-2034 AFPEIRIETSTS
+2034 AFPEIRIETPTS
-2046 QEARGETSAFPEIS
+2046 QEAWGETFPETNT
-2060 IETSSVHET
+2060 ETFTVHET
-2069 SVEASALPAVNIETA
+2069 SGEASALPAANIKTA
-2084 ATSLASGEPSGA
+2084 ATSLASGQPFGT
-2096 PEEKEV
+2096 PKEETT
-2102 PDATSGAVT
+2102 DATSGAVT
-2111 HSIAG
+2111 HSITG
-2116 ISGETSVPDVVISTS
+2116 VSGETSVPDIVISTR

-2137 TQGPRNHEE
+2137 TQGPRNPEE
-2146 AQLEIE
+2146 GQLEIE
-2152 PSPPAVSGQETETAV
+2152 PSPPAVSEQETETAAA
-2167 VLDNPHLLATATAA
+2167 LDNPHLLATTTAA

-2212 TCVDGID
+2212 TCADGID

-2318 FENWRPNQP
+2318 YENWRPNQP
-2327 DNFFAAGE
+2327 DNFFSAGE

-2344 QGEWND
+2344 KGEWND

-2371 PVVENARTF
+2371 PAVENARTF
-2380 GRKKDRYE
+2380 GRKKERYE

-2418 EPRISCINPS
+2418 EPRISCLN
-2428 NYQRRLYKRS
+2428 
-2438 PRSRSRPSG
+2438 
-2447 RAVHRPT
+2447 
-2454 H
+2454 

>member
-1 MTTLLLVFVCLRV
+1 MTTLLLVFVCLQA
-14 IAAAVSV
+14 ITTAASA

-55 IPEEQDTSALLNPRI
+55 IPEEEDTNTLLTPRI

-78 TEVVLLVATG
+78 TEIVLLVATG

-93 NTEYREAIS
+93 NAEYREVIS

-143 EVLVKGIVFHY
+143 EVLVKGVVFHY

-210 HWPRERCYGDKDE
+210 HLPRERCYGDKDE

-232 REPDETY
+232 RETDETY

-254 ATAPEKFTF
+254 ATSPEKFTF

-268 KCRSLGARLATTG
+268 KCHSLGARLATTG

-315 GGNLVGVW
+315 GGNLVGVR
-323 TVYLYIN
+323 TVYLHPAN

-345 YSEQKEIVI
+345 YS
-354 LVRLHALS
+354 
-362 VRIQLSFSHGSD
+362 
-374 VLWRLSKLPYF
+374 
-385 PLATLNSL
+385 
-393 QQALEVSADLDMGKV
+393 
-408 FPGRAGRRA
+408 
-417 GKVLSDLP
+417 
-425 AVVPS
+425 
-430 VLRCCREPLWRK
+430 
-442 ENHFFYQT
+442 
-450 AMISLLMSEPAN
+450 
-462 TQLLLGGST
+462 
-471 SAVHLA
+471 
-477 GLTMSSLIA
+477 
-486 ALSSDVGDDVETL
+486 GDDFETL
-499 VPGQFIDET
+499 IPGQFTDEV
-508 GSELGSAFT
+508 GAELGSAFT
-517 VQTVTQTEVEL
+517 IQTVTQTEVEL

-550 ITPIATE
+550 ITATATE
-557 LYEGFTVLPDLFATG
+557 LYEAFTVLPDLFTTS
-572 VTIETAAP
+572 VTVETP
-580 EEENVTRGDVTGVWA
+580 SPGEENVTREEVTGVWA
-595 VPEEVTTIALGY
+595 VPEEVTTSVSVTAV
-607 TLTTALTTETAE
+607 TTGMAE

-624 EAMGVTATPGLESA
+624 EAIGVTATPGLESA
-638 SAFTVEDQLVRVTA
+638 SPFTVEDHLVQVTA
-652 VPGVDLLPK
+652 APDVALLPR

-674 DATSRYAF
+674 AASSRYAF
-682 SFVQAQKAC
+682 SFVQAQQAC

-778 QFTFS
+778 QFTFQ
-783 EAQQYCES
+783 EAQLYCAS

-812 CYAGWLADG
+812 CYPGWLADG
-821 SLRYPIVSPRPAC
+821 SLRYPIVSPRSAC

-840 VRTVYQHY
+840 VRTIYQHY

-868 PPAEEEGVT
+868 PSVDEEGVT
-877 SFFEEDVLAT
+877 SLFEEVMVT
-887 QVIPGVEGVPSGE
+887 QVIPGVEGIPSGE
-900 EATVET
+900 ETTVET
-906 EFATQPENQTAWGTE
+906 ELSTEPENQTAWGTE
-921 VFPTDVSVLS
+921 VFPTDVSLLS
-931 VSPSAFP
+931 ARPSAFP

-944 EETSTDASI
+944 EETITSASI
-953 SEVSGEVTESGEH
+953 PEVSGEFPESGEH
-966 QVSGESSASGW
+966 PASGESSASGAP
-977 ISGVTDTSGEPTSG
+977 DTSGEPTSG
-991 VFELSG
+991 GFELSR

-1004 SGLPSVDLH
+1004 SGLPSVDLLS
-1013 TSGFLPGESGLPS
+1013 SGFVPGESGLPS
-1026 GDLSGLPSGTVD
+1026 GDVSGLPSGAVD
-1038 ISGLPSAEEDVS
+1038 TSGLPSAEEEVS
-1050 VSTSRIPEISGM
+1050 VSVSRIPEVSGM
-1062 PSGVESSGLPSGFS
+1062 PSGAESSGLPSGFS
-1076 GEISGTE
+1076 GEISGTV
-1083 LVSGVSSGEESGL
+1083 LISGLPSGEESGL

-1107 TTLVEVVTTAP
+1107 STLVEVVTAAP
-1118 ERREEGKGS
+1118 GRQEEGKGS
-1127 IGVSGEGDLS
+1127 IGVSGEGELS
-1137 GFPSTEWDTS
+1137 GFPSAEWDSS
-1147 GRAQGL
+1147 GARGL
-1153 PSGAELSGEP
+1153 PSGAETSGELSGVPELSGEHSGVPGLSGEP
-1163 SGVPELSGEP
+1163 FGVPELSGEHSGMPELSGEHSGVPELSGEP
-1173 SGEPQLSGEPS
+1173 F
-1184 GVKELSGEPS
+1184 
-1194 GEPQLSGEP
+1194 
-1203 SGVKELS
+1203 
-1210 GEPSGEPQLSGEP
+1210 
-1223 SGVPELSGEPSGEPQ
+1223 GVPELSGF
-1238 LSGEPSGVPEV
+1238 
-1249 SGEPSGE
+1249 
-1256 PQLSGEPSGVPELSG
+1256 
-1271 GPSGEPELS
+1271 
-1280 GEPSGVPELSGEPS
+1280 
-1294 RGPEHSGL
+1294 
-1302 PSGLDVSG
+1302 PSGLDISR
-1310 EPSGTHEVSGL
+1310 EPSGIPEVSGL
-1321 VDLSGLPSGIDGSGE
+1321 VDVSGLTSGIDGSGE
-1336 ASGITFVDASFEEV
+1336 ASGVTFINTSLQEV
-1350 TTTPSITGAEAK
+1350 TTPSAAEAEAK

-1369 LPSGGEDS
+1369 LPSGET
-1377 SGMVSGSLDISGEP
+1377 SGMVSGSLEVSGQP
-1391 SGHVDFGGSVSGVLE
+1391 SGHVDFGGSASGVLE
-1406 MSGHPS
+1406 MSGFPS
-1412 GVIDSSGEVSGDYV
+1412 GVIDSSGETSGVEV
-1426 TSGLPSGE
+1426 TSGLTSGE

-1477 FPSGDRGLSGEG
+1477 FLSGDRGLSGEG
-1489 SGAVETSGFP
+1489 SGAVQSSGLP
-1499 SATGDFSG
+1499 SGTGDFSG
-1507 EPSGIPYVSG
+1507 EPSGIPYFSG
-1517 DISGAPDLS
+1517 DISGATDLS
-1526 GQSSAVTDISG
+1526 GQPSAVTEISG
-1537 EASGLPEVTL
+1537 EDSGLPEVTL

-1574 YGFGPSG
+1574 YIFGPSG
-1581 EASSSGELSG
+1581 EGSASGDMSGG
-1591 ETSALPESGIETS
+1591 TSAEGGVETS
-1604 TAYEISG
+1604 TAYDISG

-1632 TSAFPE
+1632 ASAYPE
-1638 ASVETSTVHEI
+1638 ISVETSTDLETSGETSAYPGISIEI
-1649 SGETSAFPEF
+1649 STVQEVSGETSAFPEM
-1659 SIETST
+1659 
-1665 IQEISGETSAFPEL
+1665 SA
-1679 SIQTSTSQEARGETS
+1679 
-1694 GYPEISIETS
+1694 
-1704 TIQELSGETS
+1704 
-1714 AFPESSTETSTI
+1714 ETSTI

-1735 FPEITI
+1735 FPEIRI
-1741 ETSTIQD
+1741 ETSTFQE
-1748 ISGETSAFPEIKMET
+1748 ISGETSAFPEIRIET
-1763 FTSQEAR
+1763 STSQEAR
-1770 GETSGYPEISIETST
+1770 GETSAFPEITIEAST
-1785 VHETSGETSA
+1785 VHET
-1795 FPEISIETSTVH
+1795 
-1807 EISGETSAF
+1807 SGETSAF

-1840 IETSTNQEARGE
+1840 IETSTSQEARGE
-1852 TSGYPEISIE
+1852 TS
-1862 TSTVHETSG
+1862 
-1871 EASAFPEISIE
+1871 AFPEITIE
-1882 TSTVHEISGE
+1882 ASTVQEISGE
-1892 TSAFPEISI
+1892 TSAFP
-1901 ETSTVHEISG
+1901 G
-1911 ETSAFPEISIE
+1911 
-1922 TSTVH
+1922 
-1927 EISGETSAFPEISI
+1927 ISI

-1958 IRIETSTSQEARGET
+1958 IRIETSTRQEARGET

-1985 VHEISGEAS
+1985 VHE
-1994 AFPEISTETL
+1994 T
-2004 TSQEARGET
+2004 
-2013 SAYPEISIET
+2013 
-2023 STVQELSGETS
+2023 SGETS
-2034 AFPEIRIETSTS
+2034 AFPEISIETSTRQEARGEASAYPEVSIEASTTQEVSGETSAFPEISVETSTS
-2046 QEARGETSAFPEIS
+2046 QEARGETSALPEIS
-2060 IETSSVHET
+2060 TETSTAHESSGET
-2069 SVEASALPAVNIETA
+2069 PGLPAVSTDTA

-2096 PEEKEV
+2096 PEKEI
-2102 PDATSGAVT
+2102 PDATS
-2111 HSIAG
+2111 HLIAG
-2116 ISGETSVPDVVISTS
+2116 VSGETSVPDIVISTS
-2131 TPDVEP
+2131 APDVEL
-2137 TQGPRNHEE
+2137 TQGPRNTEE
-2146 AQLEIE
+2146 TQLEIE
-2152 PSPPAVSGQETETAV
+2152 PATSTVSGLETETAA
-2167 VLDNPHLLATATAA
+2167 VLDNSQLPATATAA
-2181 LPQVSQEAIDALG
+2181 LHPASQEAVDALE
-2194 PTTEDTDECHS
+2194 PTTED
-2205 SPCLNGA
+2205 LA
-2212 TCVDGID
+2212 
-2219 SFKCLCLPS
+2219 
-2228 YGGDLCEIDLENCEE
+2228 NCEE

-2262 MDAETRCR
+2262 MDAESRCR
-2270 QHQAH
+2270 EHQAH

-2327 DNFFAAGE
+2327 DNFFSAGE

-2388 INSMVRYQCNQGYIQ
+2388 INSLVRYQCDHGYIQ
-2403 RHVPTIRCQPNGQWE
+2403 RHVPTIRCQPNGHWE

-2428 NYQRRLYKRS
+2428 SYQRRLYKRS
-2438 PRSRSRPSG
+2438 PRSRSRPSV
-2447 RAVHRPT
+2447 VHRPT

>member
-1 MTTLLLVFVCLRV
+1 MTTLLLVFVCLQV
-14 IAAAVSV
+14 ITAADSV

-33 IPEQSPLRVVLGSS
+33 IPEQSPLRVILGSS

-55 IPEEQDTSALLNPRI
+55 IPEEQDTSVMLTPRI

-93 NTEYREAIS
+93 NSEYREVIS

-268 KCRSLGARLATTG
+268 KCHSLGARLATTG

-291 DMCSAGWLADRSVRY
+291 DVCSAGWLADRSVRY

-315 GGNLVGVW
+315 GGNLVGVR
-323 TVYLYIN
+323 TVYLHAN
-330 QTGYPHPSSRYDAIC
+330 QTGYPHPDSRYDAIC
-345 YSEQKEIVI
+345 YSGEDIE
-354 LVRLHALS
+354 S
-362 VRIQLSFSHGSD
+362 
-374 VLWRLSKLPYF
+374 
-385 PLATLNSL
+385 
-393 QQALEVSADLDMGKV
+393 
-408 FPGRAGRRA
+408 
-417 GKVLSDLP
+417 
-425 AVVPS
+425 
-430 VLRCCREPLWRK
+430 
-442 ENHFFYQT
+442 
-450 AMISLLMSEPAN
+450 
-462 TQLLLGGST
+462 
-471 SAVHLA
+471 
-477 GLTMSSLIA
+477 
-486 ALSSDVGDDVETL
+486 L
-499 VPGQFIDET
+499 VPGQFIDEL

-528 PLPRNATEEEARGS
+528 PLSRNATEEEARGS
-542 IATLEPME
+542 IATLEPID
-550 ITPIATE
+550 ITPTATRLDE
-557 LYEGFTVLPDLFATG
+557 SFTALPDLFT
-572 VTIETAAP
+572 TTLTPETAATQ
-580 EEENVTRGDVTGVWA
+580 EENVTREDGTEVWT
-595 VPEEVTTIALGY
+595 VPEEATTIDLGTAITTIAFG
-607 TLTTALTTETAE
+607 TASTTETAE

-624 EAMGVTATPGLESA
+624 ETISDHASQCRDTCCTRCLTTAS
-638 SAFTVEDQLVRVTA
+638 
-652 VPGVDLLPK
+652 LPA
-661 QPISPTGVVFHYR
+661 GVVFHYR
-674 DATSRYAF
+674 AATSRYAF

-691 LENNAVIATPE
+691 LENSAVIATPQ

-728 IVNPRSNCVGD
+728 IVNPRNNCIGD
-739 KESSPGVRSYGMR
+739 KENTPGVRSYGMR

-766 LKGEVFFATQPE
+766 LKGDVFFATQPE
-778 QFTFS
+778 QFTFP
-783 EAQQYCES
+783 EAQRYCEG

-840 VRTVYQHY
+840 VRTVYQHH

-868 PPAEEEGVT
+868 PPVEEEGVT
-877 SFFEEDVLAT
+877 PFFEDVLAT

-900 EATVET
+900 EVTMET
-906 EFATQPENQTAWGTE
+906 ESATQPENQTAWGTE
-921 VFPTDVSVLS
+921 VFPTDVSLLS
-931 VSPSAFP
+931 GDPSDFP
-938 PATVIP
+938 PATIVP
-944 EETSTDASI
+944 EETNTNASI

-977 ISGVTDTSGEPTSG
+977 VPGVPDTSGEPTSG
-991 VFELSG
+991 GFELTG
-997 EHSGIGE
+997 DHSGIGE

-1013 TSGFLPGESGLPS
+1013 ASGFPPGESGLPS
-1026 GDLSGLPSGTVD
+1026 GDLSGVSSGVVD
-1038 ISGLPSAEEDVS
+1038 ISGLPSAEEETPVS
-1050 VSTSRIPEISGM
+1050 VSRILEISGM
-1062 PSGVESSGLPSGFS
+1062 PPEVESSGLPFGAS

-1083 LVSGVSSGEESGL
+1083 LVSGVSSGEESGVA
-1096 TSGFPTVSLVD
+1096 SGFPTISLVD
-1107 TTLVEVVTTAP
+1107 TTLVEVVTAAT
-1118 ERREEGKGS
+1118 ERQEEGKGS

-1137 GFPSTEWDTS
+1137 GLPSSEWDSS
-1147 GRAQGL
+1147 GGAHGL
-1153 PSGAELSGEP
+1153 PSGAEPSGEP
-1163 SGVPELSGEP
+1163 SGVPELSG
-1173 SGEPQLSGEPS
+1173 LS
-1184 GVKELSGEPS
+1184 
-1194 GEPQLSGEP
+1194 
-1203 SGVKELS
+1203 
-1210 GEPSGEPQLSGEP
+1210 
-1223 SGVPELSGEPSGEPQ
+1223 
-1238 LSGEPSGVPEV
+1238 
-1249 SGEPSGE
+1249 
-1256 PQLSGEPSGVPELSG
+1256 SG
-1271 GPSGEPELS
+1271 GSEL
-1280 GEPSGVPELSGEPS
+1280 
-1294 RGPEHSGL
+1294 SGL
-1302 PSGLDVSG
+1302 PSGLDGSG
-1310 EPSGTHEVSGL
+1310 ETSGTHEISGL
-1321 VDLSGLPSGIDGSGE
+1321 VDLSGLTSGTEGSSE
-1336 ASGITFVDASFEEV
+1336 ASGITFIDATLEEA
-1350 TTTPSITGAEAK
+1350 TTPSPVTGAEAK
-1362 EILEISG
+1362 ETLETSG
-1369 LPSGGEDS
+1369 LPSGDGDG
-1377 SGMVSGSLDISGEP
+1377 SGMVSGSLDISGEA
-1391 SGHVDFGGSVSGVLE
+1391 SGHVDFGGSVSGELE
-1406 MSGHPS
+1406 TSGYPS
-1412 GVIDSSGEVSGDYV
+1412 GVTDSSGDISGVGV
-1426 TSGLPSGE
+1426 TSGLLSGE
-1434 ESGLTSGFPT
+1434 ESGLPSGFPT

-1468 PSGMIEISG
+1468 PSGMIEIGG
-1477 FPSGDRGLSGEG
+1477 FTSGDRGLSGEG

-1499 SATGDFSG
+1499 SGDLSG
-1507 EPSGIPYVSG
+1507 EPSGIPYISG
-1517 DISGAPDLS
+1517 DFSGATDLS
-1526 GQSSAVTDISG
+1526 GQSSTVADISG
-1537 EASGLPEVTL
+1537 EASGLPGITL
-1547 VTSDLVEVVTRPTVS
+1547 VTSDLVEVVTRPTIS
-1562 QELGGETAVTFP
+1562 QELGGETVAFP
-1574 YGFGPSG
+1574 FSLGTSG
-1581 EASSSGELSG
+1581 EGSGSGELSG
-1591 ETSALPESGIETS
+1591 ESSALPENALETS

-1616 PETSIETSTIQ
+1616 PETGTETSTIHEISGEASAFPEFNTETSTIQ

-1632 TSAFPE
+1632 TSTFPE
-1638 ASVETSTVHEI
+1638 IFTE
-1649 SGETSAFPEF
+1649 
-1659 SIETST
+1659 
-1665 IQEISGETSAFPEL
+1665 
-1679 SIQTSTSQEARGETS
+1679 TSTSQEARGETS
-1694 GYPEISIETS
+1694 GYPEIIVEAS
-1704 TIQELSGETS
+1704 TGQEASGETS
-1714 AFPESSTETSTI
+1714 AFPESGTEMSTI

-1735 FPEITI
+1735 FPEIRI
-1741 ETSTIQD
+1741 ETSTSQD
-1748 ISGETSAFPEIKMET
+1748 ISGETSAFPEIRIET

-1770 GETSGYPEISIETST
+1770 GEISGYPEISIETST

-1807 EISGETSAF
+1807 EISGE
-1816 PEISIE
+1816 
-1822 TSTVHEI
+1822 
-1829 SGESSAFPEIR
+1829 SSAFPEIR
-1840 IETSTNQEARGE
+1840 IETYTNQEARGE
-1852 TSGYPEISIE
+1852 TSAYPEISIE
-1862 TSTVHETSG
+1862 TSTVHET
-1871 EASAFPEISIE
+1871 
-1882 TSTVHEISGE
+1882 SGE

-1911 ETSAFPEISIE
+1911 DMSSFPEISIETSTIHETSGEIPAFPEIRIETSTGEEARGETSTFPEISIE

-1927 EISGETSAFPEISI
+1927 DISGETSAFPEFSIETPTSQEARSETSAHPEIFI
-1941 ETSTVHE
+1941 ETSTVQE
-1948 ISGETSAFPE
+1948 VSGETSAFPE
-1958 IRIETSTSQEARGET
+1958 IVIGTPTSQEARGET
-1973 SAFPEISIETST
+1973 FPEISIEAST
-1985 VHEISGEAS
+1985 
-1994 AFPEISTETL
+1994 L
-2004 TSQEARGET
+2004 RET
-2013 SAYPEISIET
+2013 S
-2023 STVQELSGETS
+2023 G
-2034 AFPEIRIETSTS
+2034 
-2046 QEARGETSAFPEIS
+2046 
-2060 IETSSVHET
+2060 
-2069 SVEASALPAVNIETA
+2069 EASALPAANIKTA
-2084 ATSLASGEPSGA
+2084 ATSLASREPFGTS
-2096 PEEKEV
+2096 EEREI
-2102 PDATSGAVT
+2102 PDTTYGAVT

-2116 ISGETSVPDVVISTS
+2116 ISGETSVPDTVISTR

-2137 TQGPRNHEE
+2137 TQGLRNPEE
-2146 AQLEIE
+2146 AQLEME
-2152 PSPPAVSGQETETAV
+2152 PSPPVVSEQETETAV
-2167 VLDNPHLLATATAA
+2167 APDNPHLLATTTVA

-2194 PTTEDTDECHS
+2194 PTTEDTDVCHS
-2205 SPCLNGA
+2205 SPCVNGA

-2219 SFKCLCLPS
+2219 SFKCFCLPS
-2228 YGGDLCEIDLENCEE
+2228 YGGNLCEIDLENCEE

-2318 FENWRPNQP
+2318 YENWRPNQP
-2327 DNFFAAGE
+2327 DNFFSAGE

-2344 QGEWND
+2344 KGEWND

-2365 VACGDP
+2365 VACEDP
-2371 PVVENARTF
+2371 PAVENARTF
-2380 GRKKDRYE
+2380 GRKKERYE
-2388 INSMVRYQCNQGYIQ
+2388 INAMVRYQCEPGYIQ
-2403 RHVPTIRCQPNGQWE
+2403 RHVPTIRCQPDGHWE
-2418 EPRISCINPS
+2418 QPRISCLNPS
-2428 NYQRRLYKRS
+2428 SYQRRLYKRS
-2438 PRSRSRPSG
+2438 PRSRSKPSG
-2447 RAVHRPT
+2447 SAVNSAH
-2454 H
+2454 

>member
-1 MTTLLLVFVCLRV
+1 MTTLLLVFVCLQV
-14 IAAAVSV
+14 ITAADCV

-33 IPEQSPLRVVLGSS
+33 IPEQSPLRVILGSS

-55 IPEEQDTSALLNPRI
+55 IPEEQDTSVMLTPRI

-93 NTEYREAIS
+93 NSEYREVIS

-124 TGIYR
+124 TGTYR

-315 GGNLVGVW
+315 GGNLVGVR

-330 QTGYPHPSSRYDAIC
+330 QTGYPHPDSRYDAIC
-345 YSEQKEIVI
+345 YS
-354 LVRLHALS
+354 
-362 VRIQLSFSHGSD
+362 
-374 VLWRLSKLPYF
+374 
-385 PLATLNSL
+385 
-393 QQALEVSADLDMGKV
+393 
-408 FPGRAGRRA
+408 
-417 GKVLSDLP
+417 
-425 AVVPS
+425 
-430 VLRCCREPLWRK
+430 
-442 ENHFFYQT
+442 
-450 AMISLLMSEPAN
+450 
-462 TQLLLGGST
+462 
-471 SAVHLA
+471 
-477 GLTMSSLIA
+477 
-486 ALSSDVGDDVETL
+486 GDDIESL
-499 VPGQFIDET
+499 VPGQFIDEI

-528 PLPRNATEEEARGS
+528 PLSRNATEEEARGS
-542 IATLEPME
+542 IATLEPIE
-550 ITPIATE
+550 ITPTTTR
-557 LYEGFTVLPDLFATG
+557 LYEGFTALPDLFTSAVTVETPAT
-572 VTIETAAP
+572 
-580 EEENVTRGDVTGVWA
+580 EEENVTREDGTAGWT
-595 VPEEVTTIALGY
+595 VPEEATTVDLGTAITTIALG
-607 TLTTALTTETAE
+607 TASTTETAE

-624 EAMGVTATPGLESA
+624 EVTGVTATPGLESA
-638 SAFTVEDQLVRVTA
+638 LAFTAEDQLVRVTA
-652 VPGVDLLPK
+652 APGAGHLPE

-674 DATSRYAF
+674 AATSRYAF

-691 LENNAVIATPE
+691 LENSAVIATPQ

-728 IVNPRSNCVGD
+728 IVNPRNNCIGD
-739 KESSPGVRSYGMR
+739 KENTPGVRSYGMR

-766 LKGEVFFATQPE
+766 LKGDVFFATQPE
-778 QFTFS
+778 QFTFP

-840 VRTVYQHY
+840 VRTVYQHH

-868 PPAEEEGVT
+868 TPVEEEGVIP
-877 SFFEEDVLAT
+877 FFEDVLAT

-900 EATVET
+900 EVTVET
-906 EFATQPENQTAWGTE
+906 ESATQPENQTAWGTE
-921 VFPTDVSVLS
+921 VFPTDVSLFS

-938 PATVIP
+938 PATTVP
-944 EETSTDASI
+944 EETSTNASI
-953 SEVSGEVTESGEH
+953 SEVSGEGTESGEH

-977 ISGVTDTSGEPTSG
+977 VPGVPDTSGEPTSG
-991 VFELSG
+991 VIELSG
-997 EHSGIGE
+997 DHSGIEE
-1004 SGLPSVDLH
+1004 SGSQSVDLH
-1013 TSGFLPGESGLPS
+1013 ASGFPPGESGLPS
-1026 GDLSGLPSGTVD
+1026 GDLSGLSSGVVVD
-1038 ISGLPSAEEDVS
+1038 ISGLPSAEEEIS
-1050 VSTSRIPEISGM
+1050 VSISRIPEISGM
-1062 PSGVESSGLPSGFS
+1062 PSEVESSGLPFGAS

-1083 LVSGVSSGEESGL
+1083 LVSGVSSGEEGGLTSGFPTVSLVDTTLVEVVTTVAERREEGKGSIGVSGEGDLSGFPPSEWDTSGGIQGLSSGAEPSGEPSGVPELSGLPSGGAELSGLPSGLGASGETSGTHETSGLVDLSGLTSGIDGSSEASGITFVDVTLEEVTTAPPIIGAETKQTLETSGLPSGDEDGSGMVSGSLDISGEPSGDVDFGGSVSGVLEMSGYPSGVMDSSGDVSGVDVTSGLLSGEESGL

-1107 TTLVEVVTTAP
+1107 TTLVEA
-1118 ERREEGKGS
+1118 
-1127 IGVSGEGDLS
+1127 
-1137 GFPSTEWDTS
+1137 
-1147 GRAQGL
+1147 
-1153 PSGAELSGEP
+1153 
-1163 SGVPELSGEP
+1163 
-1173 SGEPQLSGEPS
+1173 
-1184 GVKELSGEPS
+1184 
-1194 GEPQLSGEP
+1194 
-1203 SGVKELS
+1203 
-1210 GEPSGEPQLSGEP
+1210 
-1223 SGVPELSGEPSGEPQ
+1223 
-1238 LSGEPSGVPEV
+1238 
-1249 SGEPSGE
+1249 
-1256 PQLSGEPSGVPELSG
+1256 
-1271 GPSGEPELS
+1271 
-1280 GEPSGVPELSGEPS
+1280 
-1294 RGPEHSGL
+1294 
-1302 PSGLDVSG
+1302 
-1310 EPSGTHEVSGL
+1310 
-1321 VDLSGLPSGIDGSGE
+1321 
-1336 ASGITFVDASFEEV
+1336 
-1350 TTTPSITGAEAK
+1350 
-1362 EILEISG
+1362 
-1369 LPSGGEDS
+1369 
-1377 SGMVSGSLDISGEP
+1377 
-1391 SGHVDFGGSVSGVLE
+1391 
-1406 MSGHPS
+1406 
-1412 GVIDSSGEVSGDYV
+1412 
-1426 TSGLPSGE
+1426 
-1434 ESGLTSGFPT
+1434 
-1444 VSLVDT
+1444 
-1450 TLVEVVTQT
+1450 VTQT

-1477 FPSGDRGLSGEG
+1477 FTSGDRGLSGEG

-1499 SATGDFSG
+1499 SGAGDLSG
-1507 EPSGIPYVSG
+1507 EPSGIPYISG
-1517 DISGAPDLS
+1517 DFSGATDLS
-1526 GQSSAVTDISG
+1526 GQSSTVTDISG
-1537 EASGLPEVTL
+1537 EASGVPGITL
-1547 VTSDLVEVVTRPTVS
+1547 VTSDLVEMVTRPTLS
-1562 QELGGETAVTFP
+1562 QELGGDTVTFP
-1574 YGFGPSG
+1574 YSLGPSG
-1581 EASSSGELSG
+1581 EASASGELSG
-1591 ETSALPESGIETS
+1591 ETSALPESALETS
-1604 TAYEISG
+1604 TTYEISG

-1616 PETSIETSTIQ
+1616 PESGIETST
-1627 EISGE
+1627 
-1632 TSAFPE
+1632 F
-1638 ASVETSTVHEI
+1638 HEI

-1659 SIETST
+1659 N
-1665 IQEISGETSAFPEL
+1665 
-1679 SIQTSTSQEARGETS
+1679 
-1694 GYPEISIETS
+1694 
-1704 TIQELSGETS
+1704 
-1714 AFPESSTETSTI
+1714 TETSTI

-1735 FPEITI
+1735 FPEIFTETSTSQEVSGETSAFPEGSTETSTIQEISGETSGFPEIRI
-1741 ETSTIQD
+1741 ETSTSQD
-1748 ISGETSAFPEIKMET
+1748 ISGETSAFPEIRIET

-1770 GETSGYPEISIETST
+1770 GEISGSPEISIETSTVHENSGETSAFPEISIETSTVHETSGDSSAFPEIRIETYTNQEARGETSAYPEISIETST

-1807 EISGETSAF
+1807 EISGEISSF

-1822 TSTVHEI
+1822 TSTIHETSGEI
-1829 SGESSAFPEIR
+1829 SVFPEIR
-1840 IETSTNQEARGE
+1840 IETSTVE
-1852 TSGYPEISIE
+1852 
-1862 TSTVHETSG
+1862 
-1871 EASAFPEISIE
+1871 
-1882 TSTVHEISGE
+1882 
-1892 TSAFPEISI
+1892 
-1901 ETSTVHEISG
+1901 
-1911 ETSAFPEISIE
+1911 
-1922 TSTVH
+1922 
-1927 EISGETSAFPEISI
+1927 
-1941 ETSTVHE
+1941 
-1948 ISGETSAFPE
+1948 
-1958 IRIETSTSQEARGET
+1958 EARGET

-1985 VHEISGEAS
+1985 VRDISGDSS
-1994 AFPEISTETL
+1994 AFPEFSIETPTSQEARSETSAYPEIFIETSTVQEVSGETSAFPEVRIGTP

-2013 SAYPEISIET
+2013 
-2023 STVQELSGETS
+2023 
-2034 AFPEIRIETSTS
+2034 
-2046 QEARGETSAFPEIS
+2046 FPEIS
-2060 IETSSVHET
+2060 IEASTVHET
-2069 SVEASALPAVNIETA
+2069 SGEASALPAANIKTA
-2084 ATSLASGEPSGA
+2084 ATSLASGEPFGT
-2096 PEEKEV
+2096 PEEKEIS
-2102 PDATSGAVT
+2102 DATSGAVA
-2111 HSIAG
+2111 HSISG
-2116 ISGETSVPDVVISTS
+2116 ISRETSVPDVVISTR

-2137 TQGPRNHEE
+2137 TQGLRNPEE
-2146 AQLEIE
+2146 AQLEME
-2152 PSPPAVSGQETETAV
+2152 PSPPVVSEQETETV
-2167 VLDNPHLLATATAA
+2167 VAPDNLHLLATTTAA
-2181 LPQVSQEAIDALG
+2181 LPQVSLEAVDALG
-2194 PTTEDTDECHS
+2194 PTAEDTDVCHS

-2219 SFKCLCLPS
+2219 SFKCFCLPS

-2252 YRHFEERETW
+2252 YKHFEERETW

-2318 FENWRPNQP
+2318 YENWRPNQP
-2327 DNFFAAGE
+2327 DNFFSAGE

-2344 QGEWND
+2344 KGEWND

-2371 PVVENARTF
+2371 PAVENARTF
-2380 GRKKDRYE
+2380 GRKKERYE
-2388 INSMVRYQCNQGYIQ
+2388 INSMVRYQCDQGYIQ

-2418 EPRISCINPS
+2418 EPRISCLNPS
-2428 NYQRRLYKRS
+2428 SYQRRLYKRS
-2438 PRSRSRPSG
+2438 PRSQSKPSG
-2447 RAVHRPT
+2447 SAVHRPT

>member
-1 MTTLLLVFVCLRV
+1 MTTLLLVFVCLQV
-14 IAAAVSV
+14 ITAADSV

-33 IPEQSPLRVVLGSS
+33 IPEQSPLRVILGSS

-55 IPEEQDTSALLNPRI
+55 IPEEQDPSVMLTPRI

-93 NTEYREAIS
+93 NSEFREVIS

-143 EVLVKGIVFHY
+143 EVLVKGIIFHY

-315 GGNLVGVW
+315 GGNLVGVR
-323 TVYLYIN
+323 TVYLHVN
-330 QTGYPHPSSRYDAIC
+330 QTGYPHPDSRYDAIC
-345 YSEQKEIVI
+345 YS
-354 LVRLHALS
+354 
-362 VRIQLSFSHGSD
+362 
-374 VLWRLSKLPYF
+374 
-385 PLATLNSL
+385 
-393 QQALEVSADLDMGKV
+393 
-408 FPGRAGRRA
+408 
-417 GKVLSDLP
+417 
-425 AVVPS
+425 
-430 VLRCCREPLWRK
+430 
-442 ENHFFYQT
+442 
-450 AMISLLMSEPAN
+450 
-462 TQLLLGGST
+462 
-471 SAVHLA
+471 
-477 GLTMSSLIA
+477 
-486 ALSSDVGDDVETL
+486 GDDIESL
-499 VPGQFIDET
+499 VPGQFIDEL

-528 PLPRNATEEEARGS
+528 PLSRNATEEEARGS
-542 IATLEPME
+542 IATLEPIE
-550 ITPIATE
+550 ISPTATR
-557 LYEGFTVLPDLFATG
+557 LDEGVTALPDLFTTA
-572 VTIETAAP
+572 VTAETAAT
-580 EEENVTRGDVTGVWA
+580 EEENVTREDVTAVWT
-595 VPEEVTTIALGY
+595 VPEEATTIDLGTAITTIALG
-607 TLTTALTTETAE
+607 TAGTTETAE

-624 EAMGVTATPGLESA
+624 EVTGVTATPGLESA
-638 SAFTVEDQLVRVTA
+638 SVPTVEDQLVRVTA
-652 VPGVDLLPK
+652 APGAGHLPE

-674 DATSRYAF
+674 AASSRYAF

-691 LENNAVIATPE
+691 LENSAVIATPE

-728 IVNPRSNCVGD
+728 IVNPRNNCIGD
-739 KESSPGVRSYGMR
+739 KENTPGVRSYGMR

-766 LKGEVFFATQPE
+766 LKGDVFFATQPE
-778 QFTFS
+778 QFTFP
-783 EAQQYCES
+783 EAQQYCER

-840 VRTVYQHY
+840 VRTVYLHR

-853 PDPLSRHHAFCFRAL
+853 PEPLSRHHAFCFRAL
-868 PPAEEEGVT
+868 PPVEEEGVT
-877 SFFEEDVLAT
+877 PFFEDVLAT

-900 EATVET
+900 EVTMET
-906 EFATQPENQTAWGTE
+906 ESATQPENQTAWGTE
-921 VFPTDVSVLS
+921 VFPTDVSLLS
-931 VSPSAFP
+931 GGPSAFP
-938 PATVIP
+938 PVTIVP
-944 EETSTDASI
+944 EETSTNASI
-953 SEVSGEVTESGEH
+953 SEVTEFGEH

-977 ISGVTDTSGEPTSG
+977 VPGVPDTSREPTSG

-997 EHSGIGE
+997 DHSGIGE

-1013 TSGFLPGESGLPS
+1013 ASGFPPGESGLPS
-1026 GDLSGLPSGTVD
+1026 GDLSGVSSGVVD
-1038 ISGLPSAEEDVS
+1038 TSGLPSAEEEIS
-1050 VSTSRIPEISGM
+1050 VSISRVPEIRGM
-1062 PSGVESSGLPSGFS
+1062 PSEVESSGLPFGAS
-1076 GEISGTE
+1076 GETSGTE

-1096 TSGFPTVSLVD
+1096 ASGFPTVSLVD
-1107 TTLVEVVTTAP
+1107 TTLVEVVTAVT
-1118 ERREEGKGS
+1118 ERQEEGKGS

-1137 GFPSTEWDTS
+1137 GFPSSGWDSS
-1147 GRAQGL
+1147 GGIQGL
-1153 PSGAELSGEP
+1153 PSGAEASGEP
-1163 SGVPELSGEP
+1163 SGVPELSSLP
-1173 SGEPQLSGEPS
+1173 SGGS
-1184 GVKELSGEPS
+1184 EL
-1194 GEPQLSGEP
+1194 
-1203 SGVKELS
+1203 
-1210 GEPSGEPQLSGEP
+1210 
-1223 SGVPELSGEPSGEPQ
+1223 
-1238 LSGEPSGVPEV
+1238 
-1249 SGEPSGE
+1249 
-1256 PQLSGEPSGVPELSG
+1256 
-1271 GPSGEPELS
+1271 
-1280 GEPSGVPELSGEPS
+1280 
-1294 RGPEHSGL
+1294 SGL
-1302 PSGLDVSG
+1302 PSGLDASG
-1310 EPSGTHEVSGL
+1310 ETSGTHEISGL
-1321 VDLSGLPSGIDGSGE
+1321 VDLSGLTSGTEGSSE
-1336 ASGITFVDASFEEV
+1336 ASGITFVDATLEEM
-1350 TTTPSITGAEAK
+1350 TTTSPATGAEAK
-1362 EILEISG
+1362 ETLETSG
-1369 LPSGGEDS
+1369 LPSGDEDG
-1377 SGMVSGSLDISGEP
+1377 SGMVSGSLDTSGEP

-1406 MSGHPS
+1406 VSGYPS
-1412 GVIDSSGEVSGDYV
+1412 GVTDSSGDISGVDV
-1426 TSGLPSGE
+1426 TSGLLSGE

-1477 FPSGDRGLSGEG
+1477 ITSGDRGLSGEG

-1499 SATGDFSG
+1499 SGAGDLSG
-1507 EPSGIPYVSG
+1507 EPSGIPYISG
-1517 DISGAPDLS
+1517 DFSGDLS
-1526 GQSSAVTDISG
+1526 GQSSTVPDISG
-1537 EASGLPEVTL
+1537 EASGLPGITL

-1562 QELGGETAVTFP
+1562 QELGGETVTFP
-1574 YGFGPSG
+1574 YSLGPSG
-1581 EASSSGELSG
+1581 EASGSGELSG
-1591 ETSALPESGIETS
+1591 ETSALPESALETS

-1616 PETSIETSTIQ
+1616 PETGIETSTIHEISGETSAFPEFNTETSTIQ

-1638 ASVETSTVHEI
+1638 IFTE
-1649 SGETSAFPEF
+1649 
-1659 SIETST
+1659 
-1665 IQEISGETSAFPEL
+1665 
-1679 SIQTSTSQEARGETS
+1679 TSTSQEARGETS
-1694 GYPEISIETS
+1694 GYPEIIIEAS
-1704 TIQELSGETS
+1704 TGQEVSGETS

-1735 FPEITI
+1735 FPEIRI
-1741 ETSTIQD
+1741 ETSTSQD
-1748 ISGETSAFPEIKMET
+1748 ISGETSAFPEIRIET

-1770 GETSGYPEISIETST
+1770 GEISGYPEISIETST

-1807 EISGETSAF
+1807 EISGE
-1816 PEISIE
+1816 
-1822 TSTVHEI
+1822 
-1829 SGESSAFPEIR
+1829 SSAFPEIR
-1840 IETSTNQEARGE
+1840 IETYTN
-1852 TSGYPEISIE
+1852 
-1862 TSTVHETSG
+1862 
-1871 EASAFPEISIE
+1871 
-1882 TSTVHEISGE
+1882 
-1892 TSAFPEISI
+1892 
-1901 ETSTVHEISG
+1901 
-1911 ETSAFPEISIE
+1911 
-1922 TSTVH
+1922 
-1927 EISGETSAFPEISI
+1927 
-1941 ETSTVHE
+1941 
-1948 ISGETSAFPE
+1948 
-1958 IRIETSTSQEARGET
+1958 
-1973 SAFPEISIETST
+1973 
-1985 VHEISGEAS
+1985 
-1994 AFPEISTETL
+1994 
-2004 TSQEARGET
+2004 QEARGET

-2023 STVQELSGETS
+2023 STVHETS
-2034 AFPEIRIETSTS
+2034 
-2046 QEARGETSAFPEIS
+2046 GETSAFPEIS
-2060 IETSSVHET
+2060 IETSTVHET
-2069 SVEASALPAVNIETA
+2069 SGETSAFPEISIETSTIHETSGEISVFPEIRIETSTGEEARGETSAFPEVSIETSTVHDISGETSAFPEFSIETPTSQEARSETSAYPEIFIETSTVQEVSGETSAFPEIRIGTPTSQEARGETFPEISIEASTVHETGGEASALPAANIKTA
-2084 ATSLASGEPSGA
+2084 ATSLASGEPFGT
-2096 PEEKEV
+2096 PEEKEI
-2102 PDATSGAVT
+2102 PDTTSGAAT
-2111 HSIAG
+2111 HSMAG
-2116 ISGETSVPDVVISTS
+2116 ISGETSVPDVVISTR

-2137 TQGPRNHEE
+2137 TQGLRNPEE
-2146 AQLEIE
+2146 AQLEME
-2152 PSPPAVSGQETETAV
+2152 PSPPVVSEQETETAV
-2167 VLDNPHLLATATAA
+2167 APDNPHLLATTTAA

-2194 PTTEDTDECHS
+2194 PTTEDTDVCHS
-2205 SPCLNGA
+2205 SPCVNGA
-2212 TCVDGID
+2212 TCADGID
-2219 SFKCLCLPS
+2219 SFKCFCLPS

-2318 FENWRPNQP
+2318 YENWRPNQP
-2327 DNFFAAGE
+2327 DNFFSAGE

-2344 QGEWND
+2344 KGEWND

-2371 PVVENARTF
+2371 PAVENARPF
-2380 GRKKDRYE
+2380 GRKKERYE
-2388 INSMVRYQCNQGYIQ
+2388 INSLVRYQCEQGYVQ

-2418 EPRISCINPS
+2418 QPRISCLNPS

-2438 PRSRSRPSG
+2438 LRSRSKASG
-2447 RAVHRPT
+2447 SAAHRRAH
-2454 H
+2454 

>member
-1 MTTLLLVFVCLRV
+1 MTTLLLVFVCLQV
-14 IAAAVSV
+14 ITAATSV

-33 IPEQSPLRVVLGSS
+33 IPEQSPLRVILGSS

-55 IPEEQDTSALLNPRI
+55 IPEEQDTSALLTPRI

-93 NTEYREAIS
+93 NTEYREVIS

-143 EVLVKGIVFHY
+143 EVLVKGVVFHY

-291 DMCSAGWLADRSVRY
+291 DVCSAGWLADRSVRY

-315 GGNLVGVW
+315 GGNLVGVR
-323 TVYLYIN
+323 TVYLYVN
-330 QTGYPHPSSRYDAIC
+330 QTGYPHPHSRYDAIC
-345 YSEQKEIVI
+345 YS
-354 LVRLHALS
+354 
-362 VRIQLSFSHGSD
+362 
-374 VLWRLSKLPYF
+374 
-385 PLATLNSL
+385 
-393 QQALEVSADLDMGKV
+393 
-408 FPGRAGRRA
+408 
-417 GKVLSDLP
+417 
-425 AVVPS
+425 
-430 VLRCCREPLWRK
+430 
-442 ENHFFYQT
+442 
-450 AMISLLMSEPAN
+450 
-462 TQLLLGGST
+462 
-471 SAVHLA
+471 
-477 GLTMSSLIA
+477 
-486 ALSSDVGDDVETL
+486 GDDVETL

-517 VQTVTQTEVEL
+517 VQTVTRTEVEL
-528 PLPRNATEEEARGS
+528 SLPRNATEEEARGS
-542 IATLEPME
+542 IATLEPMD
-550 ITPIATE
+550 ITPTATE

-572 VTIETAAP
+572 VTVETAVP
-580 EEENVTRGDVTGVWA
+580 EEENVTREDVTGVWA
-595 VPEEVTTIALGY
+595 VPEGVTTITLG
-607 TLTTALTTETAE
+607 TAITTEAAE
-619 VSSVE
+619 VSTVE
-624 EAMGVTATPGLESA
+624 EALGVTATPGLEPA
-638 SAFTVEDQLVRVTA
+638 SVFTAEDQLVQVTA
-652 VPGVDLLPK
+652 APGVGLLPE

-674 DATSRYAF
+674 AGTSRYAF
-682 SFVQAQKAC
+682 SFVQAQQAC
-691 LENNAVIATPE
+691 LENNAIIATPE

-739 KESSPGVRSYGMR
+739 KENSPGVRSYGMR

-778 QFTFS
+778 QFTFP
-783 EAQQYCES
+783 EAQQHCES

-900 EATVET
+900 EVTMET

-921 VFPTDVSVLS
+921 VFPTDVSLLS
-931 VSPSAFP
+931 VTPSAFP
-938 PATVIP
+938 PATIIP
-944 EETSTDASI
+944 EETHTDASV

-977 ISGVTDTSGEPTSG
+977 VSGVPDTSGEPSSG
-991 VFELSG
+991 VFELGG

-1013 TSGFLPGESGLPS
+1013 TSGFLPEESGLPS
-1026 GDLSGLPSGTVD
+1026 GDLSGVTSGIVD

-1050 VSTSRIPEISGM
+1050 VSISRIPEISGM
-1062 PSGVESSGLPSGFS
+1062 PSGVESSGLPFGFS

-1096 TSGFPTVSLVD
+1096 ASGFPTVSLVD
-1107 TTLVEVVTTAP
+1107 STLVEVATTAP

-1137 GFPSTEWDTS
+1137 GFPSAEWDTS

-1153 PSGAELSGEP
+1153 PLGEELSGEPSRGPELSGEP

-1173 SGEPQLSGEPS
+1173 SGRS
-1184 GVKELSGEPS
+1184 ELSGEPS
-1194 GEPQLSGEP
+1194 GI
-1203 SGVKELS
+1203 
-1210 GEPSGEPQLSGEP
+1210 
-1223 SGVPELSGEPSGEPQ
+1223 PELSGEPSGG
-1238 LSGEPSGVPEV
+1238 L
-1249 SGEPSGE
+1249 
-1256 PQLSGEPSGVPELSG
+1256 EL
-1271 GPSGEPELS
+1271 
-1280 GEPSGVPELSGEPS
+1280 
-1294 RGPEHSGL
+1294 SGL

-1310 EPSGTHEVSGL
+1310 EPSGTHEISGL
-1321 VDLSGLPSGIDGSGE
+1321 VDISGLTSGTDGSGE
-1336 ASGITFVDASFEEV
+1336 ASGITFVDASLEEV
-1350 TTTPSITGAEAK
+1350 TTTPPVTGAEAK

-1369 LPSGGEDS
+1369 LPSGGEYA
-1377 SGMVSGSLDISGEP
+1377 SGMASGSSDISGEP
-1391 SGHVDFGGSVSGVLE
+1391 SGHMDFGGSVSGVLE
-1406 MSGHPS
+1406 IGEHPS
-1412 GVIDSSGEVSGDYV
+1412 GVIDISGDVSGVDVSSG
-1426 TSGLPSGE
+1426 LLSGE
-1434 ESGLTSGFPT
+1434 GSGLTSGFPT

-1450 TLVEVVTQT
+1450 TLIEAVTQT

-1468 PSGMIEISG
+1468 PSGVTEISG
-1477 FPSGDRGLSGEG
+1477 SPSGDRGLSGEG
-1489 SGAVETSGFP
+1489 SGAIEASGFP
-1499 SATGDFSG
+1499 SGTGDFSG
-1507 EPSGIPYVSG
+1507 ELSGIPYITG
-1517 DISGAPDLS
+1517 DIPGATDLS
-1526 GQSSAVTDISG
+1526 GQSSAVTDVSG

-1547 VTSDLVEVVTRPTVS
+1547 VTSDLQEVVTRPTVS
-1562 QELGGETAVTFP
+1562 QELGGETAITFP

-1581 EASSSGELSG
+1581 EASASAELSG
-1591 ETSALPESGIETS
+1591 ETSALPESGVETS

-1611 ETSAF
+1611 ETPAF
-1616 PETSIETSTIQ
+1616 PETGIETSTTQ
-1627 EISGE
+1627 EIKISGE

-1638 ASVETSTVHEI
+1638 V
-1649 SGETSAFPEF
+1649 F
-1659 SIETST
+1659 IETST
-1665 IQEISGETSAFPEL
+1665 N
-1679 SIQTSTSQEARGETS
+1679 QEARGETS
-1694 GYPEISIETS
+1694 GYPEVIIETS
-1704 TIQELSGETS
+1704 TAQEVSGETS

-1726 QEISGETSA
+1726 QEISGEASA
-1735 FPEITI
+1735 FPEIRI
-1741 ETSTIQD
+1741 ETSTSQD
-1748 ISGETSAFPEIKMET
+1748 ISGETSAFPEIRIET

-1770 GETSGYPEISIETST
+1770 GETSAYPEISIETST
-1785 VHETSGETSA
+1785 VHETSGETSAFPEIRIQTSTVNEISGETSAFPEITIETSTVLHEISGETSAFPEISIETSTIHDISGETSAFPEISIETSAVHEISGETSAFPEIRIETSTNQEARGETSA

-1816 PEISIE
+1816 PGISIE
-1822 TSTVHEI
+1822 T
-1829 SGESSAFPEIR
+1829 P
-1840 IETSTNQEARGE
+1840 TNQEARGE
-1852 TSGYPEISIE
+1852 TSGYPEIIIE
-1862 TSTVHETSG
+1862 TSTVQE
-1871 EASAFPEISIE
+1871 
-1882 TSTVHEISGE
+1882 VSGE
-1892 TSAFPEISI
+1892 TSVPPEIRV
-1901 ETSTVHEISG
+1901 ETSTN
-1911 ETSAFPEISIE
+1911 
-1922 TSTVH
+1922 
-1927 EISGETSAFPEISI
+1927 
-1941 ETSTVHE
+1941 
-1948 ISGETSAFPE
+1948 
-1958 IRIETSTSQEARGET
+1958 QEARGET
-1973 SAFPEISIETST
+1973 SAFPETSIETST

-1994 AFPEISTETL
+1994 AFPEIS
-2004 TSQEARGET
+2004 R
-2013 SAYPEISIET
+2013 ET
-2023 STVQELSGETS
+2023 STV
-2034 AFPEIRIETSTS
+2034 
-2046 QEARGETSAFPEIS
+2046 
-2060 IETSSVHET
+2060 HET
-2069 SVEASALPAVNIETA
+2069 SGEASALPAADIDTAANIDIA
-2084 ATSLASGEPSGA
+2084 ATSLASGEPTGA
-2096 PEEKEV
+2096 PEEKEI
-2102 PDATSGAVT
+2102 PDATSGSVT
-2111 HSIAG
+2111 HLT
-2116 ISGETSVPDVVISTS
+2116 SGETSVPDIVISTS
-2131 TPDVEP
+2131 APPVEP
-2137 TQGPRNHEE
+2137 TPGPRNLEA

-2152 PSPPAVSGQETETAV
+2152 PSPPAVSGQEMEAAV

-2181 LPQVSQEAIDALG
+2181 LPQVPQEAIDTLG

-2228 YGGDLCEIDLENCEE
+2228 YGGDLCEIDQENCEE

-2252 YRHFEERETW
+2252 YRHFEDRETW
-2262 MDAETRCR
+2262 MDAEARCR

-2318 FENWRPNQP
+2318 YENWRPNQP

-2365 VACGDP
+2365 VTCGDP
-2371 PVVENARTF
+2371 PMVENARTF

-2428 NYQRRLYKRS
+2428 SYQRRLYKRS
-2438 PRSRSRPSG
+2438 LRSQSRPSG

>member
-1 MTTLLLVFVCLRV
+1 MTTLLLVFVCLQV
-14 IAAAVSV
+14 ITAANSV

-33 IPEQSPLRVVLGSS
+33 IPEQSPLRVILGSS

-55 IPEEQDTSALLNPRI
+55 IPEEQDTSVMLTPRI

-93 NTEYREAIS
+93 NSEYREVIS

-254 ATAPEKFTF
+254 ATTPEKFTF
-263 QEAFD
+263 QEAFE
-268 KCRSLGARLATTG
+268 KCRGLGARLATTG

-291 DMCSAGWLADRSVRY
+291 DVCSAGWLADRSVRY

-315 GGNLVGVW
+315 GGNLVGVR
-323 TVYLYIN
+323 TVYLHAN
-330 QTGYPHPSSRYDAIC
+330 QTGYPHPDSRYDAIC
-345 YSEQKEIVI
+345 YS
-354 LVRLHALS
+354 
-362 VRIQLSFSHGSD
+362 
-374 VLWRLSKLPYF
+374 
-385 PLATLNSL
+385 
-393 QQALEVSADLDMGKV
+393 
-408 FPGRAGRRA
+408 
-417 GKVLSDLP
+417 
-425 AVVPS
+425 
-430 VLRCCREPLWRK
+430 
-442 ENHFFYQT
+442 
-450 AMISLLMSEPAN
+450 
-462 TQLLLGGST
+462 
-471 SAVHLA
+471 
-477 GLTMSSLIA
+477 
-486 ALSSDVGDDVETL
+486 GDDIESL
-499 VPGQFIDET
+499 VPGQFIDEL

-528 PLPRNATEEEARGS
+528 PLSRNATEEEARGS
-542 IATLEPME
+542 IATLEPIE
-550 ITPIATE
+550 ITPTATRLDE
-557 LYEGFTVLPDLFATG
+557 SFTALPDLFTTALTA
-572 VTIETAAP
+572 ETAAT
-580 EEENVTRGDVTGVWA
+580 EEENVTREDVTAVWT
-595 VPEEVTTIALGY
+595 VPEEATTTDLGTAVTTLAFG
-607 TLTTALTTETAE
+607 TASTTETAE

-624 EAMGVTATPGLESA
+624 EVVGVTATPGLESA
-638 SAFTVEDQLVRVTA
+638 SAFTEEDQLVRVTA
-652 VPGVDLLPK
+652 APGAGHLPE

-674 DATSRYAF
+674 AATSRYAF

-691 LENNAVIATPE
+691 LENSAVIATPQ

-728 IVNPRSNCVGD
+728 IVNPRNNCIGD
-739 KESSPGVRSYGMR
+739 KEDTPGVRSYGMR

-766 LKGEVFFATQPE
+766 LKGDVFFATQPE
-778 QFTFS
+778 QFTFP
-783 EAQQYCES
+783 EAQRFCES

-840 VRTVYQHY
+840 VRTVYQHH

-868 PPAEEEGVT
+868 PPVEEEGVT
-877 SFFEEDVLAT
+877 PFFEDVLAT

-900 EATVET
+900 EVTMET
-906 EFATQPENQTAWGTE
+906 ESATQPENQTAWGTE
-921 VFPTDVSVLS
+921 VFPTDVSLLS

-938 PATVIP
+938 PATIVP
-944 EETSTDASI
+944 EETSTNASL

-977 ISGVTDTSGEPTSG
+977 VPGVPDTSGEPTSG
-991 VFELSG
+991 GFGLSG
-997 EHSGIGE
+997 DHSGIGE

-1013 TSGFLPGESGLPS
+1013 ASGFPPGESGLPS
-1026 GDLSGLPSGTVD
+1026 GDLSGVSSGVVG
-1038 ISGLPSAEEDVS
+1038 ISGLPSAEGETSVS
-1050 VSTSRIPEISGM
+1050 VSRIPEISGM
-1062 PSGVESSGLPSGFS
+1062 PPEGESSGLPFGVS

-1083 LVSGVSSGEESGL
+1083 LVSGVSSGEETGVA
-1096 TSGFPTVSLVD
+1096 SGFPTVSLVD
-1107 TTLVEVVTTAP
+1107 TTLVEVVTAAT
-1118 ERREEGKGS
+1118 ERQEEGKGS

-1137 GFPSTEWDTS
+1137 GFPSSEWDSS
-1147 GRAQGL
+1147 GGIHCL
-1153 PSGAELSGEP
+1153 PSGAEPSGVP
-1163 SGVPELSGEP
+1163 SGVPELSGLS
-1173 SGEPQLSGEPS
+1173 SGGS
-1184 GVKELSGEPS
+1184 ELSGF
-1194 GEPQLSGEP
+1194 
-1203 SGVKELS
+1203 
-1210 GEPSGEPQLSGEP
+1210 
-1223 SGVPELSGEPSGEPQ
+1223 
-1238 LSGEPSGVPEV
+1238 
-1249 SGEPSGE
+1249 
-1256 PQLSGEPSGVPELSG
+1256 
-1271 GPSGEPELS
+1271 
-1280 GEPSGVPELSGEPS
+1280 
-1294 RGPEHSGL
+1294 
-1302 PSGLDVSG
+1302 PSGLDGSG
-1310 EPSGTHEVSGL
+1310 ETSGTHETSGL
-1321 VDLSGLPSGIDGSGE
+1321 VDLSGLASGSEGSSE
-1336 ASGITFVDASFEEV
+1336 ASGVTFVDATLEEV
-1350 TTTPSITGAEAK
+1350 TTTSPVTGAEAK
-1362 EILEISG
+1362 EIWETSG
-1369 LPSGGEDS
+1369 LPSGDEDG

-1391 SGHVDFGGSVSGVLE
+1391 SGHVDFGGSVFGGLE
-1406 MSGHPS
+1406 MSGYPS
-1412 GVIDSSGEVSGDYV
+1412 GVTDSSGDISGADV
-1426 TSGLPSGE
+1426 ISGLLSGE

-1450 TLVEVVTQT
+1450 PLVEVVTQT

-1477 FPSGDRGLSGEG
+1477 FTSGDRGLSGEG

-1499 SATGDFSG
+1499 SGDLSG
-1507 EPSGIPYVSG
+1507 EPSGIPYISG
-1517 DISGAPDLS
+1517 DFSGATDLS
-1526 GQSSAVTDISG
+1526 GQSSTVADISG
-1537 EASGLPEVTL
+1537 EASGLPGITL
-1547 VTSDLVEVVTRPTVS
+1547 VTSDLVEVVTRPTIS
-1562 QELGGETAVTFP
+1562 QELGGETATFP
-1574 YGFGPSG
+1574 YSLGTSG
-1581 EASSSGELSG
+1581 EGSGSGELSG
-1591 ETSALPESGIETS
+1591 ETSALPESALETS
-1604 TAYEISG
+1604 TAYESSG

-1616 PETSIETSTIQ
+1616 PETGTETSTI
-1627 EISGE
+1627 
-1632 TSAFPE
+1632 
-1638 ASVETSTVHEI
+1638 HEI
-1649 SGETSAFPEF
+1649 SGEASAFPEF
-1659 SIETST
+1659 N
-1665 IQEISGETSAFPEL
+1665 
-1679 SIQTSTSQEARGETS
+1679 
-1694 GYPEISIETS
+1694 
-1704 TIQELSGETS
+1704 
-1714 AFPESSTETSTI
+1714 TETSTI

-1735 FPEITI
+1735 FPEIFTETSTSQEARGETSGYPEIIIEASTGQEASGETSAFPGSGTETSTIPEISGETSAFPEIRI
-1741 ETSTIQD
+1741 ETSTSQD
-1748 ISGETSAFPEIKMET
+1748 ISGETSAFPEIRIET

-1770 GETSGYPEISIETST
+1770 GEISGYPEISIETST

-1807 EISGETSAF
+1807 EISGE
-1816 PEISIE
+1816 
-1822 TSTVHEI
+1822 
-1829 SGESSAFPEIR
+1829 SSAFPEIR
-1840 IETSTNQEARGE
+1840 IETYTN
-1852 TSGYPEISIE
+1852 
-1862 TSTVHETSG
+1862 
-1871 EASAFPEISIE
+1871 
-1882 TSTVHEISGE
+1882 
-1892 TSAFPEISI
+1892 
-1901 ETSTVHEISG
+1901 
-1911 ETSAFPEISIE
+1911 
-1922 TSTVH
+1922 
-1927 EISGETSAFPEISI
+1927 
-1941 ETSTVHE
+1941 
-1948 ISGETSAFPE
+1948 
-1958 IRIETSTSQEARGET
+1958 
-1973 SAFPEISIETST
+1973 
-1985 VHEISGEAS
+1985 
-1994 AFPEISTETL
+1994 
-2004 TSQEARGET
+2004 QEARGET

-2023 STVQELSGETS
+2023 STVHETSGDMSSFPEISIETSTIHETSGEIPAFPEIRIETSTGEEARGETSTFPEISIETSTVHDISGETSAFPEFSIETPTSQEARSETSAHPEIFIETSTVQEVSGETS
-2034 AFPEIRIETSTS
+2034 AFPEIRIGTPTS
-2046 QEARGETSAFPEIS
+2046 QEARGETFPEIS
-2060 IETSSVHET
+2060 IETSTAHET
-2069 SVEASALPAVNIETA
+2069 SGEASALPAANIKTA
-2084 ATSLASGEPSGA
+2084 ATSLASGEPFGT
-2096 PEEKEV
+2096 PEEKEI
-2102 PDATSGAVT
+2102 PDTTSGAVT

-2116 ISGETSVPDVVISTS
+2116 ILGETSVPDTVISTR

-2137 TQGPRNHEE
+2137 TQGLRNPEE
-2146 AQLEIE
+2146 AQLEME
-2152 PSPPAVSGQETETAV
+2152 PSPPVVSEQETETAV
-2167 VLDNPHLLATATAA
+2167 APDNPHLLATTTAA

-2194 PTTEDTDECHS
+2194 PTTE
-2205 SPCLNGA
+2205 
-2212 TCVDGID
+2212 
-2219 SFKCLCLPS
+2219 
-2228 YGGDLCEIDLENCEE
+2228 DLENCEE

-2318 FENWRPNQP
+2318 YENWRPNQP
-2327 DNFFAAGE
+2327 DNFFSAGE

-2344 QGEWND
+2344 KGEWND

-2371 PVVENARTF
+2371 PAVENARTF
-2380 GRKKDRYE
+2380 GRKKERYE
-2388 INSMVRYQCNQGYIQ
+2388 INAMVRYQCEPGFIQ
-2403 RHVPTIRCQPNGQWE
+2403 RHVPTIRCQPDGHWE
-2418 EPRISCINPS
+2418 QPRISCLNPS
-2428 NYQRRLYKRS
+2428 SYQRRLYKRS
-2438 PRSRSRPSG
+2438 PRSRSKPSG
-2447 RAVHRPT
+2447 SAVHST

>member
-1 MTTLLLVFVCLRV
+1 MTTLLLVFVCLQV
-14 IAAAVSV
+14 ITAASSV
-21 ELSDSSDGLEVK
+21 ELSDISDGLEVK

-55 IPEEQDTSALLNPRI
+55 IPEEQDTSVMLNPRI

-88 GKIRL
+88 GRIRL
-93 NTEYREAIS
+93 NSEYREAIS

-315 GGNLVGVW
+315 GGNLVGVR
-323 TVYLYIN
+323 TVYLYVN
-330 QTGYPHPSSRYDAIC
+330 QTGYPHPDSRYDAIC
-345 YSEQKEIVI
+345 YS
-354 LVRLHALS
+354 
-362 VRIQLSFSHGSD
+362 
-374 VLWRLSKLPYF
+374 
-385 PLATLNSL
+385 
-393 QQALEVSADLDMGKV
+393 
-408 FPGRAGRRA
+408 
-417 GKVLSDLP
+417 
-425 AVVPS
+425 
-430 VLRCCREPLWRK
+430 
-442 ENHFFYQT
+442 
-450 AMISLLMSEPAN
+450 
-462 TQLLLGGST
+462 
-471 SAVHLA
+471 
-477 GLTMSSLIA
+477 
-486 ALSSDVGDDVETL
+486 GDDVETL
-499 VPGQFIDET
+499 IPGQFIDET

-517 VQTVTQTEVEL
+517 VQTVTQAEVEL
-528 PLPRNATEEEARGS
+528 PLSRNATEEEARGS
-542 IATLEPME
+542 IATLEPIE
-550 ITPIATE
+550 ITPTATE
-557 LYEGFTVLPDLFATG
+557 LYEGFTVLPDLFTTSVTAETVAT
-572 VTIETAAP
+572 
-580 EEENVTRGDVTGVWA
+580 EEANVTREDVSAVWT
-595 VPEEVTTIALGY
+595 VPEEVTTTDLGTAITTIALG
-607 TLTTALTTETAE
+607 TAVTSETAE
-619 VSSVE
+619 VNSVE
-624 EAMGVTATPGLESA
+624 EVVGVTATPGLESA
-638 SAFTVEDQLVRVTA
+638 SVFTVEDQLVRVTA
-652 VPGVDLLPK
+652 APGAGHLPE

-674 DATSRYAF
+674 SATSRYAF
-682 SFVQAQKAC
+682 SFVQAQQAC
-691 LENNAVIATPE
+691 LENSAVIATPQ

-728 IVNPRSNCVGD
+728 IVNPRNNCVGD
-739 KESSPGVRSYGMR
+739 KENSPGVRSYGMR

-778 QFTFS
+778 QFTFP

-821 SLRYPIVSPRPAC
+821 SLRYPIVSPRPTC
-834 GGDAPG
+834 GGDTAG
-840 VRTVYQHY
+840 VRTLYQHH

-868 PPAEEEGVT
+868 PPEEEEGVT
-877 SFFEEDVLAT
+877 PFFEDVLAT

-900 EATVET
+900 EVTMET

-921 VFPTDVSVLS
+921 VFPTDVSLLS
-931 VSPSAFP
+931 VSPPAFP
-938 PATVIP
+938 PTTIIP
-944 EETSTDASI
+944 EETSTNASVN
-953 SEVSGEVTESGEH
+953 EVSGQVTESGEH

-977 ISGVTDTSGEPTSG
+977 VSGVLDTSGEPTSG

-1026 GDLSGLPSGTVD
+1026 GDLSGVASGVVD
-1038 ISGLPSAEEDVS
+1038 ISGLSSAEGEVS
-1050 VSTSRIPEISGM
+1050 VSTSSIPEIRGM
-1062 PSGVESSGLPSGFS
+1062 PSGVESSGLPLGAS

-1083 LVSGVSSGEESGL
+1083 LVSGMSSGEESGL
-1096 TSGFPTVSLVD
+1096 ASGFPTISLVD
-1107 TTLVEVVTTAP
+1107 TTLVEVVTTVP
-1118 ERREEGKGS
+1118 ERREEGKGT

-1137 GFPSTEWDTS
+1137 GFPSSEWDRS
-1147 GRAQGL
+1147 GGVQGL
-1153 PSGAELSGEP
+1153 PSGSEPSGEPSGGLELSGEP
-1163 SGVPELSGEP
+1163 SGVPDLSGLP
-1173 SGEPQLSGEPS
+1173 SGGS
-1184 GVKELSGEPS
+1184 EL
-1194 GEPQLSGEP
+1194 
-1203 SGVKELS
+1203 
-1210 GEPSGEPQLSGEP
+1210 
-1223 SGVPELSGEPSGEPQ
+1223 
-1238 LSGEPSGVPEV
+1238 
-1249 SGEPSGE
+1249 
-1256 PQLSGEPSGVPELSG
+1256 
-1271 GPSGEPELS
+1271 
-1280 GEPSGVPELSGEPS
+1280 
-1294 RGPEHSGL
+1294 SGL

-1310 EPSGTHEVSGL
+1310 ETPGTHEVSGL
-1321 VDLSGLPSGIDGSGE
+1321 VDLSGLSSGIDGSGE
-1336 ASGITFVDASFEEV
+1336 ASSITFVDITLEEV
-1350 TTTPSITGAEAK
+1350 TTTPSVTEAEAK

-1369 LPSGGEDS
+1369 LPSGGEDA
-1377 SGMVSGSLDISGEP
+1377 SGTVFGNLDISGQP

-1406 MSGHPS
+1406 MSGYPS
-1412 GVIDSSGEVSGDYV
+1412 GVIDSSGDVSGADV
-1426 TSGLPSGE
+1426 TSGLLSGE
-1434 ESGLTSGFPT
+1434 ESGFTSGFPT

-1468 PSGMIEISG
+1468 PSGTIEISG

-1489 SGAVETSGFP
+1489 SGAVEASGLP
-1499 SATGDFSG
+1499 SGAGGFSG
-1507 EPSGIPYVSG
+1507 EPSGIPY
-1517 DISGAPDLS
+1517 ISGEFSGAADLS
-1526 GQSSAVTDISG
+1526 GQSSAVTDFSG
-1537 EASGLPEVTL
+1537 EVSGLPEVTL

-1574 YGFGPSG
+1574 YSLGLSG
-1581 EASSSGELSG
+1581 EASASGELSG
-1591 ETSALPESGIETS
+1591 ETSALPESGLETS

-1616 PETSIETSTIQ
+1616 PETNIETSTTH
-1627 EISGE
+1627 G
-1632 TSAFPE
+1632 
-1638 ASVETSTVHEI
+1638 I

-1659 SIETST
+1659 NV
-1665 IQEISGETSAFPEL
+1665 
-1679 SIQTSTSQEARGETS
+1679 
-1694 GYPEISIETS
+1694 
-1704 TIQELSGETS
+1704 
-1714 AFPESSTETSTI
+1714 ETSTI

-1735 FPEITI
+1735 FPEIST
-1741 ETSTIQD
+1741 ETSTIQEVSGETSAFPESSTETSTIKE
-1748 ISGETSAFPEIKMET
+1748 ISGETSAFPEIRIETSTSQDISGEASAFPEIRIET

-1770 GETSGYPEISIETST
+1770 GEISGYPEISIETSTVHETSGETSAFPEISIETSTVHEISGESSAFPEIRIETYTNQEARGETSAYPEISIETST

-1816 PEISIE
+1816 PEI
-1822 TSTVHEI
+1822 
-1829 SGESSAFPEIR
+1829 R
-1840 IETSTNQEARGE
+1840 IETSTSQEAR
-1852 TSGYPEISIE
+1852 
-1862 TSTVHETSG
+1862 G

-1882 TSTVHEISGE
+1882 TSTVHDISGE

-1901 ETSTVHEISG
+1901 ET
-1911 ETSAFPEISIE
+1911 P
-1922 TSTVH
+1922 
-1927 EISGETSAFPEISI
+1927 
-1941 ETSTVHE
+1941 
-1948 ISGETSAFPE
+1948 
-1958 IRIETSTSQEARGET
+1958 TSQEARGET
-1973 SAFPEISIETST
+1973 S
-1985 VHEISGEAS
+1985 G
-1994 AFPEISTETL
+1994 
-2004 TSQEARGET
+2004 
-2013 SAYPEISIET
+2013 YPEIYIET
-2023 STVQELSGETS
+2023 STVQEASEETS
-2034 AFPEIRIETSTS
+2034 AFPEIGIETPTS
-2046 QEARGETSAFPEIS
+2046 QEARSETFPETST
-2060 IETSSVHET
+2060 ETSTVHQT
-2069 SVEASALPAVNIETA
+2069 SGEASALPAANIKTA
-2084 ATSLASGEPSGA
+2084 ATSLAGEEPFGT
-2096 PEEKEV
+2096 PEEEIT
-2102 PDATSGAVT
+2102 DATSGAVT

-2116 ISGETSVPDVVISTS
+2116 ISGETSVPDFVISTR
-2131 TPDVEP
+2131 TPDVET
-2137 TQGPRNHEE
+2137 TQGPRNPEE

-2152 PSPPAVSGQETETAV
+2152 LSPPVVSGQETETAV
-2167 VLDNPHLLATATAA
+2167 ALDSPHLLATTTAA
-2181 LPQVSQEAIDALG
+2181 LPQASQEAIDALG

-2212 TCVDGID
+2212 TCADGID

-2307 DFRWSDGHSLQ
+2307 DFRWSDGHALQ
-2318 FENWRPNQP
+2318 YENWRPNQP
-2327 DNFFAAGE
+2327 DNFFSAGE

-2344 QGEWND
+2344 RGEWND

-2371 PVVENARTF
+2371 PAVENARTF
-2380 GRKKDRYE
+2380 GRKKERYE

-2418 EPRISCINPS
+2418 EPRISCLNS
-2428 NYQRRLYKRS
+2428 SSYQRRLYKRS

-2447 RAVHRPT
+2447 SAVHRPT

>member
-1 MTTLLLVFVCLRV
+1 MTTLLLAFVCLRV
-14 IAAAVSV
+14 ITAAVSV

-55 IPEEQDTSALLNPRI
+55 IPEEEDTSALLTPRI

-93 NTEYREAIS
+93 NTEYREVIS

-315 GGNLVGVW
+315 GGNLVGVR
-323 TVYLYIN
+323 TVYLYVN
-330 QTGYPHPSSRYDAIC
+330 QTGYPHPDSRYDAIC
-345 YSEQKEIVI
+345 YS
-354 LVRLHALS
+354 
-362 VRIQLSFSHGSD
+362 
-374 VLWRLSKLPYF
+374 
-385 PLATLNSL
+385 
-393 QQALEVSADLDMGKV
+393 
-408 FPGRAGRRA
+408 
-417 GKVLSDLP
+417 
-425 AVVPS
+425 
-430 VLRCCREPLWRK
+430 
-442 ENHFFYQT
+442 
-450 AMISLLMSEPAN
+450 
-462 TQLLLGGST
+462 
-471 SAVHLA
+471 
-477 GLTMSSLIA
+477 
-486 ALSSDVGDDVETL
+486 GDDVEIL

-508 GSELGSAFT
+508 GSELGSGFT

-542 IATLEPME
+542 IATLEPIE
-550 ITPIATE
+550 ITPTATE

-572 VTIETAAP
+572 ATVETAAP
-580 EEENVTRGDVTGVWA
+580 GEENMTRGDVTGLGT
-595 VPEEVTTIALGY
+595 VPEEVTTIALG
-607 TLTTALTTETAE
+607 TAITTETAE

-624 EAMGVTATPGLESA
+624 EVVGVTATPGLESA
-638 SAFTVEDQLVRVTA
+638 SALTVEDQLVQATA
-652 VPGVDLLPK
+652 APGVGLLPE

-674 DATSRYAF
+674 AATSRYAF

-691 LENNAVIATPE
+691 LQNNAVIATPE

-778 QFTFS
+778 QFTFP
-783 EAQQYCES
+783 EAQRYCES
-791 QNATLASV
+791 QNSTLASV

-900 EATVET
+900 EVTVET

-921 VFPTDVSVLS
+921 VFPTDVLLLS
-931 VSPSAFP
+931 VSPSSFP

-944 EETSTDASI
+944 EETSTNASI

-966 QVSGESSASGW
+966 QVSGESSTSGW
-977 ISGVTDTSGEPTSG
+977 VSGVPDTSGEPTSG
-991 VFELSG
+991 VFEHSG

-1013 TSGFLPGESGLPS
+1013 TSGLLPGESGLPS
-1026 GDLSGLPSGTVD
+1026 GDLSGVPSGTVD
-1038 ISGLPSAEEDVS
+1038 ISGLSSAEEDVS
-1050 VSTSRIPEISGM
+1050 VSISRIPEIRGM

-1076 GEISGTE
+1076 GDISGTE

-1137 GFPSTEWDTS
+1137 GFPSSEWDTS
-1147 GRAQGL
+1147 GRAHGL
-1153 PSGAELSGEP
+1153 PSGAELSGEPSGEPELSGEPSGVPKLSGELSRGSELSGEP

-1173 SGEPQLSGEPS
+1173 SGG
-1184 GVKELSGEPS
+1184 
-1194 GEPQLSGEP
+1194 
-1203 SGVKELS
+1203 
-1210 GEPSGEPQLSGEP
+1210 
-1223 SGVPELSGEPSGEPQ
+1223 PEL
-1238 LSGEPSGVPEV
+1238 
-1249 SGEPSGE
+1249 
-1256 PQLSGEPSGVPELSG
+1256 
-1271 GPSGEPELS
+1271 
-1280 GEPSGVPELSGEPS
+1280 
-1294 RGPEHSGL
+1294 SGL
-1302 PSGLDVSG
+1302 PSGLNVNG

-1321 VDLSGLPSGIDGSGE
+1321 VDISGLTSGIEGSGE
-1336 ASGITFVDASFEEV
+1336 ASGITFVDTSLEEV
-1350 TTTPSITGAEAK
+1350 TTTPSITEAEAK

-1369 LPSGGEDS
+1369 LPSGGEDA
-1377 SGMVSGSLDISGEP
+1377 SGMVSGNLDISGEP

-1406 MSGHPS
+1406 MSGQPS
-1412 GVIDSSGEVSGDYV
+1412 GVIDSSGEVSGVDV
-1426 TSGLPSGE
+1426 TSGLLSGE

-1489 SGAVETSGFP
+1489 SGAVEASGFP
-1499 SATGDFSG
+1499 SGTVDFSG
-1507 EPSGIPYVSG
+1507 EPSGFPYISG
-1517 DISGAPDLS
+1517 DISGATDLS
-1526 GQSSAVTDISG
+1526 GESSTVTDISG
-1537 EASGLPEVTL
+1537 ESSGLPEVTL

-1574 YGFGPSG
+1574 YSFGPSG
-1581 EASSSGELSG
+1581 ESSASGELSG
-1591 ETSALPESGIETS
+1591 ETPALPESGIETS

-1616 PETSIETSTIQ
+1616 PETSLETSTIQ

-1638 ASVETSTVHEI
+1638 TSVETSTFHEI
-1649 SGETSAFPEF
+1649 SGETSAYPEF

-1665 IQEISGETSAFPEL
+1665 IQEIKV
-1679 SIQTSTSQEARGETS
+1679 
-1694 GYPEISIETS
+1694 
-1704 TIQELSGETS
+1704 SGETS

-1726 QEISGETSA
+1726 QEISGEASA
-1735 FPEITI
+1735 FPEIRI
-1741 ETSTIQD
+1741 ETSTSQD
-1748 ISGETSAFPEIKMET
+1748 ISGETSAFPEIRIET

-1770 GETSGYPEISIETST
+1770 GEVSGYPEISIQTST

-1795 FPEISIETSTVH
+1795 FPEISIETSAVH

-1852 TSGYPEISIE
+1852 TSGYPEISIK
-1862 TSTVHETSG
+1862 TSTVHETG
-1871 EASAFPEISIE
+1871 
-1882 TSTVHEISGE
+1882 GE

-1927 EISGETSAFPEISI
+1927 EISGDTSIFPEIRIETSTSQEARGETSAFPEIII
-1941 ETSTVHE
+1941 ETSTVQE
-1948 ISGETSAFPE
+1948 VSGETSAFPE

-1985 VHEISGEAS
+1985 VHESG
-1994 AFPEISTETL
+1994 
-2004 TSQEARGET
+2004 
-2013 SAYPEISIET
+2013 
-2023 STVQELSGETS
+2023 GETS
-2034 AFPEIRIETSTS
+2034 AFPD
-2046 QEARGETSAFPEIS
+2046 FS
-2060 IETSSVHET
+2060 IETATVHET
-2069 SVEASALPAVNIETA
+2069 SGEASALPAANIETA

-2096 PEEKEV
+2096 PEEKEI
-2102 PDATSGAVT
+2102 PDAVSGAGT
-2111 HSIAG
+2111 HSVAG
-2116 ISGETSVPDVVISTS
+2116 ISGETSVPDILISTS
-2131 TPDVEP
+2131 APDVEP
-2137 TQGPRNHEE
+2137 TQGPGNPEE

-2152 PSPPAVSGQETETAV
+2152 PSPPAVSGQEMETAV
-2167 VLDNPHLLATATAA
+2167 VLDNPHLLATTTAA

-2252 YRHFEERETW
+2252 YRHFEDRETW
-2262 MDAETRCR
+2262 MDAESRCR

>member
-1 MTTLLLVFVCLRV
+1 MTTLLLVFVCLRA
-14 IAAAVSV
+14 ITAATSV
-21 ELSDSSDGLEVK
+21 VLSDSSDGLEVK
-33 IPEQSPLRVVLGSS
+33 IPEQSPLRVALGSS

-55 IPEEQDTSALLNPRI
+55 IPEEEDTSALLTPRI

-93 NTEYREAIS
+93 NTEYREVVS

-143 EVLVKGIVFHY
+143 EVLVKGVVFHY

-210 HWPRERCYGDKDE
+210 HLPRERCYGDKDE

-232 REPDETY
+232 RETDETY

-254 ATAPEKFTF
+254 ATSPEKFTF

-315 GGNLVGVW
+315 GGNLVGVR
-323 TVYLYIN
+323 TVYLYVN
-330 QTGYPHPSSRYDAIC
+330 QTGYPHPHSRYDAIC
-345 YSEQKEIVI
+345 YSGED
-354 LVRLHALS
+354 
-362 VRIQLSFSHGSD
+362 F
-374 VLWRLSKLPYF
+374 
-385 PLATLNSL
+385 
-393 QQALEVSADLDMGKV
+393 
-408 FPGRAGRRA
+408 
-417 GKVLSDLP
+417 
-425 AVVPS
+425 
-430 VLRCCREPLWRK
+430 
-442 ENHFFYQT
+442 
-450 AMISLLMSEPAN
+450 
-462 TQLLLGGST
+462 
-471 SAVHLA
+471 
-477 GLTMSSLIA
+477 
-486 ALSSDVGDDVETL
+486 ETL
-499 VPGQFIDET
+499 VPGQFTDEV

-528 PLPRNATEEEARGS
+528 TLPRNATEEEARGS

-550 ITPIATE
+550 ITPAATE
-557 LYEGFTVLPDLFATG
+557 LYEGFTGLPDLLATVATG
-572 VTIETAAP
+572 ETSSP
-580 EEENVTRGDVTGVWA
+580 GEENVTREEVTGVWA
-595 VPEEVTTIALGY
+595 VPEEVTTLVSV
-607 TLTTALTTETAE
+607 TTVTTETVE

-624 EAMGVTATPGLESA
+624 EAVGVTATPGLEPA
-638 SAFTVEDQLVRVTA
+638 SAFTVEDHLVRVTA
-652 VPGVDLLPK
+652 VPDVALIPR

-674 DATSRYAF
+674 AATSRYAL
-682 SFVQAQKAC
+682 SFVQAQQAC
-691 LENNAVIATPE
+691 LQNNAVIATPE

-778 QFTFS
+778 QFTFQ

-812 CYAGWLADG
+812 CYPGWLADG

-840 VRTVYQHY
+840 VRTIYQHY

-868 PPAEEEGVT
+868 PSVEEEGVT
-877 SFFEEDVLAT
+877 SLFEEEVMVT
-887 QVIPGVEGVPSGE
+887 QVIPGVEGIPSGE
-900 EATVET
+900 ETTVEMEFST
-906 EFATQPENQTAWGTE
+906 EIENQTAWGTE
-921 VFPTDVSVLS
+921 VFPTDVSLLS

-938 PATVIP
+938 PATIIP
-944 EETSTDASI
+944 EETSTNASI
-953 SEVSGEVTESGEH
+953 TEVSVSGEIPESGEH

-977 ISGVTDTSGEPTSG
+977 VSGVPDTSGEPTSG
-991 VFELSG
+991 GFELSG

-1026 GDLSGLPSGTVD
+1026 GDLSGLTSGTVD
-1038 ISGLPSAEEDVS
+1038 ISGLPSAEEDITVS
-1050 VSTSRIPEISGM
+1050 ASRIPEISGM
-1062 PSGVESSGLPSGFS
+1062 PSGVESSGLHSGFS

-1083 LVSGVSSGEESGL
+1083 LISGLPSGEESGL
-1096 TSGFPTVSLVD
+1096 TSGFPTISLVD
-1107 TTLVEVVTTAP
+1107 STLVEVVTTAP
-1118 ERREEGKGS
+1118 GRQEEGKGS
-1127 IGVSGEGDLS
+1127 IGVSGEGELS
-1137 GFPSTEWDTS
+1137 GFPSAEWDTS
-1147 GRAQGL
+1147 GGARGL
-1153 PSGAELSGEP
+1153 PSGAETSGEPSGVPELSGEPFGVPELSGEP

-1173 SGEPQLSGEPS
+1173 SG
-1184 GVKELSGEPS
+1184 
-1194 GEPQLSGEP
+1194 
-1203 SGVKELS
+1203 
-1210 GEPSGEPQLSGEP
+1210 
-1223 SGVPELSGEPSGEPQ
+1223 VPELSGF
-1238 LSGEPSGVPEV
+1238 
-1249 SGEPSGE
+1249 
-1256 PQLSGEPSGVPELSG
+1256 
-1271 GPSGEPELS
+1271 
-1280 GEPSGVPELSGEPS
+1280 
-1294 RGPEHSGL
+1294 

-1310 EPSGTHEVSGL
+1310 EPSGIPEVSGG
-1321 VDLSGLPSGIDGSGE
+1321 VDLSGLTSGGDGSGE
-1336 ASGITFVDASFEEV
+1336 ASGVTFINASLEEV
-1350 TTTPSITGAEAK
+1350 TTPSTAEAEAK

-1369 LPSGGEDS
+1369 LPSGGGET
-1377 SGMVSGSLDISGEP
+1377 SGMASGSLEVSGQP
-1391 SGHVDFGGSVSGVLE
+1391 SGHMDFGGSVSGVLE
-1406 MSGHPS
+1406 MSGLPS
-1412 GVIDSSGEVSGDYV
+1412 GVIDGSGEVSGVDV

-1459 SVAQEVGEG
+1459 SIAQEVGEG
-1468 PSGMIEISG
+1468 PSGVMEISG
-1477 FPSGDRGLSGEG
+1477 FPSGDRGLSGEV
-1489 SGAVETSGFP
+1489 SGAVESSGFP
-1499 SATGDFSG
+1499 SGTGDFSG
-1507 EPSGIPYVSG
+1507 EPSGVPYFSG
-1517 DISGAPDLS
+1517 DISGATDVS
-1526 GQSSAVTDISG
+1526 GQPSAVTDISG
-1537 EASGLPEVTL
+1537 EVSGLPEVTL

-1562 QELGGETAVTFP
+1562 QELGGEAAVTFP

-1581 EASSSGELSG
+1581 EASASGELSG
-1591 ETSALPESGIETS
+1591 ETSALPERGIEAS
-1604 TAYEISG
+1604 TVYETSG
-1611 ETSAF
+1611 ETSAY
-1616 PETSIETSTIQ
+1616 PEISVETSTIQ

-1632 TSAFPE
+1632 TSAYPE
-1638 ASVETSTVHEI
+1638 VSVETSTIQEIKI
-1649 SGETSAFPEF
+1649 SGETSAFPEISTETSTIQEISGESSAF
-1659 SIETST
+1659 PEISTETSTIQEISGESSAFPEIRIETST
-1665 IQEISGETSAFPEL
+1665 IQEISGESSAFPE
-1679 SIQTSTSQEARGETS
+1679 IRIETSTSQEARGETS
-1694 GYPEISIETS
+1694 GFPEITIEAS
-1704 TIQELSGETS
+1704 TVHET
-1714 AFPESSTETSTI
+1714 
-1726 QEISGETSA
+1726 SGETSA

-1741 ETSTIQD
+1741 E
-1748 ISGETSAFPEIKMET
+1748 A
-1763 FTSQEAR
+1763 
-1770 GETSGYPEISIETST
+1770 ST

-1807 EISGETSAF
+1807 EISGES
-1816 PEISIE
+1816 
-1822 TSTVHEI
+1822 
-1829 SGESSAFPEIR
+1829 
-1840 IETSTNQEARGE
+1840 
-1852 TSGYPEISIE
+1852 
-1862 TSTVHETSG
+1862 
-1871 EASAFPEISIE
+1871 
-1882 TSTVHEISGE
+1882 
-1892 TSAFPEISI
+1892 
-1901 ETSTVHEISG
+1901 
-1911 ETSAFPEISIE
+1911 
-1922 TSTVH
+1922 
-1927 EISGETSAFPEISI
+1927 
-1941 ETSTVHE
+1941 
-1948 ISGETSAFPE
+1948 SAFPE

-1985 VHEISGEAS
+1985 VHEISGETS
-1994 AFPEISTETL
+1994 AFPEISVETSTAHEISGE
-2004 TSQEARGET
+2004 TSAYPEIRIETSTSQEARGETSGFPEISIETSTVHETSGETSAFPEISIETSTRQEARGET

-2023 STVQELSGETS
+2023 STIQEVSGETS
-2034 AFPEIRIETSTS
+2034 AFPEIRIETPPS
-2046 QEARGETSAFPEIS
+2046 QEARGETSAYPEIS
-2060 IETSSVHET
+2060 IEASTLHET
-2069 SVEASALPAVNIETA
+2069 SGETSALPAVNMETA

-2096 PEEKEV
+2096 PEGKEIH
-2102 PDATSGAVT
+2102 DETSGAAT
-2111 HSIAG
+2111 HSVTG
-2116 ISGETSVPDVVISTS
+2116 VSGETSVPDVVISTS
-2131 TPDVEP
+2131 TPDVEL
-2137 TQGPRNHEE
+2137 TQGPRSPEE

-2152 PSPPAVSGQETETAV
+2152 PSTPAASGQETETAA
-2167 VLDNPHLLATATAA
+2167 VLDNPPLSATATAA
-2181 LPQVSQEAIDALG
+2181 LPQASQEAIEALG
-2194 PTTEDTDECHS
+2194 PTTED
-2205 SPCLNGA
+2205 
-2212 TCVDGID
+2212 
-2219 SFKCLCLPS
+2219 
-2228 YGGDLCEIDLENCEE
+2228 LENCED

-2270 QHQAH
+2270 EHQAH

-2380 GRKKDRYE
+2380 GRRKDRYE
-2388 INSMVRYQCNQGYIQ
+2388 INSLVRYQCDQGYIQ

-2428 NYQRRLYKRS
+2428 SYQRRLYKRS

-2447 RAVHRPT
+2447 SAVHRPT

>member
-14 IAAAVSV
+14 ITAAVSV
-21 ELSDSSDGLEVK
+21 DLSGSSDGLEVK
-33 IPEQSPLRVVLGSS
+33 IPEQSPLRVVLGTS

-55 IPEEQDTSALLNPRI
+55 IPEEQDPSALLTPRI

-143 EVLVKGIVFHY
+143 EVLVKGVVFHY
-154 RAISTR
+154 RAITTR

-254 ATAPEKFTF
+254 ATDPEKFTF

-315 GGNLVGVW
+315 GGNLVGVR
-323 TVYLYIN
+323 TVYLYVN
-330 QTGYPHPSSRYDAIC
+330 QTGYPHPDSRYDAIC
-345 YSEQKEIVI
+345 YS
-354 LVRLHALS
+354 
-362 VRIQLSFSHGSD
+362 
-374 VLWRLSKLPYF
+374 
-385 PLATLNSL
+385 
-393 QQALEVSADLDMGKV
+393 
-408 FPGRAGRRA
+408 
-417 GKVLSDLP
+417 
-425 AVVPS
+425 
-430 VLRCCREPLWRK
+430 
-442 ENHFFYQT
+442 
-450 AMISLLMSEPAN
+450 
-462 TQLLLGGST
+462 
-471 SAVHLA
+471 
-477 GLTMSSLIA
+477 
-486 ALSSDVGDDVETL
+486 GDDVETL
-499 VPGQFIDET
+499 IPGQFIDET
-508 GSELGSAFT
+508 GSELGSGFT
-517 VQTVTQTEVEL
+517 IQTVTQTEVEL

-542 IATLEPME
+542 IATLEPIE
-550 ITPIATE
+550 ITPTATE
-557 LYEGFTVLPDLFATG
+557 VYEGFTVLPDLFTTS
-572 VTIETAAP
+572 VTVQTAVP
-580 EEENVTRGDVTGVWA
+580 DEENVTREDVTTVWA
-595 VPEEVTTIALGY
+595 LPEEVTKIALD
-607 TLTTALTTETAE
+607 TAITTGTAE

-624 EAMGVTATPGLESA
+624 EVTGVTATPGLESA

-652 VPGVDLLPK
+652 APGVGLLPEK
-661 QPISPTGVVFHYR
+661 PISPTGVVFHYR
-674 DATSRYAF
+674 AATSRYAF
-682 SFVQAQKAC
+682 SFVQAQQAC

-778 QFTFS
+778 QFTFP
-783 EAQQYCES
+783 EAQQHCAS
-791 QNATLASV
+791 QNATLATV

-840 VRTVYQHY
+840 VRTVYQHD

-877 SFFEEDVLAT
+877 PFFEDALAT
-887 QVIPGVEGVPSGE
+887 QVIPGVEGIPSGE
-900 EATVET
+900 ETTMET
-906 EFATQPENQTAWGTE
+906 ELATQPESQTAWGTE
-921 VFPTDVSVLS
+921 VFLTDVSLFS

-938 PATVIP
+938 PATIIP
-944 EETSTDASI
+944 EETSTNVSI
-953 SEVSGEVTESGEH
+953 SKVSEEVTESGEH
-966 QVSGESSASGW
+966 QVSGEPSASG
-977 ISGVTDTSGEPTSG
+977 VPDTSGEPTSG
-991 VFELSG
+991 VFDLSG

-1026 GDLSGLPSGTVD
+1026 GDLSGVSSGIVD
-1038 ISGLPSAEEDVS
+1038 ISGLPSAEEDIS

-1062 PSGVESSGLPSGFS
+1062 PSGGEGSGLPSGFS

-1096 TSGFPTVSLVD
+1096 TSGFPTISLVD

-1118 ERREEGKGS
+1118 EHREEGKGS

-1137 GFPSTEWDTS
+1137 GFPSAEWDTS
-1147 GRAQGL
+1147 GGAQGL
-1153 PSGAELSGEP
+1153 PSGTELSGEPSGEPELSGEPSGVPKLSGEPSGVPELSGEP

-1173 SGEPQLSGEPS
+1173 SG
-1184 GVKELSGEPS
+1184 V
-1194 GEPQLSGEP
+1194 
-1203 SGVKELS
+1203 
-1210 GEPSGEPQLSGEP
+1210 
-1223 SGVPELSGEPSGEPQ
+1223 
-1238 LSGEPSGVPEV
+1238 
-1249 SGEPSGE
+1249 
-1256 PQLSGEPSGVPELSG
+1256 
-1271 GPSGEPELS
+1271 PELS

-1294 RGPEHSGL
+1294 GVPELSGL

-1321 VDLSGLPSGIDGSGE
+1321 VDLSGLTSGIDGSSE
-1336 ASGITFVDASFEEV
+1336 ASGITFVDASLEEV

-1369 LPSGGEDS
+1369 LPSGGEDG

-1391 SGHVDFGGSVSGVLE
+1391 SGHVDFGGSASGELE

-1412 GVIDSSGEVSGDYV
+1412 GVIDSSGEVSGVDI
-1426 TSGLPSGE
+1426 TSGLLSGE

-1450 TLVEVVTQT
+1450 TLVEVVTQA

-1468 PSGMIEISG
+1468 PSGIIEISG
-1477 FPSGDRGLSGEG
+1477 FPSGDRGISGEG
-1489 SGAVETSGFP
+1489 SGAVESSGFP
-1499 SATGDFSG
+1499 SGIGDVSG
-1507 EPSGIPYVSG
+1507 EPSGIPYISG
-1517 DISGAPDLS
+1517 DISGATDLS
-1526 GQSSAVTDISG
+1526 GQSSAVTDTSG
-1537 EASGLPEVTL
+1537 EVSGLPEVTL
-1547 VTSDLVEVVTRPTVS
+1547 VTSDLVEAVTRPTVS

-1574 YGFGPSG
+1574 YSFEPSG
-1581 EASSSGELSG
+1581 EASASGELSG
-1591 ETSALPESGIETS
+1591 ETSALPGSGVETS
-1604 TAYEISG
+1604 TAYETSG

-1616 PETSIETSTIQ
+1616 PEAGIETSTIQ

-1632 TSAFPE
+1632 ASAFPE
-1638 ASVETSTVHEI
+1638 TSVETSTIREI

-1665 IQEISGETSAFPEL
+1665 IQEISGEESAFPDIRIE
-1679 SIQTSTSQEARGETS
+1679 ISTSQEARGETS
-1694 GYPEISIETS
+1694 GYPEIIIETS
-1704 TIQELSGETS
+1704 TVQELSGETS

-1735 FPEITI
+1735 FPEIRI
-1741 ETSTIQD
+1741 ETSTSQD
-1748 ISGETSAFPEIKMET
+1748 ISGETSAFPEIRIET

-1770 GETSGYPEISIETST
+1770 GETSGYPEITIETSTVHETSGETSAFPEIGIETSTVHEMSGESSAFPEIRIETSTSQEARGETSAYPEISIETST

-1795 FPEISIETSTVH
+1795 FPEISIETST
-1807 EISGETSAF
+1807 I
-1816 PEISIE
+1816 
-1822 TSTVHEI
+1822 HEI
-1829 SGESSAFPEIR
+1829 SGES
-1840 IETSTNQEARGE
+1840 
-1852 TSGYPEISIE
+1852 
-1862 TSTVHETSG
+1862 
-1871 EASAFPEISIE
+1871 
-1882 TSTVHEISGE
+1882 
-1892 TSAFPEISI
+1892 
-1901 ETSTVHEISG
+1901 
-1911 ETSAFPEISIE
+1911 
-1922 TSTVH
+1922 
-1927 EISGETSAFPEISI
+1927 
-1941 ETSTVHE
+1941 
-1948 ISGETSAFPE
+1948 SAFPE

-1985 VHEISGEAS
+1985 VHEISGETS
-1994 AFPEISTETL
+1994 AFPELNIETP

-2023 STVQELSGETS
+2023 STIQEVSGESS

-2046 QEARGETSAFPEIS
+2046 QEARGETSVFPETSRETSTVHEGSGEAFAFP
-2060 IETSSVHET
+2060 
-2069 SVEASALPAVNIETA
+2069 AANMETA

-2096 PEEKEV
+2096 PEEKEIA
-2102 PDATSGAVT
+2102 DATSGAVT
-2111 HSIAG
+2111 HAVAG
-2116 ISGETSVPDVVISTS
+2116 ISEETSASDTVIGTS

-2137 TQGPRNHEE
+2137 TQGPWSPAE

-2167 VLDNPHLLATATAA
+2167 LDNPHLLATATAA
-2181 LPQVSQEAIDALG
+2181 LPRVSQEAIDALG
-2194 PTTEDTDECHS
+2194 PTAGDTDECHS

-2252 YRHFEERETW
+2252 YRHFEDRETW

-2371 PVVENARTF
+2371 PAVENARTF

-2388 INSMVRYQCNQGYIQ
+2388 INSLVRYQCDQGFIQ

-2438 PRSRSRPSG
+2438 PRSRSRPSS

>member
-14 IAAAVSV
+14 ITAAVSV

-55 IPEEQDTSALLNPRI
+55 IPEEQDTSALLTPRI

-93 NTEYREAIS
+93 NTEYREVVS

-254 ATAPEKFTF
+254 ATDPEKFTF

-315 GGNLVGVW
+315 GGNLVGVR
-323 TVYLYIN
+323 TVYLYVN
-330 QTGYPHPSSRYDAIC
+330 QTGYPHPDSRYDAIC
-345 YSEQKEIVI
+345 YS
-354 LVRLHALS
+354 
-362 VRIQLSFSHGSD
+362 
-374 VLWRLSKLPYF
+374 
-385 PLATLNSL
+385 
-393 QQALEVSADLDMGKV
+393 
-408 FPGRAGRRA
+408 
-417 GKVLSDLP
+417 
-425 AVVPS
+425 
-430 VLRCCREPLWRK
+430 
-442 ENHFFYQT
+442 
-450 AMISLLMSEPAN
+450 
-462 TQLLLGGST
+462 
-471 SAVHLA
+471 
-477 GLTMSSLIA
+477 
-486 ALSSDVGDDVETL
+486 GDDVEIL

-542 IATLEPME
+542 IATLEPIE
-550 ITPIATE
+550 ITPTATE

-572 VTIETAAP
+572 VTVETAAP
-580 EEENVTRGDVTGVWA
+580 GEENVTRGDVTGVGA
-595 VPEEVTTIALGY
+595 VPEEVTTIALG
-607 TLTTALTTETAE
+607 TAITTEMAE
-619 VSSVE
+619 VTSVE
-624 EAMGVTATPGLESA
+624 EVVGVTATPALESA
-638 SAFTVEDQLVRVTA
+638 SAFTVEDQLERATA
-652 VPGVDLLPK
+652 APGVGLLPE

-674 DATSRYAF
+674 AATSRYAF

-739 KESSPGVRSYGMR
+739 RENSPGVRSYGMR

-791 QNATLASV
+791 QNSTLASV

-840 VRTVYQHY
+840 VRTVYEHY

-853 PDPLSRHHAFCFRAL
+853 PNPLSRHHAFCFRAL
-868 PPAEEEGVT
+868 PPAQEEGVT

-900 EATVET
+900 EVTMET

-921 VFPTDVSVLS
+921 VFPTDVSLLS
-931 VSPSAFP
+931 GGPSAFP

-944 EETSTDASI
+944 EETSTNASV
-953 SEVSGEVTESGEH
+953 SEVSGEVAESGEH

-977 ISGVTDTSGEPTSG
+977 VSGVPDTSGEPTSG

-1004 SGLPSVDLH
+1004 SGLPSGDLH

-1026 GDLSGLPSGTVD
+1026 GDLSGVPSGIVD
-1038 ISGLPSAEEDVS
+1038 ISGLSSAEEDIS
-1050 VSTSRIPEISGM
+1050 VSISRIPEISGM

-1076 GEISGTE
+1076 GDISGTE

-1137 GFPSTEWDTS
+1137 GFPSTEWDAS
-1147 GRAQGL
+1147 GGAQGL
-1153 PSGAELSGEP
+1153 PSGAELSGE
-1163 SGVPELSGEP
+1163 
-1173 SGEPQLSGEPS
+1173 
-1184 GVKELSGEPS
+1184 
-1194 GEPQLSGEP
+1194 
-1203 SGVKELS
+1203 
-1210 GEPSGEPQLSGEP
+1210 
-1223 SGVPELSGEPSGEPQ
+1223 
-1238 LSGEPSGVPEV
+1238 
-1249 SGEPSGE
+1249 
-1256 PQLSGEPSGVPELSG
+1256 
-1271 GPSGEPELS
+1271 PSGEPELS

-1294 RGPEHSGL
+1294 GGSEISGEPSGVPELSREPSGGPELSGL
-1302 PSGLDVSG
+1302 PSGLDVYG

-1321 VDLSGLPSGIDGSGE
+1321 VDLSGLTSGIGGSGD
-1336 ASGITFVDASFEEV
+1336 ASGITFVDASLEEV
-1350 TTTPSITGAEAK
+1350 TTTPSVTRAEAK

-1369 LPSGGEDS
+1369 LPSGSEDA

-1412 GVIDSSGEVSGDYV
+1412 GVIDSSGEVSGVDV
-1426 TSGLPSGE
+1426 TSGLLSGE

-1489 SGAVETSGFP
+1489 SGAVETSVFP
-1499 SATGDFSG
+1499 SGTGDFSG
-1507 EPSGIPYVSG
+1507 ESSGFPYVTG
-1517 DISGAPDLS
+1517 DISGATDLS

-1537 EASGLPEVTL
+1537 ESSGLPEVTL

-1562 QELGGETAVTFP
+1562 QELGGETAATFP

-1581 EASSSGELSG
+1581 EASASGELSG
-1591 ETSALPESGIETS
+1591 EASALPESGTETS

-1616 PETSIETSTIQ
+1616 PETSVETSTIH
-1627 EISGE
+1627 EIK
-1632 TSAFPE
+1632 
-1638 ASVETSTVHEI
+1638 TST
-1649 SGETSAFPEF
+1649 A
-1659 SIETST
+1659 
-1665 IQEISGETSAFPEL
+1665 
-1679 SIQTSTSQEARGETS
+1679 
-1694 GYPEISIETS
+1694 
-1704 TIQELSGETS
+1704 
-1714 AFPESSTETSTI
+1714 
-1726 QEISGETSA
+1726 
-1735 FPEITI
+1735 
-1741 ETSTIQD
+1741 
-1748 ISGETSAFPEIKMET
+1748 
-1763 FTSQEAR
+1763 
-1770 GETSGYPEISIETST
+1770 
-1785 VHETSGETSA
+1785 
-1795 FPEISIETSTVH
+1795 
-1807 EISGETSAF
+1807 
-1816 PEISIE
+1816 
-1822 TSTVHEI
+1822 
-1829 SGESSAFPEIR
+1829 
-1840 IETSTNQEARGE
+1840 
-1852 TSGYPEISIE
+1852 
-1862 TSTVHETSG
+1862 HETSG
-1871 EASAFPEISIE
+1871 EASA
-1882 TSTVHEISGE
+1882 
-1892 TSAFPEISI
+1892 
-1901 ETSTVHEISG
+1901 
-1911 ETSAFPEISIE
+1911 
-1922 TSTVH
+1922 
-1927 EISGETSAFPEISI
+1927 
-1941 ETSTVHE
+1941 
-1948 ISGETSAFPE
+1948 
-1958 IRIETSTSQEARGET
+1958 
-1973 SAFPEISIETST
+1973 
-1985 VHEISGEAS
+1985 
-1994 AFPEISTETL
+1994 
-2004 TSQEARGET
+2004 
-2013 SAYPEISIET
+2013 
-2023 STVQELSGETS
+2023 
-2034 AFPEIRIETSTS
+2034 
-2046 QEARGETSAFPEIS
+2046 
-2060 IETSSVHET
+2060 
-2069 SVEASALPAVNIETA
+2069 LPAANIETA
-2084 ATSLASGEPSGA
+2084 ATSLAGGEPSGA
-2096 PEEKEV
+2096 PEEKEI
-2102 PDATSGAVT
+2102 PDATYGAVT
-2111 HSIAG
+2111 YSVAG
-2116 ISGETSVPDVVISTS
+2116 VSGETSVPDVVISTS

-2137 TQGPRNHEE
+2137 TQGPRNPEE

-2152 PSPPAVSGQETETAV
+2152 PSPPAVSGQEMETAV
-2167 VLDNPHLLATATAA
+2167 VLDNPHLLATTTAA

>member
-1 MTTLLLVFVCLRV
+1 MTTLLLVFVCLQV
-14 IAAAVSV
+14 ITAADSV

-33 IPEQSPLRVVLGSS
+33 IPEQSPLRVILGSS

-55 IPEEQDTSALLNPRI
+55 IPEEQDTSVMLTPRI

-93 NTEYREAIS
+93 NSEYREVIS

-315 GGNLVGVW
+315 GGNLVGVR
-323 TVYLYIN
+323 TVYLYVN
-330 QTGYPHPSSRYDAIC
+330 QTGYPHPDSRYDAIC
-345 YSEQKEIVI
+345 YS
-354 LVRLHALS
+354 
-362 VRIQLSFSHGSD
+362 
-374 VLWRLSKLPYF
+374 
-385 PLATLNSL
+385 
-393 QQALEVSADLDMGKV
+393 
-408 FPGRAGRRA
+408 
-417 GKVLSDLP
+417 
-425 AVVPS
+425 
-430 VLRCCREPLWRK
+430 
-442 ENHFFYQT
+442 
-450 AMISLLMSEPAN
+450 
-462 TQLLLGGST
+462 
-471 SAVHLA
+471 
-477 GLTMSSLIA
+477 
-486 ALSSDVGDDVETL
+486 GDDIESL
-499 VPGQFIDET
+499 VPGQFIDEI

-528 PLPRNATEEEARGS
+528 PLSRNATEEEARGS
-542 IATLEPME
+542 IATLEPIE
-550 ITPIATE
+550 ITPTATR
-557 LYEGFTVLPDLFATG
+557 LDEGFTALPDLFTTV
-572 VTIETAAP
+572 VTVETAAT
-580 EEENVTRGDVTGVWA
+580 EEENVTREDVTAVWT
-595 VPEEVTTIALGY
+595 VPEEATTIGLGTAIT
-607 TLTTALTTETAE
+607 TLAFSTASTTETAE

-624 EAMGVTATPGLESA
+624 EVVGVTATPGLESA

-652 VPGVDLLPK
+652 APGAGHLPE

-674 DATSRYAF
+674 AATSRYAF

-691 LENNAVIATPE
+691 LENSAVIASPQ

-728 IVNPRSNCVGD
+728 IVNPRNNCIGD
-739 KESSPGVRSYGMR
+739 KENTPGVRSYGMR

-766 LKGEVFFATQPE
+766 LKGDVFFATQPE
-778 QFTFS
+778 QFTFP

-840 VRTVYQHY
+840 IRTVYQHH

-868 PPAEEEGVT
+868 PPVEEEGVT
-877 SFFEEDVLAT
+877 PFFEDVLAT

-900 EATVET
+900 EVTMET
-906 EFATQPENQTAWGTE
+906 ESATQPENQTAWGTE
-921 VFPTDVSVLS
+921 VFPTDVSLLS

-938 PATVIP
+938 PATIVP
-944 EETSTDASI
+944 EETSTNASI

-977 ISGVTDTSGEPTSG
+977 VPGVPDASGEPASG

-997 EHSGIGE
+997 DHSGIGE

-1013 TSGFLPGESGLPS
+1013 ASGFPPGESGLPS
-1026 GDLSGLPSGTVD
+1026 GDLSGLSSGVVD
-1038 ISGLPSAEEDVS
+1038 ISGLPSAEEEIS
-1050 VSTSRIPEISGM
+1050 VSISRIPEISGM
-1062 PSGVESSGLPSGFS
+1062 PSEVESSGLPFGAS

-1083 LVSGVSSGEESGL
+1083 IVSGVSSGEESGV
-1096 TSGFPTVSLVD
+1096 TSGFPTISLVD
-1107 TTLVEVVTTAP
+1107 TTLVEVVTAVT
-1118 ERREEGKGS
+1118 ERQEEGKGS

-1137 GFPSTEWDTS
+1137 GFPSSEWDSS
-1147 GRAQGL
+1147 GGIQGL
-1153 PSGAELSGEP
+1153 PSGAEPSGEP
-1163 SGVPELSGEP
+1163 SGVPELSGLS
-1173 SGEPQLSGEPS
+1173 SGES
-1184 GVKELSGEPS
+1184 EL
-1194 GEPQLSGEP
+1194 
-1203 SGVKELS
+1203 
-1210 GEPSGEPQLSGEP
+1210 
-1223 SGVPELSGEPSGEPQ
+1223 
-1238 LSGEPSGVPEV
+1238 
-1249 SGEPSGE
+1249 
-1256 PQLSGEPSGVPELSG
+1256 
-1271 GPSGEPELS
+1271 
-1280 GEPSGVPELSGEPS
+1280 
-1294 RGPEHSGL
+1294 SGL
-1302 PSGLDVSG
+1302 PSGLDASG
-1310 EPSGTHEVSGL
+1310 ETSGTHEVSGL
-1321 VDLSGLPSGIDGSGE
+1321 VDLSGLTSGIEGSSE
-1336 ASGITFVDASFEEV
+1336 ASSITFIDSTLEEV
-1350 TTTPSITGAEAK
+1350 TTTLPITEAEAK
-1362 EILEISG
+1362 ETLETSG
-1369 LPSGGEDS
+1369 LPSGDEYG

-1391 SGHVDFGGSVSGVLE
+1391 SGHLGFGGSISGVLE
-1406 MSGHPS
+1406 MSGYPS
-1412 GVIDSSGEVSGDYV
+1412 GVTDSSGDISGVDV
-1426 TSGLPSGE
+1426 TSGLLSGE

-1468 PSGMIEISG
+1468 PSGVIEISG
-1477 FPSGDRGLSGEG
+1477 FTSGDRGLSGEG

-1499 SATGDFSG
+1499 SGAGDLSE
-1507 EPSGIPYVSG
+1507 EPSGIPYISG
-1517 DISGAPDLS
+1517 DFSGATDLS
-1526 GQSSAVTDISG
+1526 GQSSTVADISG
-1537 EASGLPEVTL
+1537 EASGLPGITL
-1547 VTSDLVEVVTRPTVS
+1547 VTSDFVEVVTRPTLS
-1562 QELGGETAVTFP
+1562 QELSGETVTFP
-1574 YGFGPSG
+1574 YSLGPSG
-1581 EASSSGELSG
+1581 EASGSGELSG
-1591 ETSALPESGIETS
+1591 ETSALPESGLETS

-1616 PETSIETSTIQ
+1616 PETGIETSTIHEISGEASAFPEFNTETSTIQ

-1638 ASVETSTVHEI
+1638 IFTE
-1649 SGETSAFPEF
+1649 
-1659 SIETST
+1659 
-1665 IQEISGETSAFPEL
+1665 
-1679 SIQTSTSQEARGETS
+1679 TSTSQEARGETS
-1694 GYPEISIETS
+1694 GYPEIIIEAS
-1704 TIQELSGETS
+1704 TGKEASGETS

-1735 FPEITI
+1735 FPEIRI
-1741 ETSTIQD
+1741 ETSTSQD
-1748 ISGETSAFPEIKMET
+1748 LSGETSAFPEIRIET

-1770 GETSGYPEISIETST
+1770 GEISGYPEIIIEASTVHETSGETSAFPEISIETSTVHEISGESSAFPEIRIETYTNQESRGETSAYPEISIETST

-1807 EISGETSAF
+1807 EISGDMPSFPEISIETSTIHETSGEIPAFPEIRIETSTGEEARGETSVF

-1822 TSTVHEI
+1822 TSTVHDI
-1829 SGESSAFPEIR
+1829 SGETSAFPEFSIETPTSQEARSETSAYPEIFTETSTVQEVSGETSAFPEIR
-1840 IETSTNQEARGE
+1840 IGTPTSQEARGE
-1852 TSGYPEISIE
+1852 TFPEISIE
-1862 TSTVHETSG
+1862 ASTVHETSG
-1871 EASAFPEISIE
+1871 EASA
-1882 TSTVHEISGE
+1882 
-1892 TSAFPEISI
+1892 
-1901 ETSTVHEISG
+1901 
-1911 ETSAFPEISIE
+1911 
-1922 TSTVH
+1922 
-1927 EISGETSAFPEISI
+1927 
-1941 ETSTVHE
+1941 
-1948 ISGETSAFPE
+1948 
-1958 IRIETSTSQEARGET
+1958 
-1973 SAFPEISIETST
+1973 
-1985 VHEISGEAS
+1985 
-1994 AFPEISTETL
+1994 
-2004 TSQEARGET
+2004 
-2013 SAYPEISIET
+2013 
-2023 STVQELSGETS
+2023 
-2034 AFPEIRIETSTS
+2034 
-2046 QEARGETSAFPEIS
+2046 
-2060 IETSSVHET
+2060 
-2069 SVEASALPAVNIETA
+2069 LPAANIKTA
-2084 ATSLASGEPSGA
+2084 ATSLGSGEPFGT
-2096 PEEKEV
+2096 PEEKEI
-2102 PDATSGAVT
+2102 PDTTSGAVT

-2116 ISGETSVPDVVISTS
+2116 ISGKPSVPDVVISTR

-2137 TQGPRNHEE
+2137 TQGLRNPEE
-2146 AQLEIE
+2146 AQLEME
-2152 PSPPAVSGQETETAV
+2152 PSPPVVSEQETETAV
-2167 VLDNPHLLATATAA
+2167 APDSPHLLATTTAA

-2194 PTTEDTDECHS
+2194 PTTEDTDVCHS

-2219 SFKCLCLPS
+2219 SFKCFCLPS

-2318 FENWRPNQP
+2318 YENWRPNQP
-2327 DNFFAAGE
+2327 DNFFSAGE

-2344 QGEWND
+2344 KGEWND

-2365 VACGDP
+2365 VACRDP
-2371 PVVENARTF
+2371 PAVENARTF
-2380 GRKKDRYE
+2380 GRKKERYE
-2388 INSMVRYQCNQGYIQ
+2388 INSMVRYQCDQGYIQ

-2418 EPRISCINPS
+2418 EPRISCLNPS
-2428 NYQRRLYKRS
+2428 SYQRRLYKRS
-2438 PRSRSRPSG
+2438 PRSRSKPSG
-2447 RAVHRPT
+2447 SAVHRRT

>member
-1 MTTLLLVFVCLRV
+1 MTTLLLVFVCLQV
-14 IAAAVSV
+14 ITAADSV
-21 ELSDSSDGLEVK
+21 ELSDGSDGLEVK
-33 IPEQSPLRVVLGSS
+33 IPEQSPLRVILGSS

-55 IPEEQDTSALLNPRI
+55 IPEEQDASLMLTPRI

-93 NTEYREAIS
+93 NGDYREVIS

-254 ATAPEKFTF
+254 ATDPEKFTF

-315 GGNLVGVW
+315 GGNLLGVR
-323 TVYLYIN
+323 TVYLYVN
-330 QTGYPHPSSRYDAIC
+330 QTGYPHPDSRYDAIC
-345 YSEQKEIVI
+345 YSEDGTE
-354 LVRLHALS
+354 S
-362 VRIQLSFSHGSD
+362 
-374 VLWRLSKLPYF
+374 
-385 PLATLNSL
+385 
-393 QQALEVSADLDMGKV
+393 
-408 FPGRAGRRA
+408 
-417 GKVLSDLP
+417 
-425 AVVPS
+425 
-430 VLRCCREPLWRK
+430 
-442 ENHFFYQT
+442 
-450 AMISLLMSEPAN
+450 
-462 TQLLLGGST
+462 
-471 SAVHLA
+471 
-477 GLTMSSLIA
+477 
-486 ALSSDVGDDVETL
+486 L
-499 VPGQFIDET
+499 VPGQYIDEL

-528 PLPRNATEEEARGS
+528 PLSRNATEEEVRGS
-542 IATLEPME
+542 IATLEPVE
-550 ITPIATE
+550 ITPTATR
-557 LYEGFTVLPDLFATG
+557 LDQSFTALPDLFSTAGTA
-572 VTIETAAP
+572 ETAAT
-580 EEENVTRGDVTGVWA
+580 EEENATREDVTALWT
-595 VPEEVTTIALGY
+595 VPQEATTTDLGTAITTIALG
-607 TLTTALTTETAE
+607 TAVTAGTAE

-624 EAMGVTATPGLESA
+624 EVMTATAGPE

-652 VPGVDLLPK
+652 APPAGHLPE

-674 DATSRYAF
+674 AASSRYAF
-682 SFVQAQKAC
+682 TFVQAQQAC
-691 LENNAVIATPE
+691 LENNAVIATPQ

-728 IVNPRSNCVGD
+728 IVNPRNNCVGD
-739 KESSPGVRSYGMR
+739 KEDTPGVRSYGMR

-766 LKGEVFFATQPE
+766 LKGDVFFATQPE
-778 QFTFS
+778 QFTFP
-783 EAQQYCES
+783 EAQRYCES

-840 VRTVYQHY
+840 VRTVYQHH

-853 PDPLSRHHAFCFRAL
+853 PEPLSRHHAFCFRAL
-868 PPAEEEGVT
+868 PAVEEEGVT
-877 SFFEEDVLAT
+877 PFSEDVLAT

-900 EATVET
+900 EVTVET
-906 EFATQPENQTAWGTE
+906 ESATQPENQTAWGTE
-921 VFPTDVSVLS
+921 VFPTDVSLLS

-938 PATVIP
+938 PATIIP
-944 EETSTDASI
+944 EEASTNASI
-953 SEVSGEVTESGEH
+953 SEVPGEVTESGEH
-966 QVSGESSASGW
+966 QVSGESSTSGW
-977 ISGVTDTSGEPTSG
+977 VSGVPDTSGEPTSG
-991 VFELSG
+991 VFELGG

-1013 TSGFLPGESGLPS
+1013 ASGFPPGESGLPS
-1026 GDLSGLPSGTVD
+1026 GDLSGVD
-1038 ISGLPSAEEDVS
+1038 TSGLPSAEEEISVS
-1050 VSTSRIPEISGM
+1050 VSRVPEISGM
-1062 PSGVESSGLPSGFS
+1062 PPQVESSGLPFGAS

-1083 LVSGVSSGEESGL
+1083 LVSGVASGEESGL
-1096 TSGFPTVSLVD
+1096 SSGFPTVSLVD
-1107 TTLVEVVTTAP
+1107 TTLVEVVTTTP
-1118 ERREEGKGS
+1118 QRREEGIGS

-1137 GFPSTEWDTS
+1137 GFPSSEWDSS
-1147 GRAQGL
+1147 GAIQGL
-1153 PSGAELSGEP
+1153 PSGAESSGEH
-1163 SGVPELSGEP
+1163 SGVPELP
-1173 SGEPQLSGEPS
+1173 SGGS
-1184 GVKELSGEPS
+1184 ELSGS
-1194 GEPQLSGEP
+1194 
-1203 SGVKELS
+1203 
-1210 GEPSGEPQLSGEP
+1210 
-1223 SGVPELSGEPSGEPQ
+1223 
-1238 LSGEPSGVPEV
+1238 
-1249 SGEPSGE
+1249 
-1256 PQLSGEPSGVPELSG
+1256 
-1271 GPSGEPELS
+1271 
-1280 GEPSGVPELSGEPS
+1280 
-1294 RGPEHSGL
+1294 
-1302 PSGLDVSG
+1302 PSGLGASG
-1310 EPSGTHEVSGL
+1310 ETSGAHETSGL
-1321 VDLSGLPSGIDGSGE
+1321 LDLSGLSSGIDGSSE
-1336 ASGITFVDASFEEV
+1336 ASGVTFVDATLEEV
-1350 TTTPSITGAEAK
+1350 TTTPPTTGAEAK
-1362 EILEISG
+1362 ETFEISG
-1369 LPSGGEDS
+1369 LPSGGEDA
-1377 SGMVSGSLDISGEP
+1377 SGMVSGSLDISGET

-1406 MSGHPS
+1406 MSGYPS
-1412 GVIDSSGEVSGDYV
+1412 GVTDSSGDGSAVDV
-1426 TSGLPSGE
+1426 TSGLLSGE

-1468 PSGMIEISG
+1468 PSGVIEISG
-1477 FPSGDRGLSGEG
+1477 FTSGDRGLSGEG
-1489 SGAVETSGFP
+1489 SGAVETSGFSSGAGDLSGEHSGIP
-1499 SATGDFSG
+1499 YISGDFSG
-1507 EPSGIPYVSG
+1507 
-1517 DISGAPDLS
+1517 ATDLS

-1537 EASGLPEVTL
+1537 DVSGLPEVTL
-1547 VTSDLVEVVTRPTVS
+1547 VTSDLLEVVTRPTVS
-1562 QELGGETAVTFP
+1562 QELGGKTITFP
-1574 YGFGPSG
+1574 YSLGPSG
-1581 EASSSGELSG
+1581 EASASGELSG
-1591 ETSALPESGIETS
+1591 ETSALPEGALETS

-1616 PETSIETSTIQ
+1616 AETGTETSTIHETSGETSAFPEFNTETSTIQ

-1638 ASVETSTVHEI
+1638 VFTE
-1649 SGETSAFPEF
+1649 
-1659 SIETST
+1659 
-1665 IQEISGETSAFPEL
+1665 
-1679 SIQTSTSQEARGETS
+1679 TSTSQEARGETS
-1694 GYPEISIETS
+1694 GYPEIIIEAS
-1704 TIQELSGETS
+1704 TGQEGSGETS

-1735 FPEITI
+1735 FPEI
-1741 ETSTIQD
+1741 
-1748 ISGETSAFPEIKMET
+1748 
-1763 FTSQEAR
+1763 
-1770 GETSGYPEISIETST
+1770 
-1785 VHETSGETSA
+1785 
-1795 FPEISIETSTVH
+1795 
-1807 EISGETSAF
+1807 
-1816 PEISIE
+1816 
-1822 TSTVHEI
+1822 
-1829 SGESSAFPEIR
+1829 R
-1840 IETSTNQEARGE
+1840 IETSTSQD
-1852 TSGYPEISIE
+1852 
-1862 TSTVHETSG
+1862 
-1871 EASAFPEISIE
+1871 
-1882 TSTVHEISGE
+1882 
-1892 TSAFPEISI
+1892 
-1901 ETSTVHEISG
+1901 
-1911 ETSAFPEISIE
+1911 
-1922 TSTVH
+1922 
-1927 EISGETSAFPEISI
+1927 
-1941 ETSTVHE
+1941 

-1958 IRIETSTSQEARGET
+1958 IRIETSTSQETSGET
-1973 SAFPEISIETST
+1973 SAFPEISIEAST
-1985 VHEISGEAS
+1985 VHDISGESS
-1994 AFPEISTETL
+1994 AFPEIRIETY
-2004 TSQEARGET
+2004 TNQEARGET

-2023 STVQELSGETS
+2023 STVHEISGDMSSFPEISIETSTVHETSGEMPAFPEIRIETSTVHDVSGETSAFSEFSIETPAGQEARGETSAYPEIFIETSTVQELSGETS
-2034 AFPEIRIETSTS
+2034 AFPEIRTGTPTS
-2046 QEARGETSAFPEIS
+2046 QEARGETFPEITIEAS
-2060 IETSSVHET
+2060 TVQETSGEP
-2069 SVEASALPAVNIETA
+2069 SALPAADIQTA
-2084 ATSLASGEPSGA
+2084 ATSLSGGEPFGA
-2096 PEEKEV
+2096 QEEREI
-2102 PDATSGAVT
+2102 PDAISGAVT

-2116 ISGETSVPDVVISTS
+2116 ISGETSVPDVVISTR
-2131 TPDVEP
+2131 TPDVEV
-2137 TQGPRNHEE
+2137 TQGLGSPEE

-2152 PSPPAVSGQETETAV
+2152 PSPPVVSGQETEAAV
-2167 VLDNPHLLATATAA
+2167 APDNPHLLATTTAA
-2181 LPQVSQEAIDALG
+2181 LPQASQEAIDALG
-2194 PTTEDTDECHS
+2194 PTSEDTDVCHS
-2205 SPCLNGA
+2205 SPCVNGA

-2219 SFKCLCLPS
+2219 SFKCFCLPS

-2262 MDAETRCR
+2262 MDAESRCR

-2318 FENWRPNQP
+2318 YENWRPNQP
-2327 DNFFAAGE
+2327 DNFFSAGE

-2344 QGEWND
+2344 KGEWND

-2380 GRKKDRYE
+2380 GRKKERYE
-2388 INSMVRYQCNQGYIQ
+2388 INSMVRYQCEQGFIQ
-2403 RHVPTIRCQPNGQWE
+2403 RHVPTIRCQPSGQWE
-2418 EPRISCINPS
+2418 EPRISCLNRECPCLHLRVRAG
-2428 NYQRRLYKRS
+2428 N
-2438 PRSRSRPSG
+2438 SG
-2447 RAVHRPT
+2447 CRIALSLAEGDITVLLNFWKLPP
-2454 H
+2454 

>member
-1 MTTLLLVFVCLRV
+1 MTTLLLVFVCLQV
-14 IAAAVSV
+14 ITAADSV
-21 ELSDSSDGLEVK
+21 EPSDSSDGLEVK
-33 IPEQSPLRVVLGSS
+33 IPEQSPLRVILGSS

-55 IPEEQDTSALLNPRI
+55 IPEEQDTSVMLTPRI

-93 NTEYREAIS
+93 NSEYREVIS

-268 KCRSLGARLATTG
+268 KCRSVGARLATTG

-315 GGNLVGVW
+315 GGNLVGVR
-323 TVYLYIN
+323 TVYLYVN
-330 QTGYPHPSSRYDAIC
+330 QTGYPHPDSRYDAIC
-345 YSEQKEIVI
+345 YSGDDTE
-354 LVRLHALS
+354 
-362 VRIQLSFSHGSD
+362 
-374 VLWRLSKLPYF
+374 
-385 PLATLNSL
+385 
-393 QQALEVSADLDMGKV
+393 
-408 FPGRAGRRA
+408 
-417 GKVLSDLP
+417 
-425 AVVPS
+425 
-430 VLRCCREPLWRK
+430 
-442 ENHFFYQT
+442 
-450 AMISLLMSEPAN
+450 
-462 TQLLLGGST
+462 
-471 SAVHLA
+471 
-477 GLTMSSLIA
+477 SLI
-486 ALSSDVGDDVETL
+486 
-499 VPGQFIDET
+499 PGQFIDET

-528 PLPRNATEEEARGS
+528 PLSRNATEEEARGS
-542 IATLEPME
+542 IATLEPIE
-550 ITPIATE
+550 ITPAATRR
-557 LYEGFTVLPDLFATG
+557 YEDFTALPDPSTTA
-572 VTIETAAP
+572 VTAETAAT
-580 EEENVTRGDVTGVWA
+580 EEENVTREDVTAVWT
-595 VPEEVTTIALGY
+595 VPEEATTIDLGTAITTIALG
-607 TLTTALTTETAE
+607 TASTTETAE

-624 EAMGVTATPGLESA
+624 EVMGVTATPALESA
-638 SAFTVEDQLVRVTA
+638 SVFTVEDQLVRVTA
-652 VPGVDLLPK
+652 VPGAGHLPE

-674 DATSRYAF
+674 AATSRYAF

-691 LENNAVIATPE
+691 LENSAVIATPQ

-728 IVNPRSNCVGD
+728 IVNPRNNCIGD
-739 KESSPGVRSYGMR
+739 KENTPGVRSYGMR

-766 LKGEVFFATQPE
+766 LKGDVFFATQPE
-778 QFTFS
+778 QFTFP

-840 VRTVYQHY
+840 VRTVYQHH

-853 PDPLSRHHAFCFRAL
+853 PDPLSRHHAFCFKAL
-868 PPAEEEGVT
+868 PPVEEEGVT
-877 SFFEEDVLAT
+877 PFFEDVLAT

-900 EATVET
+900 EVTVET
-906 EFATQPENQTAWGTE
+906 ESATQPENQTAWGTE
-921 VFPTDVSVLS
+921 VFPTDMSLLS
-931 VSPSAFP
+931 GAPSALP
-938 PATVIP
+938 PATIVP
-944 EETSTDASI
+944 EETSTNV
-953 SEVSGEVTESGEH
+953 SEVSGDVTESGEH

-977 ISGVTDTSGEPTSG
+977 VPGVPDTSGEPASG
-991 VFELSG
+991 VSELSG

-1013 TSGFLPGESGLPS
+1013 ASGSPPGESGLPS
-1026 GDLSGLPSGTVD
+1026 GDLSGVSSGVVD
-1038 ISGLPSAEEDVS
+1038 ISGLPSAEEEVS
-1050 VSTSRIPEISGM
+1050 VSISRIPETSGM
-1062 PSGVESSGLPSGFS
+1062 PSEVESSGLPFGAS

-1096 TSGFPTVSLVD
+1096 ASAFPTVSLVD
-1107 TTLVEVVTTAP
+1107 TTLVEVVTTVTGW
-1118 ERREEGKGS
+1118 REEGKGS

-1137 GFPSTEWDTS
+1137 GLPSSEWDSS
-1147 GRAQGL
+1147 GGIQGL
-1153 PSGAELSGEP
+1153 PSGAEPSGEP
-1163 SGVPELSGEP
+1163 SGVPELSGLP
-1173 SGEPQLSGEPS
+1173 SGGS
-1184 GVKELSGEPS
+1184 EL
-1194 GEPQLSGEP
+1194 
-1203 SGVKELS
+1203 
-1210 GEPSGEPQLSGEP
+1210 
-1223 SGVPELSGEPSGEPQ
+1223 
-1238 LSGEPSGVPEV
+1238 
-1249 SGEPSGE
+1249 
-1256 PQLSGEPSGVPELSG
+1256 
-1271 GPSGEPELS
+1271 
-1280 GEPSGVPELSGEPS
+1280 
-1294 RGPEHSGL
+1294 SGL
-1302 PSGLDVSG
+1302 PSGLDASG
-1310 EPSGTHEVSGL
+1310 ETSGMQEISGL
-1321 VDLSGLPSGIDGSGE
+1321 VDLSGLTSGIDGSGE
-1336 ASGITFVDASFEEV
+1336 ASSVTFVDASSEEV
-1350 TTTPSITGAEAK
+1350 TTAPPITGAEAEK
-1362 EILEISG
+1362 TLETSG
-1369 LPSGGEDS
+1369 LTSGDEAG

-1391 SGHVDFGGSVSGVLE
+1391 SGYVDFGGSVSGVLE
-1406 MSGHPS
+1406 MSGYPS
-1412 GVIDSSGEVSGDYV
+1412 GVTDSSGDISGVDV
-1426 TSGLPSGE
+1426 TSGLLSGE
-1434 ESGLTSGFPT
+1434 ESGLASGFPT

-1468 PSGMIEISG
+1468 PSGVIEISG
-1477 FPSGDRGLSGEG
+1477 FTSGDRGLSGEG

-1499 SATGDFSG
+1499 SGAGDFSE
-1507 EPSGIPYVSG
+1507 EPSGIPYISG
-1517 DISGAPDLS
+1517 DFSGATDLS
-1526 GQSSAVTDISG
+1526 GQSSTVTDISG
-1537 EASGLPEVTL
+1537 EASGLPGITL

-1562 QELGGETAVTFP
+1562 QELGGGTVTFP
-1574 YGFGPSG
+1574 YSLGPSG
-1581 EASSSGELSG
+1581 EASASGELSG
-1591 ETSALPESGIETS
+1591 ETPAPPESALETS

-1616 PETSIETSTIQ
+1616 PETGIETSTI
-1627 EISGE
+1627 
-1632 TSAFPE
+1632 
-1638 ASVETSTVHEI
+1638 HEI

-1659 SIETST
+1659 N
-1665 IQEISGETSAFPEL
+1665 
-1679 SIQTSTSQEARGETS
+1679 
-1694 GYPEISIETS
+1694 
-1704 TIQELSGETS
+1704 
-1714 AFPESSTETSTI
+1714 TETSTI

-1735 FPEITI
+1735 FPESST
-1741 ETSTIQD
+1741 ETSTMQE
-1748 ISGETSAFPEIKMET
+1748 ISGETSAFPEI
-1763 FTSQEAR
+1763 FT
-1770 GETSGYPEISIETST
+1770 ETSTKTST

-1795 FPEISIETSTVH
+1795 FPEISIE
-1807 EISGETSAF
+1807 A
-1816 PEISIE
+1816 
-1822 TSTVHEI
+1822 STVHEI

-1840 IETSTNQEARGE
+1840 IETYTN
-1852 TSGYPEISIE
+1852 
-1862 TSTVHETSG
+1862 
-1871 EASAFPEISIE
+1871 
-1882 TSTVHEISGE
+1882 
-1892 TSAFPEISI
+1892 
-1901 ETSTVHEISG
+1901 
-1911 ETSAFPEISIE
+1911 
-1922 TSTVH
+1922 
-1927 EISGETSAFPEISI
+1927 
-1941 ETSTVHE
+1941 
-1948 ISGETSAFPE
+1948 
-1958 IRIETSTSQEARGET
+1958 
-1973 SAFPEISIETST
+1973 
-1985 VHEISGEAS
+1985 
-1994 AFPEISTETL
+1994 
-2004 TSQEARGET
+2004 QEARGET

-2023 STVQELSGETS
+2023 STVHETSGESSAFPEIGIETS
-2034 AFPEIRIETSTS
+2034 TVHEISGEMSVFPEIRIETSTIHETS
-2046 QEARGETSAFPEIS
+2046 GEISVFPEIRIEASTGEEARGETSAFPEIS
-2060 IETSSVHET
+2060 IETSTVRDISGETSAFPGLSIETPTSQEARSETSAYPEIFIETSTVQEVSGETSAFPEIRIGTPTSQEARSETSAYPEIFIETSTVQEVSGETSAFPEIRIGTPTSQEARGETFPGISIEASTVHET
-2069 SVEASALPAVNIETA
+2069 SGEASALPAANIKTA
-2084 ATSLASGEPSGA
+2084 ATSLASGESFGT
-2096 PEEKEV
+2096 PEEKEI
-2102 PDATSGAVT
+2102 PDTTSGAVT
-2111 HSIAG
+2111 HSVAG
-2116 ISGETSVPDVVISTS
+2116 ISGETSVPDIVISTR

-2137 TQGPRNHEE
+2137 TQGLRNPEE
-2146 AQLEIE
+2146 AQLEME
-2152 PSPPAVSGQETETAV
+2152 PSPPAVSEQETETAV
-2167 VLDNPHLLATATAA
+2167 APDNPHLLATTTAA

-2194 PTTEDTDECHS
+2194 PTTEDTDVCHS

-2212 TCVDGID
+2212 TCADGID
-2219 SFKCLCLPS
+2219 SFKCFCLPS

-2318 FENWRPNQP
+2318 YENWRPNQP
-2327 DNFFAAGE
+2327 DNFFSAGE

-2344 QGEWND
+2344 KGEWND

-2371 PVVENARTF
+2371 PAVENARTF
-2380 GRKKDRYE
+2380 GRRKERYE
-2388 INSMVRYQCNQGYIQ
+2388 INSLVRYQCDQGYIQ
-2403 RHVPTIRCQPNGQWE
+2403 RHVPTIRCQPDGQWE
-2418 EPRISCINPS
+2418 EPRISCLKPS
-2428 NYQRRLYKRS
+2428 SYQRRLYKRS
-2438 PRSRSRPSG
+2438 PRSRSKPSG
-2447 RAVHRPT
+2447 SAVHRPT

>member
-14 IAAAVSV
+14 ITAAVTT

-55 IPEEQDTSALLNPRI
+55 IPEEEDTSALLTPRI

-93 NTEYREAIS
+93 NSEYREVIS

-210 HWPRERCYGDKDE
+210 HWPRVQCYGDKDE

-268 KCRSLGARLATTG
+268 KCHSLGARLATTG

-315 GGNLVGVW
+315 GGNLVGVR
-323 TVYLYIN
+323 TVYLYVN
-330 QTGYPHPSSRYDAIC
+330 QTGYPHPDSRYDAIC
-345 YSEQKEIVI
+345 YS
-354 LVRLHALS
+354 
-362 VRIQLSFSHGSD
+362 
-374 VLWRLSKLPYF
+374 
-385 PLATLNSL
+385 
-393 QQALEVSADLDMGKV
+393 
-408 FPGRAGRRA
+408 
-417 GKVLSDLP
+417 
-425 AVVPS
+425 
-430 VLRCCREPLWRK
+430 
-442 ENHFFYQT
+442 
-450 AMISLLMSEPAN
+450 
-462 TQLLLGGST
+462 
-471 SAVHLA
+471 
-477 GLTMSSLIA
+477 
-486 ALSSDVGDDVETL
+486 GDDVETL
-499 VPGQFIDET
+499 VPGQFIDER

-517 VQTVTQTEVEL
+517 IQTVTQTEVEL

-542 IATLEPME
+542 IATLEPIE
-550 ITPIATE
+550 ITPTATE

-572 VTIETAAP
+572 VTVETAAP
-580 EEENVTRGDVTGVWA
+580 EEENVTRGDVTEVWA
-595 VPEEVTTIALGY
+595 VPEEVTTVTLG
-607 TLTTALTTETAE
+607 TLITTQTAE
-619 VSSVE
+619 MSSVE
-624 EAMGVTATPGLESA
+624 ETMGATATPGLESA
-638 SAFTVEDQLVRVTA
+638 SVFTVEDQLVRVTA
-652 VPGVDLLPK
+652 APGVGLLPE

-674 DATSRYAF
+674 SATSRYAF
-682 SFVQAQKAC
+682 SFVQAQQAC

-739 KESSPGVRSYGMR
+739 KENSPGVRSYGMR

-778 QFTFS
+778 QFTFP

-868 PPAEEEGVT
+868 PPVEEDGVT
-877 SFFEEDVLAT
+877 LFFEEDALAT

-900 EATVET
+900 EVTVET

-921 VFPTDVSVLS
+921 VLPTDVSLFP
-931 VSPSAFP
+931 VSPPAFP
-938 PATVIP
+938 PATIIP
-944 EETSTDASI
+944 EETSTNATI
-953 SEVSGEVTESGEH
+953 SEVSGEVTESGEY
-966 QVSGESSASGW
+966 QVSGETSASGL
-977 ISGVTDTSGEPTSG
+977 VPEVPDASGEPTSG

-1004 SGLPSVDLH
+1004 SGLPSVDLLA
-1013 TSGFLPGESGLPS
+1013 SGFLPGESGLPS
-1026 GDLSGLPSGTVD
+1026 VDLSGVPSGIVD
-1038 ISGLPSAEEDVS
+1038 ISGLTSGEEDVS
-1050 VSTSRIPEISGM
+1050 VSTSRTPEISGL

-1096 TSGFPTVSLVD
+1096 ASGFPTISLVD
-1107 TTLVEVVTTAP
+1107 TTLVEVVTTVP
-1118 ERREEGKGS
+1118 ERQEEGKGS
-1127 IGVSGEGDLS
+1127 VGVSGDGDLS
-1137 GFPSTEWDTS
+1137 GFPSAEWDTR
-1147 GRAQGL
+1147 GGTYGL
-1153 PSGAELSGEP
+1153 PSGAELSGE
-1163 SGVPELSGEP
+1163 
-1173 SGEPQLSGEPS
+1173 
-1184 GVKELSGEPS
+1184 
-1194 GEPQLSGEP
+1194 
-1203 SGVKELS
+1203 
-1210 GEPSGEPQLSGEP
+1210 
-1223 SGVPELSGEPSGEPQ
+1223 
-1238 LSGEPSGVPEV
+1238 
-1249 SGEPSGE
+1249 
-1256 PQLSGEPSGVPELSG
+1256 
-1271 GPSGEPELS
+1271 PSGEPELS
-1280 GEPSGVPELSGEPS
+1280 GEPSGVPEL
-1294 RGPEHSGL
+1294 SGL

-1321 VDLSGLPSGIDGSGE
+1321 VDLSGLTSGVDGSGE
-1336 ASGITFVDASFEEV
+1336 ALGVTFVDARLEEV
-1350 TTTPSITGAEAK
+1350 TTTLSITRAEAK

-1369 LPSGGEDS
+1369 LPSGGGDT
-1377 SGMVSGSLDISGEP
+1377 SGMVSGSLDIRGEP

-1412 GVIDSSGEVSGDYV
+1412 GVIDSSGEVSGVDV
-1426 TSGLPSGE
+1426 TSGLLSGE

-1489 SGAVETSGFP
+1489 SGAILTSGFA
-1499 SATGDFSG
+1499 SGTGDFSG
-1507 EPSGIPYVSG
+1507 EPSGIPYISG
-1517 DISGAPDLS
+1517 DISGTTDLS
-1526 GQSSAVTDISG
+1526 GQSSAVTDASG

-1574 YGFGPSG
+1574 YSFEPSG
-1581 EASSSGELSG
+1581 EASASGELSG
-1591 ETSALPESGIETS
+1591 ETSAWPESGIETS

-1638 ASVETSTVHEI
+1638 TSVETSTIHEI

-1665 IQEISGETSAFPEL
+1665 IQEISGETSAFPE
-1679 SIQTSTSQEARGETS
+1679 I
-1694 GYPEISIETS
+1694 II
-1704 TIQELSGETS
+1704 
-1714 AFPESSTETSTI
+1714 ETSTI

-1735 FPEITI
+1735 FPEIRI
-1741 ETSTIQD
+1741 
-1748 ISGETSAFPEIKMET
+1748 ET

-1795 FPEISIETSTVH
+1795 FPEIIIETSTVH
-1807 EISGETSAF
+1807 EISGESSAF

-1822 TSTVHEI
+1822 TSTVREI

-1852 TSGYPEISIE
+1852 TSAYPEISIE

-1871 EASAFPEISIE
+1871 ETSAFPKISIETSMVHEISGETSAFPEISIETSTSQEAQGETSAFPEINIE

-1901 ETSTVHEISG
+1901 ETQTSQEARG
-1911 ETSAFPEISIE
+1911 ETSVYPETNIE
-1922 TSTVH
+1922 TSTVQ
-1927 EISGETSAFPEISI
+1927 E
-1941 ETSTVHE
+1941 V
-1948 ISGETSAFPE
+1948 SGETSAFPE
-1958 IRIETSTSQEARGET
+1958 IRIETSTSQEVQGET
-1973 SAFPEISIETST
+1973 PAFSETNRETST
-1985 VHEISGEAS
+1985 VHKTSGEAS
-1994 AFPEISTETL
+1994 S
-2004 TSQEARGET
+2004 
-2013 SAYPEISIET
+2013 
-2023 STVQELSGETS
+2023 
-2034 AFPEIRIETSTS
+2034 
-2046 QEARGETSAFPEIS
+2046 
-2060 IETSSVHET
+2060 
-2069 SVEASALPAVNIETA
+2069 LPAANIKTA
-2084 ATSLASGEPSGA
+2084 ATSLAHGEPSGA
-2096 PEEKEV
+2096 PEEKEI
-2102 PDATSGAVT
+2102 PDTTSGAVT
-2111 HSIAG
+2111 HSITG
-2116 ISGETSVPDVVISTS
+2116 VSGETSVPDFVISTS
-2131 TPDVEP
+2131 TPHVEP
-2137 TQGPRNHEE
+2137 TRGHRNPEE

-2152 PSPPAVSGQETETAV
+2152 PSPPTVSEQQTETDV
-2167 VLDNPHLLATATAA
+2167 VLDNPDLLATATAV

-2212 TCVDGID
+2212 TCADGID

-2228 YGGDLCEIDLENCEE
+2228 YGGDLCEIDLQNCEE

-2252 YRHFEERETW
+2252 YRHFEDRETW
-2262 MDAETRCR
+2262 MDAENRCR
-2270 QHQAH
+2270 QYQAH

-2327 DNFFAAGE
+2327 DNFFSAGE

-2388 INSMVRYQCNQGYIQ
+2388 INSLVRYQCNQGYIQ

-2418 EPRISCINPS
+2418 DPRISCINPS

-2438 PRSRSRPSG
+2438 PGSQSRLSS